1 MKQFKKKPKKI
12 KRSQK
17 IILKRPLWLM
27 PLLIGGFA
35 SGVYADGTDILGLS
49 WGEKSQKV
57 CVHRPW
63 YALWSCDKW
72 EEKTQQFTGNQLITK
87 TWAGGNAANYYHSQN
102 NQDITANLKNDN
114 GTYFLSGLYNY
125 TGGEYNGGNLDIELG
140 SNATFNLGANSGNS
154 FTSWYPNGHT
164 NVTFSAGTIN
174 VNNSV
179 EVGNRVG
186 SGAGTHTGTATL
198 NLNANKVTIN
208 SNINAYKTSQVNI
221 GNANSAITINSV
233 SLSGDTCSSLAKI
246 GSGANCSS
254 SGPSYSFKGTTSATN
269 TTFSNASGSFTFEE
283 SANFSGAKLNG
294 GAFTFNKGFNATNN
308 TAFNSGSFTF
318 KGTSSFNN
326 ATFSNASYT
335 FDNQATFQN
344 SSFNGGTFTFNNQSN
359 PTNSAQHPQILFENS
374 SFNGGIFTFNNQTNP
389 TNSAQHPQ
397 ILFEN
402 SSFSGSTTTLKGSA
416 TFEQAFN
423 NSNHQLTIQNAS
435 FDNAT
440 FNNTG
445 KITIEKDASFNNTS
459 FNTPVDTNNMSVT
472 GSVTLSGKN
481 DLKNGSTLDFGSS
494 KITLAQG
501 ATFNLTSLGSEKSV
515 TILNSS
521 GGITYNHLL
530 NHALNSLTNALKT
543 TESSSKPQS
552 FAQGLW
558 DMITYNGVTGQLL
571 SENAATPKNTD
582 SSPSAPTK
590 DSPQVYQVGYKIG
603 DTIYKLQETF
613 SPNSIIIQAL
623 ESGTYTPPPTISGSQ
638 FDLSASNYI
647 NANMPWYD
655 HKYYIPKS
663 QNFTESGTYYLPSV
677 QIWGSYTNSFKQT
690 FSTNGSNLVIGY
702 NATWTGNS
710 VSSSGTV
717 SFGDTSG
724 SALNGHCGPWP
735 YYQCIGTTNGA
746 YSAYHVYITANLRSG
761 NRIGTGGAANLVF
774 NGVDSINI
782 ANATITQHNAGAYS
796 SSMTFS
802 TQNMDSSQNLNGLN
816 ANGKLSVYGATF
828 TNQAK
833 DGKFIF
839 NAGQATFENTNFNGG
854 SYQFSGDSLNFSNN
868 NQFNSGSFEISAK
881 NASFNNAN
889 FNNSASFNFNNS
901 NATTSFVGDFT
912 NANSNLQIA
921 GNAVFG
927 NSTNSD
933 GSQNTANFNNTGS
946 VNIAG
951 NATFDN
957 MAFNGPTNTSVK
969 GQVTLNNITLKNLNA
984 PLSFGDGMIN
994 FSAHS
999 VINIGEAITNGNP
1012 ITLVSSSKEIE
1023 YNNAFSKN
1031 LWQLINYQGHGASS
1045 EKLVSSAGN
1054 GIYDVVYSFN
1064 NQTYNFQEVF
1074 SPNSISIRRLG
1085 VGMVFDYV
1093 DMEKSDHLYYQN
1105 ALGFMTYMP
1114 NSYNNNLGNLNNTI
1128 YYYDKSIDFY
1138 ASGKTL
1144 FTKAEFSQTL
1154 TGQNSAIVF
1163 GAKNIWTNA
1172 SDAPQSNTII
1182 RFGDNKG
1189 AGSNDASGHCWNLQC
1204 IGFITGHYE
1213 AQKIYITGS
1222 IESGNRISSGGGAS
1236 LNFNGLQGIL
1246 LTNATLYNRAAG
1258 TQSSSMN
1265 FISNSA
1271 NIQAQNSYFID
1282 DTAQN
1287 KGNPNFSFNALNLDF
1302 SNSSFRGYVGQT
1314 QSVFKFNAVN
1324 AISFTNS
1331 SNLSSGLYQIS
1342 AKSVLFDNSNLSVS
1356 VGTSSIKANA
1366 ISLSQ
1371 NASINASNHS
1381 TLELSGDLNLNDTS
1395 SLNLNQSAI
1404 NVSNNATINDYASL
1418 IASNGSHLNFNGAV
1432 NFNSANITTSLSD
1445 SSIVFKGA
1453 SSLGGQFN
1461 LSNNSFLDFQGSSAI
1476 TSNTAFNFYNNAFS
1490 QSPITFHQALDI
1502 KAPLSLG
1509 GNLLNPNNSSVLNL
1523 KNSQLVFSDQ
1533 GSLNIANIDLLS
1545 DLNDNKNRVY
1555 NIIQADM
1562 NSNWYERISFFGMR
1576 INDGIYDAKNQTYS
1590 FTNPLNNALKITESF
1605 KDNQLSV
1612 TLSQIPGIKNT
1623 LYNIGSEIFNYQ
1635 KVYNNANGVYSYS
1648 DDAQGVFYLTSSVK
1662 GYYNPNQSYQA
1673 SGSNNTTKNNNLTS
1687 ESSVISQTYNAQG
1700 NPISALHVY
1709 NKGYNFN
1716 NIKALGQMALKL
1728 YPEIK
1733 KILGND
1739 FSLSSLSN
1747 LKGDAL
1753 NQLTK
1758 LITPSDWKN
1767 INELIDNANNSVVQ
1781 NFNNGAL
1788 IIGATKIGQTNT
1800 NSTVVFGG
1808 LGYQKPCDYT
1818 DIVCQ
1823 KFRGTYLGQLLES
1836 SSADLG
1842 YIDTTFN
1849 AKEIYLT
1856 GTLGSGNAWGTGGS
1870 ASVTFNSQ
1878 TSLILN
1884 QANIVSS
1891 QTDGIF
1897 SMLGQEGINKVFNQ
1911 AGLANILGEV
1921 AMQSINKAG
1930 GLGNLIV
1937 NTLGSGSVIGGYL
1950 TPEQKNQTLS
1960 QLLGQNNFD
1969 NLMNDSG
1976 LNTAIKDL
1984 IRQKLGFWT
1993 GLVGGLAGLGG
2004 IDLQNPEKLIG
2015 SMSIND
2021 LLSKKGLFNQITG
2034 FISANDIGQVISV
2047 MLQDIVKPSE
2057 ALQNDVVA
2065 LGKQMIGEFLGQDM
2079 LNSLESLLQ
2088 NQQIKSVL
2096 DKVLAAKGLGPI
2108 YEQGLGDLI
2117 PNLGKKGLFAPYGL
2131 SQVWQRGDFSF
2142 NAQGNVFVQNS
2153 TFSNA
2158 NGGTLS
2164 FNAGNSLI
2172 FAGNN
2177 HIAFTN
2183 HSGTLN
2189 LLSNQ
2194 VSNINITTLDASNG
2208 LKINAANNN
2217 VSVSQGNLFI
2227 NASCVQ
2233 QSDPITTNTANPCA
2247 LSAQSANGASSNNA
2261 SNNAPIALNNNDES
2275 LMVTA
2280 NDFNFS
2286 GNIYANGV
2294 VDFSKIK
2301 GSANIKNLYL
2311 YNNAQFQANNL
2322 TISNQAVLEK
2332 NASFVTN
2339 NLNIQ
2344 GAFNNNATQKIG
2356 VLQNLVIASNASLST
2371 GIYGLEVG
2379 GALNNFGAIHFNL
2392 ENIQTPAPLIQA
2404 EGIINLN
2411 TTQTP
2416 FINVNNSMANN
2427 TTYTLLKSSRYID
2440 YNINPNSLQSYLK
2453 LYTLININGN
2463 HIEEKNGVLTY
2474 LGQRVL
2480 LQDKGL
2486 LLSVALPNS
2495 NNASPNN
2502 ILSLSVLHNQVKMSY
2517 GDKVMDFTPPTLQDY
2532 IVGIQGQSALNQI
2545 EAIGG
2550 NNAIK
2555 WLSTLMIKTKENPL
2569 FAPIYLENHS
2579 LNEILD
2585 ATKDLQNTA
2594 SLISNPNFRDNATNL
2609 LELASYTQQTSRLT
2623 KLSDFRAREGESNF
2637 SERLLE
2643 LKNKRFSDPNPSE
2656 IFVKYS
2662 QPNKHPNNLWVQG
2675 VGGASFISGGNGTLY
2690 GLNVGYDRL
2699 VKNVILGGYVA
2710 YGYSG
2715 FNGNIMRSLGN
2726 NVDVGMY
2733 ARAFLKRN
2741 EFTLSANETY
2751 GGNAS
2756 HINSSNSLLSVLNQR
2771 YNYNTWTTS
2780 VNGNYGYDFM
2790 FKQKSVV
2797 LKPQVG
2803 LSYHFIGLSG
2813 MKGKMQN
2820 PAYQQFVMHSNPS
2833 NESVLTL
2840 NMGLESRKYFGKNS
2854 YYFVTARLGRD
2865 LLIKAKGDNMVRFV
2879 GENTLLYRKG
2889 EIFNT
2894 FASVITGGEMHLWR
2908 LMYVNAGVG
2917 LKMGLQYQDLN
2928 ITGNVGMRV
2937 AF

>member
-1 MKQFKKKPKKI
+1 MKKFKKKPKSI
-12 KRSQK
+12 KRSHQK
-17 IILKRPLWLM
+17 TILKRPLWLV

-35 SGVYADGTDILGLS
+35 SGVYANNNLWDLLNPKVGGEYVHWVKGSQYCAWWEFAGCLKNV
-49 WGEKSQKV
+49 WGANHKG
-57 CVHRPW
+57 
-63 YALWSCDKW
+63 YDA
-72 EEKTQQFTGNQLITK
+72 
-87 TWAGGNAANYYHSQN
+87 GNAANYLSSQN
-102 NQDITANLKNDN
+102 YQAISVGSGNET
-114 GTYFLSGLYNY
+114 GTYSLSGFTNY
-125 TGGEYNGGNLDIELG
+125 VGGNLTI
-140 SNATFNLGANSGNS
+140 NLGNSVVLDLSGSNS
-154 FTSWYPNGHT
+154 FTSYQGYNQGKDD
-164 NVTFSAGTIN
+164 VTFNVGTIN
-174 VNNSV
+174 LNGTL

-186 SGAGTHTGTATL
+186 SGAGTHTGIATL

-208 SNINAYKTSQVNI
+208 SNISVYKTSQVNV
-221 GNANSAITINSV
+221 GNANSTITINSV
-233 SLSGDTCSSLAKI
+233 SLNGDTCSSLASV
-246 GSGANCSS
+246 GVGANCSN
-254 SGPSYSFKGTTSATN
+254 SGPSYSFKGTTNATN
-269 TTFSNASGSFTFEE
+269 TTFSNANGSFTFEE
-283 SANFSGAKLNG
+283 NATFSGAKWNG
-294 GAFTFNKGFNATNN
+294 GAFTFNKEFNATNN
-308 TAFNSGSFTF
+308 TAFNSGSFNF
-318 KGTSSFNN
+318 KGTSSFNG
-326 ATFSNASYT
+326 ASFSNASYT

-344 SSFNGGTFTFNNQSN
+344 SSFNGGTFTFNNQIN
-359 PTNSAQHPQILFENS
+359 PANSTQHPQI
-374 SFNGGIFTFNNQTNP
+374 Q
-389 TNSAQHPQ
+389 
-397 ILFEN
+397 N
-402 SSFSGSTTTLKGSA
+402 SSFSGGAITLKGSVN
-416 TFEQAFN
+416 FQQAFN

-435 FDNAT
+435 FNNAT
-440 FNNTG
+440 FSNTG
-445 KITIEKDASFNNTS
+445 KITINESASFNDTTFNTS
-459 FNTPVDTNNMSVT
+459 INTNNMSVT

-481 DLKNGSTLDFGSS
+481 DLNNGSTLDFGSS

-501 ATFNLTSLGSEKSV
+501 TTFNLTSLGSENSV

-543 TESSSKPQS
+543 NENSSLPQS

-571 SENAATPKNTD
+571 NENIAASKPTD
-582 SSPSAPTK
+582 SSPPKSSSNST
-590 DSPQVYQVGYKIG
+590 QVYQVGYKIG

-623 ESGTYTPPPTISGSQ
+623 ESGTYTPPPVISGSK

-647 NANMPWYD
+647 NADMPWYD
-655 HKYYIPKS
+655 HKSYIPKS

-690 FSTNGSNLVIGY
+690 FSASNSNLVIGY

-735 YYQCIGTTNGA
+735 YYQCTGTTNGT

-782 ANATITQHNAGAYS
+782 ANATITQHNAGIYS

-802 TQNMDSSQNLNGLN
+802 TQNMDNSQNLKGLN
-816 ANGKLSVYGATF
+816 SNGKLSVHGTTF

-901 NATTSFVGDFT
+901 SATTSFVGDFT
-912 NANSNLQIA
+912 NAHSNLQIA

-927 NSTNSD
+927 NSTNSS

-946 VNIAG
+946 VIISG

-957 MAFNGPTNTSVK
+957 VVFNSPTNTSVK

-984 PLSFGDGMIN
+984 PLSFGDGTITFN
-994 FSAHS
+994 AHS
-999 VINIGEAITNGNP
+999 VINIDQAITNGNP

-1045 EKLVSSAGN
+1045 EKLVSSVGN
-1054 GIYDVVYSFN
+1054 GVYDVVYSFN

-1074 SPNSISIRRLG
+1074 SQNSISIRRLG
-1085 VGMVFDYV
+1085 VSMVFDYV

-1114 NSYNNNLGNLNNTI
+1114 NSYNNNLGNANNTI
-1128 YYYDKSIDFY
+1128 YYYDNSIDFY

-1144 FTKAEFSQTL
+1144 FTKAEFSQTF

-1172 SDAPQSNTII
+1172 SDVPQSNTII

-1236 LNFNGLQGIL
+1236 LNFNALQGIL

-1265 FISNSA
+1265 FVSNSA

-1287 KGNPNFSFNALNLDF
+1287 GGNPNFSFNALNLDF

-1314 QSVFKFNAVN
+1314 QSVFKFNATN

-1331 SNLSSGLYQIS
+1331 TNLSSGLYQMQ
-1342 AKSVLFDNSNLSVS
+1342 AKSVSFDNSNLSVS

-1366 ISLSQ
+1366 INLSQ

-1381 TLELSGDLNLNDTS
+1381 TLELQGDLNLNDTS
-1395 SLNLNQSAI
+1395 SLNLNQSTI
-1404 NVSNNATINDYASL
+1404 NVSNNATINDHASL
-1418 IASNGSHLNFNGAV
+1418 IASNNAHINFNGAI
-1432 NFNSANITTSLSD
+1432 NFNSENITTSLNN

-1453 SSLGGQFN
+1453 VSLGGQFN
-1461 LSNNSFLDFQGSSAI
+1461 LSNNSSLDFQGSSAI
-1476 TSNTAFNFYNNAFS
+1476 TSNTAFNFYDNAFS

-1509 GNLLNPNNSSVLNL
+1509 GNLLNPNNSSVLDL
-1523 KNSQLVFSDQ
+1523 KNSQLVFGDQ

-1562 NSNWYERISFFGMR
+1562 NSNWYERISFFGMH

-1605 KDNQLSV
+1605 KNNQLSV

-1623 LYNIGSEIFNYQ
+1623 LYNISSEIFNYQ

-1673 SGSNNTTKNNNLTS
+1673 NGSNNTTKNNNLSS

-1700 NPISALHVY
+1700 NPISALHIY

-1739 FSLSSLSN
+1739 FSLSSLSDLN
-1747 LKGDAL
+1747 SNAL

-1758 LITPSDWKN
+1758 LITPNDWKN

-1788 IIGATKIGQTNT
+1788 IIGATKIGQTDT
-1800 NSTVVFGG
+1800 NSAVVFGG
-1808 LGYQKPCDYT
+1808 LGYQTPCDYT

-1842 YIDTTFN
+1842 YINTTFN

-1878 TSLILN
+1878 TSLVLN

-1930 GLGNLIV
+1930 GLGNLIADM
-1937 NTLGSGSVIGGYL
+1937 LGSDSVIGGHL

-1969 NLMNDSG
+1969 NLMNNSG
-1976 LNTAIKDL
+1976 LNAAIKDL

-2047 MLQDIVKPSE
+2047 VLQDIVKPSN
-2057 ALQNDVVA
+2057 ALKNDVVA
-2065 LGKQMIGEFLGQDM
+2065 LGKQMIGEFLGQDT

-2131 SQVWQRGDFSF
+2131 SQVWQKGDFSF

-2158 NGGTLS
+2158 NGGVLS

-2183 HSGTLN
+2183 HFGTLQ

-2208 LKINAANNN
+2208 LKINAGSNNI
-2217 VSVSQGNLFI
+2217 SVSQGDLFV
-2227 NASCVQ
+2227 NASCAQ
-2233 QSDPITTNTANPCA
+2233 QSDPTTANATNPCA
-2247 LSAQSANGASSNNA
+2247 LSAQSANGTSSNSA
-2261 SNNAPIALNNNDES
+2261 SNNAPIALNNNDEI

-2294 VDFSKIK
+2294 VDFSKVK

-2344 GAFNNNATQKIG
+2344 GAFNNNATQKIE
-2356 VLQNLVIASNASLST
+2356 VLQNLTIASNASLST

-2379 GALNNFGAIHFNL
+2379 GALNHFGAIHFNL
-2392 ENIQTPAPLIQA
+2392 ENTQMPTPLIQA

-2416 FINVNNSMANN
+2416 FMNVNNSMANN
-2427 TTYTLLKSSRYID
+2427 TTYTLLKSSRYIN

-2495 NNASPNN
+2495 NNASQNH
-2502 ILSLSVLHNQVKMSY
+2502 ILSLSVLYNQIKMSY
-2517 GDKVMDFTPPTLQDY
+2517 GNKIMDFTPPTLQDY
-2532 IVGIQGQSALNQI
+2532 ITGIQGQSTLNQI
-2545 EAIGG
+2545 EAVGG
-2550 NNAIK
+2550 NAIK
-2555 WLSTLMIKTKENPL
+2555 WLSTLMMDTKENPL
-2569 FAPIYLENHS
+2569 FAPIYLKNHS
-2579 LNEILD
+2579 LNEILGV
-2585 ATKDLQNTA
+2585 AKDLQNTA

-2623 KLSDFRAREGESNF
+2623 KLSDFRTREGESDF

-2643 LKNKRFSDPNPSE
+2643 LKNKRFSDPNPGE
-2656 IFVKYS
+2656 VFVKYS

-2675 VGGASFISGGNGTLY
+2675 IGGASFIAGGNGTLY

-2715 FNGNIMRSLGN
+2715 FNGNIMRSLAN

-2751 GGNAS
+2751 GGNATS
-2756 HINSSNSLLSVLNQR
+2756 INSSNSLLSVLNQR

-2813 MKGKMQN
+2813 MKGKMN
-2820 PAYQQFVMHSNPS
+2820 DAAYKQFLMHSNPS

-2865 LLIKAKGDNMVRFV
+2865 LLIKSKGDNMVRFV

-2889 EIFNT
+2889 EVFNT

-2917 LKMGLQYQDLN
+2917 LKMGLQYQDIN

>member
-1 MKQFKKKPKKI
+1 MKKFKKKSKKI
-12 KRSQK
+12 TRKQK
-17 IILKRPLWLM
+17 TILKRPLWLM

-35 SGVYADGTDILGLS
+35 SGAYANNNLWDLLNSKVGGEYVHWVKGSQYCS
-49 WGEKSQKV
+49 W
-57 CVHRPW
+57 
-63 YALWSCDKW
+63 W
-72 EEKTQQFTGNQLITK
+72 EF
-87 TWAGGNAANYYHSQN
+87 AGCLKNVWGANHKGYDAGNAANYLSSQN
-102 NQDITANLKNDN
+102 YQAISVGSGNET
-114 GTYFLSGLYNY
+114 GTYSLSGFTNY
-125 TGGEYNGGNLDIELG
+125 VGGNLTI
-140 SNATFNLGANSGNS
+140 NLGNSVVLDLSGSNS
-154 FTSWYPNGHT
+154 FTSYQGYNQGKDDVSF
-164 NVTFSAGTIN
+164 NVGTIN
-174 VNNSV
+174 LNGAL

-208 SNINAYKTSQVNI
+208 SNISAYKTSQVNI
-221 GNANSAITINSV
+221 GNANSTITIGSV
-233 SLSGDTCSSLAKI
+233 SLSGNVCSSLASV
-246 GSGANCSS
+246 GVGANCST
-254 SGPSYSFKGTTSATN
+254 SGPSYSFKGTTNATN
-269 TTFSNASGSFTFEE
+269 TTFSNANGSFTFEE
-283 SANFSGAKLNG
+283 NATFSGAKLNG
-294 GAFTFNKGFNATNN
+294 GAFTFNKEFSATNN

-318 KGTSSFNN
+318 KDTSSFNGANFNN
-326 ATFSNASYT
+326 ATYT
-335 FDNQATFQN
+335 FNNQATFQN
-344 SSFNGGTFTFNNQSN
+344 SSFNGGTFTFNNQTN
-359 PTNSAQHPQILFENS
+359 QTNSVQHPQI
-374 SFNGGIFTFNNQTNP
+374 Q
-389 TNSAQHPQ
+389 
-397 ILFEN
+397 N
-402 SSFSGSTTTLKGSA
+402 SSFSGNATTLKG
-416 TFEQAFN
+416 FVDFQQAFN

-435 FDNAT
+435 FNNAN
-440 FNNTG
+440 FSNTG
-445 KITIEKDASFNNTS
+445 KITINESASFNNTT
-459 FNTPVDTNNMSVT
+459 FNTSINTNNMSVT

-494 KITLAQG
+494 KITLTQG
-501 ATFNLTSLGSEKSV
+501 TTFNLTSLGDKNSV

-530 NHALNSLTNALKT
+530 NHAINSLTNALKT
-543 TESSSKPQS
+543 NESSSKPQS

-558 DMITYNGVTGQLL
+558 EMITYNGVTGQLL
-571 SENAATPKNTD
+571 NENAATSKNTD
-582 SSPSAPTK
+582 SSPSKSSTN
-590 DSPQVYQVGYKIG
+590 STQVYQVGYKIG

-613 SPNSIIIQAL
+613 GPNSIIIQAL
-623 ESGTYTPPPTISGSQ
+623 ESGTYTPPPVISGSK

-647 NANMPWYD
+647 NADMPWYD

-690 FSTNGSNLVIGY
+690 FSASNSNLVIGY
-702 NATWTGNS
+702 NSTWTGNS
-710 VSSSGTV
+710 VSSSDTV

-724 SALNGHCGPWP
+724 SVLNGHCGPWP
-735 YYQCIGTTNGA
+735 YYQCTGTTNGT

-782 ANATITQHNAGAYS
+782 ANATITQHNAGIYS

-802 TQNMDSSQNLNGLN
+802 TQSMDNSQNLNGLN
-816 ANGKLSVYGATF
+816 SNGKLLVYGTTF

-839 NAGQATFENTNFNGG
+839 NAGQAVFENTNFNGG

-901 NATTSFVGDFT
+901 SATTSFIGDFT

-927 NSTNSD
+927 NPTNSND
-933 GSQNTANFNNTGS
+933 SQNNANFNNTGS
-946 VNIAG
+946 VNVSG

-957 MAFNGPTNTSVK
+957 VVFNGPTNTSVK

-984 PLSFGDGMIN
+984 PLSFGDGTIV
-994 FSAHS
+994 FSTHS
-999 VINIGEAITNGNP
+999 VINVDQAITNGNP

-1054 GIYDVVYSFN
+1054 GVYDVVYSFN

-1074 SPNSISIRRLG
+1074 SQNSISIRRLG
-1085 VGMVFDYV
+1085 VSMVFDYM
-1093 DMEKSDHLYYQN
+1093 DMEKSDHLYYKDF
-1105 ALGFMTYMP
+1105 AGFMTYMP
-1114 NSYNNNLGNLNNTI
+1114 NSYNNNLGNANNTI
-1128 YYYDKSIDFY
+1128 YYYDNSIDFY

-1144 FTKAEFSQTL
+1144 FTKAEFSQIF

-1163 GAKNIWTNA
+1163 GAKSIWTDA
-1172 SDAPQSNTII
+1172 SDAPQSNAII

-1204 IGFITGHYE
+1204 IGFITGNYE

-1222 IESGNRISSGGGAS
+1222 IESGNRISSGGGAN

-1287 KGNPNFSFNALNLDF
+1287 GGNPNFSFNALNLDF
-1302 SNSSFRGYVGQT
+1302 SNSSFRGYVGKT
-1314 QSVFKFNAVN
+1314 QSVFKFNATN

-1331 SNLSSGLYQIS
+1331 TNLSSGLYQMQ

-1356 VGTSSIKANA
+1356 VGTSSIQASA
-1366 ISLSQ
+1366 INLSQ

-1381 TLELSGDLNLNDTS
+1381 TLELQGDLNVNDTS
-1395 SLNLNQSAI
+1395 SLNLNQSTI

-1461 LSNNSFLDFQGSSAI
+1461 LSNHSSLDFQGSSAI
-1476 TSNTAFNFYNNAFS
+1476 TSNTAFNFYDNAFS
-1490 QSPITFHQALDI
+1490 QSPITFHQALDV

-1509 GNLLNPNNSSVLNL
+1509 GNLLNPNSSSVLDL

-1555 NIIQADM
+1555 NIIQANM

-1623 LYNIGSEIFNYQ
+1623 LYNIGSEVFNYQ

-1648 DDAQGVFYLTSSVK
+1648 DDAEGVFYLTSSVK

-1673 SGSNNTTKNNNLTS
+1673 SGSNNTTKNNNLSS

-1739 FSLSSLSN
+1739 FSLSSLSD

-1800 NSTVVFGG
+1800 NSAVVFGG
-1808 LGYQKPCDYT
+1808 LGYQTPCDYT

-1921 AMQSINKAG
+1921 AVQSINKAG

-1937 NTLGSGSVIGGYL
+1937 NTLGSNSVIGGYL

-2047 MLQDIVKPSE
+2047 MLQDIVKPSN
-2057 ALQNDVVA
+2057 ALKNDVVA
-2065 LGKQMIGEFLGQDM
+2065 LGKQMIGEFLGQDT

-2096 DKVLAAKGLGPI
+2096 DKILAAKGLGSI

-2131 SQVWQRGDFSF
+2131 SQVWQKGDFSF

-2183 HSGTLN
+2183 HFGTLQ

-2194 VSNINITTLDASNG
+2194 VSNINITTLNASNG

-2217 VSVSQGNLFI
+2217 ISVSQGNLFI
-2227 NASCVQ
+2227 NASCAQ
-2233 QSDPITTNTANPCA
+2233 LNTPTAANATNPCA
-2247 LSAQSANGASSNNA
+2247 LNAQSANGASSNNA

-2322 TISNQAVLEK
+2322 TISNQAVLEN

-2344 GAFNNNATQKIG
+2344 GVFNNNATQKIE

-2371 GIYGLEVG
+2371 GIYGLGVG
-2379 GALNNFGAIHFNL
+2379 GALNNLGTIHFNL
-2392 ENIQTPAPLIQA
+2392 ENSQTPVNPLIQA
-2404 EGIINLN
+2404 GGIINLN

-2463 HIEEKNGVLTY
+2463 HIEEKNGALTY

-2495 NNASPNN
+2495 NNASQNH
-2502 ILSLSVLHNQVKMSY
+2502 ILSLSVLHDQIKMSY
-2517 GDKVMDFTPPTLQDY
+2517 GNKIMDFTPPTLQDY

-2545 EAIGG
+2545 EAVGG
-2550 NNAIK
+2550 NAIK
-2555 WLSTLMIKTKENPL
+2555 WLSTLMMETKENPL
-2569 FAPIYLENHS
+2569 FAPIYLKNHS
-2579 LNEILD
+2579 LNEILGV
-2585 ATKDLQNTA
+2585 TKDLQNTA

-2623 KLSDFRAREGESNF
+2623 KLSDFRAREGESDF
-2637 SERLLE
+2637 SKRLLE
-2643 LKNKRFSDPNPSE
+2643 LKNKRFSDPNPGE
-2656 IFVKYS
+2656 VFVKYT

-2675 VGGASFISGGNGTLY
+2675 IGGASFISGGNGTLY

-2699 VKNVILGGYVA
+2699 VKNMILGGYVA
-2710 YGYSG
+2710 YGYSD
-2715 FNGNIMRSLGN
+2715 FNGNIMHSLGN

-2751 GGNAS
+2751 GGNATS
-2756 HINSSNSLLSVLNQR
+2756 INSSNSLLSVLNQR

-2813 MKGKMQN
+2813 MKGKMN
-2820 PAYQQFVMHSNPS
+2820 DAAYKQFLMHSNPS

-2840 NMGLESRKYFGKNS
+2840 NMGLESRKYFGQNS

-2865 LLIKAKGDNMVRFV
+2865 LLIKSKGDNVVRFV

-2889 EIFNT
+2889 EVFNT

-2908 LMYVNAGVG
+2908 LVYVNAGVG
-2917 LKMGLQYQDLN
+2917 LKMGLQYQDIN

>member
-1 MKQFKKKPKKI
+1 MKKFKKKPKKI
-12 KRSQK
+12 TRKQK
-17 IILKRPLWLM
+17 TILKRPLWLA
-27 PLLIGGFA
+27 PLLISGFA

-49 WGEKSQKV
+49 WGEKSQRV
-57 CVHRPW
+57 CVYHPW

-72 EEKTQQFTGNQLITK
+72 EEKTQQYTGNQLITK

-154 FTSWYPNGHT
+154 FTSWHPNGHT

-208 SNINAYKTSQVNI
+208 SNISAYKTSQVNV
-221 GNANSAITINSV
+221 GNASSVITINSV
-233 SLSGDTCSSLAKI
+233 SLSGDVCSSLASVSI
-246 GSGANCSS
+246 GANCSNS
-254 SGPSYSFKGTTSATN
+254 GSGPSYSFKGTTNATN

-283 SANFSGAKLNG
+283 NATFSRAKLNG
-294 GAFTFNKGFNATNN
+294 GAFTFNKEFNATNN

-318 KGTSSFNN
+318 KGTSSFNG
-326 ATFSNASYT
+326 ASFSNASYT

-344 SSFNGGTFTFNNQSN
+344 SSFNGGTFTFNNQ
-359 PTNSAQHPQILFENS
+359 TNQNNNAQHPQMV
-374 SFNGGIFTFNNQTNP
+374 
-389 TNSAQHPQ
+389 
-397 ILFEN
+397 FEN
-402 SSFSGSTTTLKGSA
+402 SSFSGNATTLKGSVI
-416 TFEQAFN
+416 FQQAFN

-435 FDNAT
+435 FNNAT

-445 KITIEKDASFNNTS
+445 KITINESASFNSTTFSTS
-459 FNTPVDTNNMSVT
+459 VDTSNMSVT

-481 DLKNGSTLDFGSS
+481 DLNNGSTLDFGSS
-494 KITLAQG
+494 KITLTQG
-501 ATFNLTSLGSEKSV
+501 TTFNLTSLSSEKSV

-530 NHALNSLTNALKT
+530 NHAINGLTNALKT
-543 TESSSKPQS
+543 NESPSKPQS

-571 SENAATPKNTD
+571 NENATTSKPTD

-613 SPNSIIIQAL
+613 GPNSIIIQAL
-623 ESGTYTPPPTISGSQ
+623 ESGTYTPPPVINGSK

-647 NANMPWYD
+647 NADMPWYD

-690 FSTNGSNLVIGY
+690 FSASGSNLVIGY
-702 NATWTGNS
+702 NSTWTGNS

-735 YYQCIGTTNGA
+735 YYQCAGTTNGT

-782 ANATITQHNAGAYS
+782 ANATITQYNAGIYS

-802 TQNMDSSQNLNGLN
+802 TQNMDNSQNLNGLN
-816 ANGKLSVYGATF
+816 ANGTLSVYGTTF

-839 NAGQATFENTNFNGG
+839 NAGQAVFENTNFNGG

-946 VNIAG
+946 VNISG

-957 MAFNGPTNTSVK
+957 VVFNGPTNTSVK

-984 PLSFGDGMIN
+984 PLSFGDGTIVFN
-994 FSAHS
+994 AHS

-1054 GIYDVVYSFN
+1054 GVYDVVYSFN

-1093 DMEKSDHLYYQN
+1093 DMEKSDHLYYKGVV
-1105 ALGFMTYMP
+1105 GFMTYMP
-1114 NSYNNNLGNLNNTI
+1114 NSYNNNLGNANNTI
-1128 YYYDKSIDFY
+1128 YYYDNSIDFY

-1144 FTKAEFSQTL
+1144 FTKAEFSQTF

-1172 SDAPQSNTII
+1172 SDAPQSNVII

-1265 FISNSA
+1265 FVSNST

-1287 KGNPNFSFNALNLDF
+1287 GGNPNFSFNALNLDF

-1314 QSVFKFNAVN
+1314 QSVFKFNATN

-1331 SNLSSGLYQIS
+1331 SNLSSGLYQMQ
-1342 AKSVLFDNSNLSVS
+1342 AKSVSFDNSNLSVS

-1366 ISLSQ
+1366 INLSQ

-1381 TLELSGDLNLNDTS
+1381 TLELQGGLNLNDTS
-1395 SLNLNQSAI
+1395 SLNLNQSTI

-1418 IASNGSHLNFNGAV
+1418 IASNNAHINFNGAV

-1445 SSIVFKGA
+1445 SSIVFKGVV
-1453 SSLGGQFN
+1453 SLGGQFN
-1461 LSNNSFLDFQGSSAI
+1461 LSNNSSLDFQGSSAI
-1476 TSNTAFNFYNNAFS
+1476 TSNTAFNFYDNAFS

-1523 KNSQLVFSDQ
+1523 KNSQLVFGDQ

-1576 INDGIYDAKNQTYS
+1576 ISDGIYDAKNQTYS

-1648 DDAQGVFYLTSSVK
+1648 DDAQGVFYLTSNVK

-1673 SGSNNTTKNNNLTS
+1673 NGSNNTTKNNNLTS
-1687 ESSVISQTYNAQG
+1687 ESSIISQTYNAQG
-1700 NPISALHVY
+1700 NPISALHIY

-1739 FSLSSLSN
+1739 FSLSSLSG

-1758 LITPSDWKN
+1758 LITPDDWKN

-1781 NFNNGAL
+1781 NFNNGTL
-1788 IIGATKIGQTNT
+1788 IVGATKIGQTNT
-1800 NSTVVFGG
+1800 NSAVVFGG
-1808 LGYQKPCDYT
+1808 LGYQTPCDYT

-2047 MLQDIVKPSE
+2047 MLQDIVKPSN
-2057 ALQNDVVA
+2057 ALKNDVAA
-2065 LGKQMIGEFLGQDM
+2065 LGKQMIGEFLGQDT

-2096 DKVLAAKGLGPI
+2096 DKVLAAKDLGPI

-2117 PNLGKKGLFAPYGL
+2117 PSLGKKGLFAPYGL
-2131 SQVWQRGDFSF
+2131 SQVWQKGDFNF

-2183 HSGTLN
+2183 HSGTLQ

-2194 VSNINITTLDASNG
+2194 VSNINITTLNASNG
-2208 LKINAANNN
+2208 LKINAGSNNI
-2217 VSVSQGNLFI
+2217 SVSQGDLFI
-2227 NASCVQ
+2227 NASCTQ
-2233 QSDPITTNTANPCA
+2233 QSDPTTANATNPCT
-2247 LSAQSANGASSNNA
+2247 LSAQSVNGASSNNA

-2301 GSANIKNLYL
+2301 GSANVKNLYL

-2322 TISNQAVLEK
+2322 IISNQAVLEK

-2344 GAFNNNATQKIG
+2344 GAFNNNATQKIE

-2371 GIYGLEVG
+2371 GVYGLEVVG
-2379 GALNNFGAIHFNL
+2379 VLNNFGAIHFNL
-2392 ENIQTPAPLIQA
+2392 ENIQTPTPLIQA
-2404 EGIINLN
+2404 GGVINLN
-2411 TTQTP
+2411 ATQTP
-2416 FINVNNSMANN
+2416 FINVNNIMANN
-2427 TTYTLLKSSRYID
+2427 TTYTLLKSGRYIN
-2440 YNINPNSLQSYLK
+2440 YNINPDSLQSYLK

-2502 ILSLSVLHNQVKMSY
+2502 ILSLSVLHNQIKMSY
-2517 GDKVMDFTPPTLQDY
+2517 GNKIMDFTPPTLQDY

-2550 NNAIK
+2550 NSAIN
-2555 WLSTLMIKTKENPL
+2555 WLSTLMMETKENPL

-2579 LNEILD
+2579 LNEILGV
-2585 ATKDLQNTA
+2585 TKDLQNTA

-2623 KLSDFRAREGESNF
+2623 KLSDFRTREGESDF
-2637 SERLLE
+2637 SLLE
-2643 LKNKRFSDPNPSE
+2643 LKNKRFSDPNPGE
-2656 IFVKYS
+2656 VFVKYS
-2662 QPNKHPNNLWVQG
+2662 QLSKHPNNLWVQG
-2675 VGGASFISGGNGTLY
+2675 IGGASFIYGGNGTLY

-2751 GGNAS
+2751 GGNATS
-2756 HINSSNSLLSVLNQR
+2756 INSSNSLLSVLNQR

-2813 MKGKMQN
+2813 MKGKMN
-2820 PAYQQFVMHSNPS
+2820 DAAYKQFLMHSNPS

-2840 NMGLESRKYFGKNS
+2840 NMGLESRKYFGQNS

-2865 LLIKAKGDNMVRFV
+2865 LLIKSKGGNTVRFV

-2889 EIFNT
+2889 EVFNT

-2917 LKMGLQYQDLN
+2917 LKMGLQYQDIN

>member
-1 MKQFKKKPKKI
+1 MKKFKKKPKSI
-12 KRSQK
+12 KRSHQK
-17 IILKRPLWLM
+17 TILKRPLWLA
-27 PLLIGGFA
+27 PLLISGFA
-35 SGVYADGTDILGLS
+35 SGVYANNLWDLLNPKVGGEYVHWVKGSQYCAWWEFAGCLKNV
-49 WGEKSQKV
+49 WGANHKG
-57 CVHRPW
+57 
-63 YALWSCDKW
+63 YDA
-72 EEKTQQFTGNQLITK
+72 
-87 TWAGGNAANYYHSQN
+87 GNAANYLSSQN
-102 NQDITANLKNDN
+102 YQAISVGSGNET
-114 GTYFLSGLYNY
+114 GTYSLSGFTNY
-125 TGGEYNGGNLDIELG
+125 VGGNLTI
-140 SNATFNLGANSGNS
+140 NLGNSVVLDLSDSNS
-154 FTSWYPNGHT
+154 FTSYQGYNQGKDDVSFNVGAINLNG
-164 NVTFSAGTIN
+164 AL
-174 VNNSV
+174 

-186 SGAGTHTGTATL
+186 TGAGTHTGTATL
-198 NLNANKVTIN
+198 NLNANKVNIN
-208 SNINAYKTSQVNI
+208 SNISTFKTSQVNI
-221 GNANSAITINSV
+221 GNANSVITIGSV
-233 SLSGDTCSSLAKI
+233 SLSGDTCSSLARV
-246 GSGANCSS
+246 GVGANCST
-254 SGPSYSFKGTTSATN
+254 SGPSYSFKGATNATN
-269 TTFSNASGSFTFEE
+269 TAFSNASGSFTFEE
-283 SANFSGAKLNG
+283 NATFSGAKLNG

-308 TAFNSGSFTF
+308 TAFNSGSFNF
-318 KGTSSFNN
+318 KGASSFNN

-335 FDNQATFQN
+335 FNDQATFQN
-344 SSFNGGTFTFNNQSN
+344 SSFNGGTFTFNDQ
-359 PTNSAQHPQILFENS
+359 
-374 SFNGGIFTFNNQTNP
+374 NNQA
-389 TNSAQHPQ
+389 NSAQHPQ

-402 SSFSGSTTTLKGSA
+402 SSFSGNATTLKG
-416 TFEQAFN
+416 FVNFQQAFN
-423 NSNHQLTIQNAS
+423 NSNHQLIMQNAS
-435 FDNAT
+435 FNNAN
-440 FNNTG
+440 FSNTG
-445 KITIEKDASFNNTS
+445 KITINESASFNNTA
-459 FNTPVDTNNMSVT
+459 FNTSVNTSNMTIT

-494 KITLAQG
+494 QVTLTQG
-501 ATFNLTSLGSEKSV
+501 TTFNLTSLGDKNSV

-521 GGITYNHLL
+521 GGITYNNLL
-530 NHALNSLTNALKT
+530 NHALNSLTSALKT
-543 TESSSKPQS
+543 NESSLKPQS

-571 SENAATPKNTD
+571 SADAAASKSAD
-582 SSPSAPTK
+582 SSPSKSSTNSA
-590 DSPQVYQVGYKIG
+590 QVYQVGYKIG
-603 DTIYKLQETF
+603 DIIYKLQETF
-613 SPNSIIIQAL
+613 SHNSIIIQAL
-623 ESGTYTPPPTISGSQ
+623 ESGTYTPPPVISGSK

-647 NANMPWYD
+647 DSNMPWYD
-655 HKYYIPKS
+655 HKSYIPKS

-690 FSTNGSNLVIGY
+690 FSASNSNLVIGY
-702 NATWTGNS
+702 NSTWTDHN
-710 VSSSGTV
+710 VSSSDTV

-735 YYQCIGTTNGA
+735 YYQCTGTTDGV

-774 NGVDSINI
+774 NGVDSVNI
-782 ANATITQHNAGAYS
+782 ANATITQHNAGIYS

-802 TQNMDSSQNLNGLN
+802 TQSMDNSHNVNGLN
-816 ANGKLSVYGATF
+816 PNGTLLVYGTTF

-839 NAGQATFENTNFNGG
+839 NAGKATFENTNFNGG

-881 NASFNNAN
+881 SASFNNAN

-901 NATTSFVGDFT
+901 SATTSFVGDFT
-912 NANSNLQIA
+912 NAHSNLQIA
-921 GNAVFG
+921 GSAVFG
-927 NSTNSD
+927 NSNN
-933 GSQNTANFNNTGS
+933 GSQNNANFNNTGS
-946 VNIAG
+946 VNISG

-957 MAFNGPTNTSVK
+957 VVFNSPTNMSVK
-969 GQVTLNNITLKNLNA
+969 GQVILNNITLKNLNA
-984 PLSFGDGMIN
+984 PLFFGDGTITFN
-994 FSAHS
+994 AHS
-999 VINIGEAITNGNP
+999 VINIAEAITNGNP

-1054 GIYDVVYSFN
+1054 GVYDVVYSFN
-1064 NQTYNFQEVF
+1064 NQTYNFQEIF

-1085 VGMVFDYV
+1085 VGMVFDYM

-1114 NSYNNNLGNLNNTI
+1114 NSYNNNLGNSNNTI
-1128 YYYDKSIDFY
+1128 YYYDNSIDFY
-1138 ASGKTL
+1138 ASGKTS
-1144 FTKAEFSQTL
+1144 FTKAEFSQTF

-1163 GAKNIWTNA
+1163 GAKSIWTNA

-1246 LTNATLYNRAAG
+1246 LTNATLYNRTAG

-1265 FISNSA
+1265 FTSNGA
-1271 NIQAQNSYFID
+1271 NIQAQNSYFVD

-1287 KGNPNFSFNALNLDF
+1287 GGNPNFSFNALNLDF

-1314 QSVFKFNAVN
+1314 QSVFKFNAAN

-1331 SNLSSGLYQIS
+1331 TNLSSGLYQMQ

-1366 ISLSQ
+1366 INLSQ

-1381 TLELSGDLNLNDTS
+1381 TLELQGDLNLNDTS
-1395 SLNLNQSAI
+1395 SLNLNQSTI

-1418 IASNGSHLNFNGAV
+1418 IASNNAHINFNGTT
-1432 NFNSANITTSLSD
+1432 NFNSANITTSLNH

-1453 SSLGGQFN
+1453 ISLGGQFN
-1461 LSNNSFLDFQGSSAI
+1461 LSNNSSLDFQGSSAI
-1476 TSNTAFNFYNNAFS
+1476 ISNTAFNFYDNAFS

-1509 GNLLNPNNSSVLNL
+1509 GNLLTPNKTSSVLNL

-1555 NIIQADM
+1555 NIIQAGM
-1562 NSNWYERISFFGMR
+1562 NNNWYERIHFFGMR
-1576 INDGIYDAKNQTYS
+1576 INDGVYDAINQTYS

-1623 LYNIGSEIFNYQ
+1623 LYNIGSEVFNYQ

-1648 DDAQGVFYLTSSVK
+1648 DDAEGVFYLTSNVK

-1687 ESSVISQTYNAQG
+1687 GSSVISQTYNAQG

-1716 NIKALGQMALKL
+1716 NIKALGQMALRL

-1739 FSLSSLSN
+1739 FSLSSLSALN
-1747 LKGDAL
+1747 SNTL

-1758 LITPSDWKN
+1758 LITPNDWKN
-1767 INELIDNANNSVVQ
+1767 INEFIDNANNSVVQ
-1781 NFNNGAL
+1781 NFNNGTL
-1788 IIGATKIGQTNT
+1788 IVGATKIGQTNT
-1800 NSTVVFGG
+1800 NSAVVFGG

-1878 TSLILN
+1878 TLLVLN
-1884 QANIVSS
+1884 QANIASS

-1930 GLGNLIV
+1930 GLGNLIAD
-1937 NTLGSGSVIGGYL
+1937 TLGSDSVIGGHL

-1976 LNTAIKDL
+1976 LNAAIKDL

-2057 ALQNDVVA
+2057 ALQNDVAA
-2065 LGKQMIGEFLGQDM
+2065 LGKQMIGEFLGQDT

-2096 DKVLAAKGLGPI
+2096 DKVLAAKGLGSI

-2131 SQVWQRGDFSF
+2131 SQVWQKGDFSF

-2158 NGGTLS
+2158 NGGAIS

-2177 HIAFTN
+2177 HISFTN
-2183 HSGTLN
+2183 HAGALN

-2194 VSNINITTLDASNG
+2194 VSNINITTLNASNG

-2227 NASCVQ
+2227 NASYVG
-2233 QSDPITTNTANPCA
+2233 QSDPTTANIANPCT
-2247 LSAQSANGASSNNA
+2247 LSTQNANGASSNSA
-2261 SNNAPIALNNNDES
+2261 SNNAQIALNNNDES
-2275 LMVTA
+2275 LMVAA
-2280 NDFNFS
+2280 NNFNFS

-2294 VDFSKIK
+2294 VDLSKIK
-2301 GSANIKNLYL
+2301 GSLNIKNLYL

-2332 NASFVTN
+2332 NASFMAN

-2344 GAFNNNATQKIG
+2344 GAFNNNATRKIE
-2356 VLQNLVIASNASLST
+2356 VLQNLTIASNASLST

-2392 ENIQTPAPLIQA
+2392 ENIQTPTPLIQA

-2416 FINVNNSMANN
+2416 FMNINNSIANN
-2427 TTYTLLKSSRYID
+2427 MTHTLLKSSRYID
-2440 YNINPNSLQSYLK
+2440 YNINPNSLQSYLN

-2495 NNASPNN
+2495 NNAHQNN
-2502 ILSLSVLHNQVKMSY
+2502 ILSLSVLHNQIKMSY
-2517 GDKVMDFTPPTLQDY
+2517 GNKVMDFTPPTLQDY

-2545 EAIGG
+2545 EAVGG

-2555 WLSTLMIKTKENPL
+2555 WLSTLMMETKENPL
-2569 FAPIYLENHS
+2569 FAPIYLKNHS
-2579 LNEILD
+2579 LNEILGV
-2585 ATKDLQNTA
+2585 AKDLLNTV
-2594 SLISNPNFRDNATNL
+2594 SLISNPNFRNNATNL

-2623 KLSDFRAREGESNF
+2623 KLSDFRSREGESDF

-2643 LKNKRFSDPNPSE
+2643 LKNKRFSDPNPGE
-2656 IFVKYS
+2656 VFVKYS
-2662 QPNKHPNNLWVQG
+2662 QPNKHQNNLWVQG
-2675 VGGASFISGGNGTLY
+2675 IGGASFISGGNGTLY

-2715 FNGNIMRSLGN
+2715 FNGNIMHSLAN

-2741 EFTLSANETY
+2741 EFTLNANETY
-2751 GGNAS
+2751 EGNAS
-2756 HINSSNSLLSVLNQR
+2756 NINSSNSLLSVLNQH
-2771 YNYNTWTTS
+2771 YSYNTWTTS

-2813 MKGKMQN
+2813 MKGKMN
-2820 PAYQQFVMHSNPS
+2820 GAAYKQFLMHSNPS

-2865 LLIKAKGDNMVRFV
+2865 LLIKSKGGNMVRFV

-2889 EIFNT
+2889 EVFNT

-2917 LKMGLQYQDLN
+2917 LKMGLQYQDIN

>member
-1 MKQFKKKPKKI
+1 MKKFKKKLKSI

-17 IILKRPLWLM
+17 IILKRPLWLA
-27 PLLIGGFA
+27 PLLISGFA
-35 SGVYADGTDILGLS
+35 SGVYANNLWDLLNPKVGGEYVHWVKGSQYCS
-49 WGEKSQKV
+49 W
-57 CVHRPW
+57 
-63 YALWSCDKW
+63 W
-72 EEKTQQFTGNQLITK
+72 EF
-87 TWAGGNAANYYHSQN
+87 AGCLKNVWGANHKGYDAGNAANYLSSQN
-102 NQDITANLKNDN
+102 YQAISVGSGNET
-114 GTYFLSGLYNY
+114 GTYSLSGFTNY
-125 TGGEYNGGNLDIELG
+125 VGGNLTI
-140 SNATFNLGANSGNS
+140 NLGNSVVLDLSVSNS
-154 FTSWYPNGHT
+154 FTSYQGYNQGKDDVSFNVGAINLNGT
-164 NVTFSAGTIN
+164 L
-174 VNNSV
+174 

-186 SGAGTHTGTATL
+186 TGAGTHTGTATL
-198 NLNANKVTIN
+198 NLNANKVNIN

-233 SLSGDTCSSLAKI
+233 SLSGDTCSSSVSVGI
-246 GSGANCSS
+246 GANCSS
-254 SGPSYSFKGTTSATN
+254 SGPSYSFKGTTNATN

-283 SANFSGAKLNG
+283 NATFSGAKWNG
-294 GAFTFNKGFNATNN
+294 GAFTFNKGFSATNN

-318 KGTSSFNN
+318 KGTSSFNGAN
-326 ATFSNASYT
+326 FSNASYT
-335 FDNQATFQN
+335 FENQATFQ
-344 SSFNGGTFTFNNQSN
+344 
-359 PTNSAQHPQILFENS
+359 NS

-389 TNSAQHPQ
+389 TNNAQHPQ
-397 ILFEN
+397 ILFKN
-402 SSFSGSTTTLKGSA
+402 SSFSGNATTLKG
-416 TFEQAFN
+416 FVNFQQAFN
-423 NSNHQLTIQNAS
+423 NSNHPLTAQNAS
-435 FDNAT
+435 FNNAN

-445 KITIEKDASFNNTS
+445 KITINESASFNNTT
-459 FNTPVDTNNMSVT
+459 FNTSINTSNMTVT

-494 KITLAQG
+494 KVSLTQG
-501 ATFNLTSLGSEKSV
+501 TTFNLTSLGDKNSV

-521 GGITYNHLL
+521 GGITYNNLL
-530 NHALNSLTNALKT
+530 NHVLNGLTNALKT
-543 TESSSKPQS
+543 NESASKPQS

-558 DMITYNGVTGQLL
+558 EMITYNGVAGQLL
-571 SENAATPKNTD
+571 NENATASKPAD
-582 SSPSAPTK
+582 SSPSKSSTNPT
-590 DSPQVYQVGYKIG
+590 QVYQVGYKIG

-613 SPNSIIIQAL
+613 SHNSIIIQAL
-623 ESGTYTPPPTISGSQ
+623 ESGTYTPPPIISGSK

-647 NANMPWYD
+647 NSDMPWYD

-690 FSTNGSNLVIGY
+690 FSASGSNLVIGY
-702 NATWTGNS
+702 NSTWTGNS
-710 VSSSGTV
+710 VSSSDTV

-724 SALNGHCGPWP
+724 SALNGHCGPWS
-735 YYQCIGTTNGA
+735 YYQCTGTTNGT

-782 ANATITQHNAGAYS
+782 ANATITQHNAGIYS

-802 TQNMDSSQNLNGLN
+802 TQNMDNSQNLNGLN
-816 ANGKLSVYGATF
+816 SNGKLSVYGATF

-839 NAGQATFENTNFNGG
+839 NAGQAVFENTNFNGG

-881 NASFNNAN
+881 NASFNNAH

-901 NATTSFVGDFT
+901 NATTSFMGDFT
-912 NANSNLQIA
+912 NAHSNLQIA

-927 NSTNSD
+927 NSTN

-946 VNIAG
+946 VNISG

-957 MAFNGPTNTSVK
+957 VVFNGPTNTSVK

-984 PLSFGDGMIN
+984 PLSFGDGTITFN
-994 FSAHS
+994 AHS
-999 VINIGEAITNGNP
+999 VINIGETITNGNP

-1045 EKLVSSAGN
+1045 EKLVSSTGN
-1054 GIYDVVYSFN
+1054 GVYDVVYSFN
-1064 NQTYNFQEVF
+1064 NQTYNFQEIF

-1093 DMEKSDHLYYQN
+1093 DMEKSDHLYYKDVV
-1105 ALGFMTYMP
+1105 GFMTYMP
-1114 NSYNNNLGNLNNTI
+1114 NSYNNNLGNSNNTI

-1144 FTKAEFSQTL
+1144 FTKAEFSQTF

-1163 GAKNIWTNA
+1163 GAKSIWTNA

-1236 LNFNGLQGIL
+1236 LNFNALQGIL

-1287 KGNPNFSFNALNLDF
+1287 GGNPNFSFNALNLDF
-1302 SNSSFRGYVGQT
+1302 SNSSFRGYVGKT

-1331 SNLSSGLYQIS
+1331 TNLSSGLYQMQ

-1366 ISLSQ
+1366 INLSQ
-1371 NASINASNHS
+1371 NAFINASNHS
-1381 TLELSGDLNLNDTS
+1381 TLELQGDLNVNDTS
-1395 SLNLNQSAI
+1395 SLNLNQSTI

-1453 SSLGGQFN
+1453 ISLGGQFN
-1461 LSNNSFLDFQGSSAI
+1461 LSNNSSLDFQGSSAI
-1476 TSNTAFNFYNNAFS
+1476 TSNTAFNFYDNAFS

-1502 KAPLSLG
+1502 KVPLSLG

-1555 NIIQADM
+1555 NIIQAGM
-1562 NSNWYERISFFGMR
+1562 NSNWYERISFFGLR
-1576 INDGIYDAKNQTYS
+1576 INDGIYDATNQTYS

-1605 KDNQLSV
+1605 KNNQLSV

-1623 LYNIGSEIFNYQ
+1623 LYNIGSEVFNYQ

-1648 DDAQGVFYLTSSVK
+1648 DDAEGVFYLTSNVK

-1673 SGSNNTTKNNNLTS
+1673 SGSNNTTKNNNLSS

-1739 FSLSSLSN
+1739 FSLSSLNALNSN
-1747 LKGDAL
+1747 AL
-1753 NQLTK
+1753 NQLIK
-1758 LITPSDWKN
+1758 LITPDDWKN

-1788 IIGATKIGQTNT
+1788 IIGATKIGQTDT
-1800 NSTVVFGG
+1800 NSAVVFGG
-1808 LGYQKPCDYT
+1808 LGYQTPCDYT

-1921 AMQSINKAG
+1921 AVQSINKAG
-1930 GLGNLIV
+1930 GLGNLIADV
-1937 NTLGSGSVIGGYL
+1937 LGSGSVIGGYL

-2047 MLQDIVKPSE
+2047 MLQDIVKPSN

-2065 LGKQMIGEFLGQDM
+2065 LGKQMIGEFLGQDT

-2117 PNLGKKGLFAPYGL
+2117 PSLGKKGLFAPYGL
-2131 SQVWQRGDFSF
+2131 SQVWQKGDFSF

-2158 NGGTLS
+2158 NGGALS

-2177 HIAFTN
+2177 HISFTN
-2183 HSGTLN
+2183 HAGTLQ
-2189 LLSNQ
+2189 LLSDQ
-2194 VSNINITTLDASNG
+2194 VSNINITTLNASNG

-2217 VSVSQGNLFI
+2217 VSVSQGDLFV
-2227 NASCVQ
+2227 NASCTQ
-2233 QSDPITTNTANPCA
+2233 QSDPTATNIANSCA
-2247 LSAQSANGASSNNA
+2247 LSAQSANGASSSNA

-2275 LMVTA
+2275 LIITA

-2301 GSANIKNLYL
+2301 GSANVKNLYL

-2322 TISNQAVLEK
+2322 IISNQAVLEK
-2332 NASFVTN
+2332 NASFTAN

-2344 GAFNNNATQKIG
+2344 GAFNNNATRKIE

-2379 GALNNFGAIHFNL
+2379 GTLNHFGTIHFNL
-2392 ENIQTPAPLIQA
+2392 ENTQTPTPLIQA

-2416 FINVNNSMANN
+2416 FININNSMANN

-2463 HIEEKNGVLTY
+2463 HIEEKNGALTY

-2495 NNASPNN
+2495 NNASQNN
-2502 ILSLSVLHNQVKMSY
+2502 ILSLSVLYNQIKMSY
-2517 GDKVMDFTPPTLQDY
+2517 GDKAMDFTPPTLQDY

-2545 EAIGG
+2545 EAVGG
-2550 NNAIK
+2550 NAIK
-2555 WLSTLMIKTKENPL
+2555 WLSTLMMETKENPL
-2569 FAPIYLENHS
+2569 FAPIYLKNHS
-2579 LNEILD
+2579 LNEILGV
-2585 ATKDLQNTA
+2585 TKDLQNTA

-2623 KLSDFRAREGESNF
+2623 KLSDFRTREGESDF

-2643 LKNKRFSDPNPSE
+2643 LKNKRFSDPNPGE
-2656 IFVKYS
+2656 VFVKYS
-2662 QPNKHPNNLWVQG
+2662 QLSKHPNNLWVQG
-2675 VGGASFISGGNGTLY
+2675 IGGASFISGGNGTLY

-2710 YGYSG
+2710 YGYSD
-2715 FNGNIMRSLGN
+2715 FNGNIMHSLGN

-2751 GGNAS
+2751 GGNATS
-2756 HINSSNSLLSVLNQR
+2756 INSSNSLLSVLNQR

-2813 MKGKMQN
+2813 MKGKMN
-2820 PAYQQFVMHSNPS
+2820 DAAYKQFLMHSNPS

-2840 NMGLESRKYFGKNS
+2840 NMGLESRKYFGQNS
-2854 YYFVTARLGRD
+2854 YYFVTAKLGRD
-2865 LLIKAKGDNMVRFV
+2865 LLIKSKGGNTVRFV

-2889 EIFNT
+2889 EVFNT

-2917 LKMGLQYQDLN
+2917 LKMGLQYQDIN

>member
-1 MKQFKKKPKKI
+1 MKKFKKKPKKI
-12 KRSQK
+12 TRKQK
-17 IILKRPLWLM
+17 TILKRPLWLM
-27 PLLIGGFA
+27 PLLISGFA
-35 SGVYADGTDILGLS
+35 SGAYANNNLWDLLNSKVGGEYVHWVKGSQYCS
-49 WGEKSQKV
+49 W
-57 CVHRPW
+57 
-63 YALWSCDKW
+63 W
-72 EEKTQQFTGNQLITK
+72 EFGGCLRNVWGANHKGYD
-87 TWAGGNAANYYHSQN
+87 AGNAANYLSSQN
-102 NQDITANLKNDN
+102 YQAISVGSGNET
-114 GTYFLSGLYNY
+114 GTYSLSGFTNY
-125 TGGEYNGGNLDIELG
+125 VGGNLTI
-140 SNATFNLGANSGNS
+140 NLGNSVVLDLSGSNS
-154 FTSWYPNGHT
+154 FTSYQGYNQGKDDVSFNVGAINLNGT
-164 NVTFSAGTIN
+164 L
-174 VNNSV
+174 

-186 SGAGTHTGTATL
+186 SGAGTHTGIATL
-198 NLNANKVTIN
+198 NLNANKVNIN
-208 SNINAYKTSQVNI
+208 SNISAYKTSQVNI
-221 GNANSAITINSV
+221 GNANSVITIGSV
-233 SLSGDTCSSLAKI
+233 SLSGDTCSSLASV
-246 GSGANCSS
+246 GVGANCSN
-254 SGPSYSFKGTTSATN
+254 SGPSYSFKGTTNATN

-283 SANFSGAKLNG
+283 NATFSGAKWNG
-294 GAFTFNKGFNATNN
+294 GAFTFNKEFKATNN

-318 KGTSSFNN
+318 KGASSFNG
-326 ATFSNASYT
+326 ASFSNASYT
-335 FDNQATFQN
+335 FSNQATFQN
-344 SSFNGGTFTFNNQSN
+344 SSFNGGTFTFS
-359 PTNSAQHPQILFENS
+359 
-374 SFNGGIFTFNNQTNP
+374 NQTNP

-397 ILFEN
+397 IQN
-402 SSFSGSTTTLKGSA
+402 SSFSGNATTLKG
-416 TFEQAFN
+416 FVNFQQAFN

-435 FDNAT
+435 FNNT
-440 FNNTG
+440 NFNNTG
-445 KITIEKDASFNNTS
+445 KITIEKDASFNNTT
-459 FNTPVDTNNMSVT
+459 FNTSINTNNMTIS
-472 GSVTLSGKN
+472 GGVTLSGKN
-481 DLKNGSTLDFGSS
+481 DLNNGSTLDFGSS

-501 ATFNLTSLGSEKSV
+501 TTFNLTSLGDKNSV

-530 NHALNSLTNALKT
+530 NHAINSLTNALKT
-543 TESSSKPQS
+543 NESSPNPQS

-571 SENAATPKNTD
+571 NENATTSKPTD
-582 SSPSAPTK
+582 SSPSKSSTNPT
-590 DSPQVYQVGYKIG
+590 QVYQVGYKIG

-613 SPNSIIIQAL
+613 GPNSIIIQAL
-623 ESGTYTPPPTISGSQ
+623 ESGTYTPPPVINGSK

-647 NANMPWYD
+647 NADMPWYN

-690 FSTNGSNLVIGY
+690 FSASGSNLVIGY

-710 VSSSGTV
+710 VSSNDTV

-724 SALNGHCGPWP
+724 SVLNGYCGPWP
-735 YYQCIGTTNGA
+735 YYQCTGTTNGT

-761 NRIGTGGAANLVF
+761 NRIGTGGAANLIF

-782 ANATITQHNAGAYS
+782 ANATITQHNAGIYS

-802 TQNMDSSQNLNGLN
+802 TQNMDNSQNLNGLN
-816 ANGKLSVYGATF
+816 SNGTLSVYGTTF

-839 NAGQATFENTNFNGG
+839 NAGQAVFENTNFNGG

-868 NQFNSGSFEISAK
+868 NQFNSGSFEISTK
-881 NASFNNAN
+881 NASFNNAH

-901 NATTSFVGDFT
+901 NATTSFMGDFT
-912 NANSNLQIA
+912 NAHSNLQIA

-927 NSTNSD
+927 NSTNSVGNPTNSN
-933 GSQNTANFNNTGS
+933 GSQNNANFNNTGS
-946 VNIAG
+946 VNISG

-957 MAFNGPTNTSVK
+957 VVFNGPTNTSVK
-969 GQVTLNNITLKNLNA
+969 GKVTLNNITLKNLNA
-984 PLSFGDGMIN
+984 PLSFGDGTISFN
-994 FSAHS
+994 AHS
-999 VINIGEAITNGNP
+999 VINIDETITNGNP
-1012 ITLVSSSKEIE
+1012 ITLVSSSKEID

-1045 EKLVSSAGN
+1045 EKLVSSVGN
-1054 GIYDVVYSFN
+1054 GVYDVAYSFN

-1093 DMEKSDHLYYQN
+1093 DMEKSDHLYYKDVV
-1105 ALGFMTYMP
+1105 GFMTYMP
-1114 NSYNNNLGNLNNTI
+1114 NSYNNNLGNSNNTI

-1144 FTKAEFSQTL
+1144 FTKAEFSQTF

-1163 GAKNIWTNA
+1163 GAKSIWTNA

-1265 FISNSA
+1265 FVSNSA

-1287 KGNPNFSFNALNLDF
+1287 GGNPNFSFNALNLDF
-1302 SNSSFRGYVGQT
+1302 SNSSFRGYVGKT
-1314 QSVFKFNAVN
+1314 QSVFKFNAKN

-1331 SNLSSGLYQIS
+1331 TNLSSGLYQMQ
-1342 AKSVLFDNSNLSVS
+1342 AQSVSFDNSNLSVS
-1356 VGTSSIKANA
+1356 VGTSSIKASA
-1366 ISLSQ
+1366 INLSQ
-1371 NASINASNHS
+1371 NASINTSNHS
-1381 TLELSGDLNLNDTS
+1381 TLDLQGDLNLNDTS
-1395 SLNLNQSAI
+1395 SLNLNQSTI

-1418 IASNGSHLNFNGAV
+1418 IASNSSHLNFNGAV

-1461 LSNNSFLDFQGSSAI
+1461 LSNNSSLDFQGSSAI
-1476 TSNTAFNFYNNAFS
+1476 TSNTAFNFYDNAFS

-1502 KAPLSLG
+1502 KVPLSLG
-1509 GNLLNPNNSSVLNL
+1509 GNLLNPNSSSVLDL
-1523 KNSQLVFSDQ
+1523 KNSQLIFGDQ

-1648 DDAQGVFYLTSSVK
+1648 DDAEGVFYLTSSVK

-1673 SGSNNTTKNNNLTS
+1673 NGSNNTTKNNNLTS
-1687 ESSVISQTYNAQG
+1687 ESSIISQTYNAQG

-1739 FSLSSLSN
+1739 FSLSSLSDLN
-1747 LKGDAL
+1747 SNAL

-1800 NSTVVFGG
+1800 NSAVVFGG
-1808 LGYQKPCDYT
+1808 LGYQTPCDYT

-1921 AMQSINKAG
+1921 AVQSINKAG

-1937 NTLGSGSVIGGYL
+1937 NTLGSGSVIGGHL

-1976 LNTAIKDL
+1976 LNAAIKDL

-2047 MLQDIVKPSE
+2047 MLQDIVKPSN
-2057 ALQNDVVA
+2057 ALKNDVVA
-2065 LGKQMIGEFLGQDM
+2065 LGKQMIGEFLGQDT

-2131 SQVWQRGDFSF
+2131 SQVWQKGDFSF

-2183 HSGTLN
+2183 HFGTLQ

-2194 VSNINITTLDASNG
+2194 VSNINITTLNASNG

-2217 VSVSQGNLFI
+2217 VLVSQGDLFI
-2227 NASCVQ
+2227 NASCAQ
-2233 QSDPITTNTANPCA
+2233 QSDPTTANATNPCA
-2247 LSAQSANGASSNNA
+2247 LSAQSANGTSSNSA

-2301 GSANIKNLYL
+2301 GSANVKNLYL

-2322 TISNQAVLEK
+2322 TISNQAVLEN

-2344 GAFNNNATQKIG
+2344 GAFNNNATQKIE

-2371 GIYGLEVG
+2371 GIYGLGVG
-2379 GALNNFGAIHFNL
+2379 GVLNNLGTIHFNL
-2392 ENIQTPAPLIQA
+2392 ENSQTPVNPLIQA

-2416 FINVNNSMANN
+2416 FINVNNVMANN

-2495 NNASPNN
+2495 NSASQNH
-2502 ILSLSVLHNQVKMSY
+2502 ILSLSVLYDQIKMSY
-2517 GDKVMDFTPPTLQDY
+2517 GNKIMDFTPPILQDY
-2532 IVGIQGQSALNQI
+2532 IAGIQGQSALNQI
-2545 EAIGG
+2545 EAVGG
-2550 NNAIK
+2550 NAIK
-2555 WLSTLMIKTKENPL
+2555 WLSTLMMETKENPL
-2569 FAPIYLENHS
+2569 FAPIYLKNHS
-2579 LNEILD
+2579 LNEILGV
-2585 ATKDLQNTA
+2585 TKDLQNTA
-2594 SLISNPNFRDNATNL
+2594 SLISNPNFRNNATNL

-2623 KLSDFRAREGESNF
+2623 KLSDFRDREGESDF
-2637 SERLLE
+2637 SLLE
-2643 LKNKRFSDPNPSE
+2643 LKNKRFSDPNPGE
-2656 IFVKYS
+2656 VFIKYS
-2662 QPNKHPNNLWVQG
+2662 QLSKHQNNLWVQG
-2675 VGGASFISGGNGTLY
+2675 IGGASFISGGNGTLY
-2690 GLNVGYDRL
+2690 GLNAGYDRL

-2710 YGYSG
+2710 YGYSD
-2715 FNGNIMRSLGN
+2715 FNGNIMHSLGN

-2751 GGNAS
+2751 GGNATS
-2756 HINSSNSLLSVLNQR
+2756 INSSNSLLSVLNQR

-2813 MKGKMQN
+2813 MKGKMN
-2820 PAYQQFVMHSNPS
+2820 DAAYKQFLMHSNPS

-2840 NMGLESRKYFGKNS
+2840 NMGLESRKYFGQNS

-2865 LLIKAKGDNMVRFV
+2865 LLIKSKGGNTVRFV

-2889 EIFNT
+2889 EVFNT

-2917 LKMGLQYQDLN
+2917 LKMGLQYQDIN

>member
-1 MKQFKKKPKKI
+1 MKKFKKKPKSI
-12 KRSQK
+12 KRSHQK
-17 IILKRPLWLM
+17 TILKRPLWLA

-35 SGVYADGTDILGLS
+35 SGVYANNLWDLLNPKVGGEYVHWVKGSQYCAWWEFAGCLKNV
-49 WGEKSQKV
+49 WGANHKG
-57 CVHRPW
+57 
-63 YALWSCDKW
+63 YDA
-72 EEKTQQFTGNQLITK
+72 
-87 TWAGGNAANYYHSQN
+87 GNAANYLSSQN
-102 NQDITANLKNDN
+102 YQAISVGSGNET
-114 GTYFLSGLYNY
+114 GTYSLSGFTNY
-125 TGGEYNGGNLDIELG
+125 VGGNLTI
-140 SNATFNLGANSGNS
+140 NLGNSVVLDLSGSNS
-154 FTSWYPNGHT
+154 FTSYQGYNQGKDDVSFNVGAINLNGT
-164 NVTFSAGTIN
+164 L
-174 VNNSV
+174 

-208 SNINAYKTSQVNI
+208 SNINAYKTSQVNV
-221 GNANSAITINSV
+221 GNANSTITINSV
-233 SLSGDTCSSLAKI
+233 SLSGDTCSSSVSVGI
-246 GSGANCSS
+246 GANCST
-254 SGPSYSFKGTTSATN
+254 SGPSYSFKGTTNATN
-269 TTFSNASGSFTFEE
+269 TTFSNANGSFTFEE
-283 SANFSGAKLNG
+283 NATFSGAKWNG

-318 KGTSSFNN
+318 KDTSSFNN
-326 ATFSNASYT
+326 ASFSNATYT

-344 SSFNGGTFTFNNQSN
+344 SSFNGGTFTFNNQ
-359 PTNSAQHPQILFENS
+359 T
-374 SFNGGIFTFNNQTNP
+374 NQTNSTQP
-389 TNSAQHPQ
+389 PQ
-397 ILFEN
+397 IQN
-402 SSFSGSTTTLKGSA
+402 SSFSGNATTLKGSVI
-416 TFEQAFN
+416 FQQAFN

-435 FDNAT
+435 FNNAT

-445 KITIEKDASFNNTS
+445 KITIEKDASFNNTT
-459 FNTPVDTNNMSVT
+459 FNTSVDTNNMSVT

-501 ATFNLTSLGSEKSV
+501 TTFNLTSLGSEKSV

-530 NHALNSLTNALKT
+530 NHAINSLTNALKT
-543 TESSSKPQS
+543 NESSSKPQS
-552 FAQGLW
+552 FTQGLW
-558 DMITYNGVTGQLL
+558 EIITYNGVTGQLL
-571 SENAATPKNTD
+571 SENATTSKNTD

-613 SPNSIIIQAL
+613 GPNSIIIQAL

-647 NANMPWYD
+647 NADMPWYD

-690 FSTNGSNLVIGY
+690 FSASNSNLVIGY
-702 NATWTGNS
+702 NSTWTDHN

-735 YYQCIGTTNGA
+735 YYQCTGTTDGT

-761 NRIGTGGAANLVF
+761 NRIGTGGAANLIF
-774 NGVDSINI
+774 NGVDSVNI
-782 ANATITQHNAGAYS
+782 ANATITQHNAGIYS

-802 TQNMDSSQNLNGLN
+802 TQSMDNSQNLNGLN
-816 ANGKLSVYGATF
+816 ANGTLSVYGATF

-901 NATTSFVGDFT
+901 SATTSFVGDFT
-912 NANSNLQIA
+912 NAHSNLQIA
-921 GNAVFG
+921 GSAVFG

-957 MAFNGPTNTSVK
+957 VVFNGPTNTSVK

-984 PLSFGDGMIN
+984 PLSFGDGTIT

-1023 YNNAFSKN
+1023 YNNAKN
-1031 LWQLINYQGHGASS
+1031 LWQLINYQGHEASS
-1045 EKLVSSAGN
+1045 EKLVSSVGN
-1054 GIYDVVYSFN
+1054 GVYDVVYSFN
-1064 NQTYNFQEVF
+1064 NQTYNFQEIF
-1074 SPNSISIRRLG
+1074 SQNSISIRRLG
-1085 VGMVFDYV
+1085 VSMVFDYV
-1093 DMEKSDHLYYQN
+1093 DMEKSDHLYYKDVI
-1105 ALGFMTYMP
+1105 GFMTYMP
-1114 NSYNNNLGNLNNTI
+1114 NSYNNNLGNANNTI
-1128 YYYDKSIDFY
+1128 YYYDNSIDFY
-1138 ASGKTL
+1138 VSGKTL
-1144 FTKAEFSQTL
+1144 STKAEFSQTF

-1163 GAKNIWTNA
+1163 GAKSIWTNA
-1172 SDAPQSNTII
+1172 SDAPQSNAII

-1236 LNFNGLQGIL
+1236 LNFNGIQGIL

-1265 FISNSA
+1265 FVSNSA

-1287 KGNPNFSFNALNLDF
+1287 GGNPNFSFNALNLDF
-1302 SNSSFRGYVGQT
+1302 SNSSFRGYVGKT
-1314 QSVFKFNAVN
+1314 QSVFKFNAAN
-1324 AISFTNS
+1324 AINFTNS
-1331 SNLSSGLYQIS
+1331 TNLSSGLYQMQ

-1366 ISLSQ
+1366 INLSQ

-1381 TLELSGDLNLNDTS
+1381 TLELQGDLNVNDTS
-1395 SLNLNQSAI
+1395 SLNLNQSTI
-1404 NVSNNATINDYASL
+1404 NVSNNATINDHASL

-1432 NFNSANITTSLSD
+1432 NFNSANITTSLNN

-1453 SSLGGQFN
+1453 SFLGGQFN
-1461 LSNNSFLDFQGSSAI
+1461 LSNNSSLDFQGSSAI
-1476 TSNTAFNFYNNAFS
+1476 TSNTAFNFYDNAFS

-1509 GNLLNPNNSSVLNL
+1509 GNLLNPNNSSVLDL
-1523 KNSQLVFSDQ
+1523 KNSQLIFSDQ

-1555 NIIQADM
+1555 NIIQAGI
-1562 NSNWYERISFFGMR
+1562 NSNWYERINFFGMR
-1576 INDGIYDAKNQTYS
+1576 ISDGIYDATNQTYS

-1605 KDNQLSV
+1605 KNNQLSV
-1612 TLSQIPGIKNT
+1612 TISQIPGIKNT

-1648 DDAQGVFYLTSSVK
+1648 DDAEGVFYLTSSVK

-1700 NPISALHVY
+1700 NPISALHIY

-1716 NIKALGQMALKL
+1716 NIKALGQMAFKL

-1739 FSLSSLSN
+1739 FSLSSLSG

-1788 IIGATKIGQTNT
+1788 IVGATKIGQTDT
-1800 NSTVVFGG
+1800 NSAVVFGG

-1823 KFRGTYLGQLLES
+1823 KFRDTYLGQLLES

-1937 NTLGSGSVIGGYL
+1937 NTLGSNSVIGGYL

-2047 MLQDIVKPSE
+2047 VLQDIVKPSN
-2057 ALQNDVVA
+2057 ALKNDVVA
-2065 LGKQMIGEFLGQDM
+2065 LGKQMIGEFLGQDT

-2131 SQVWQRGDFSF
+2131 SQVWQKGDFSF

-2183 HSGTLN
+2183 HAGVLQ
-2189 LLSNQ
+2189 LLSDQ

-2233 QSDPITTNTANPCA
+2233 QSDPTTANATNPCA
-2247 LSAQSANGASSNNA
+2247 LSAQNANGASSSNA

-2301 GSANIKNLYL
+2301 GSANVKNLYL

-2322 TISNQAVLEK
+2322 TISNQAVLEN

-2339 NLNIQ
+2339 NLTIQ
-2344 GAFNNNATQKIG
+2344 GAFNNNATQKIE

-2379 GALNNFGAIHFNL
+2379 GVLNNLGTIHFNL
-2392 ENIQTPAPLIQA
+2392 ENSQTPVNPLIQA

-2463 HIEEKNGVLTY
+2463 HIEEKNGALTY

-2495 NNASPNN
+2495 NNASQNN
-2502 ILSLSVLHNQVKMSY
+2502 ILSLSVLHDQIKMSY
-2517 GDKVMDFTPPTLQDY
+2517 GNKIMDFTPPTLQDY

-2545 EAIGG
+2545 EAVGG
-2550 NNAIK
+2550 NAIK
-2555 WLSTLMIKTKENPL
+2555 WLSTLMMETKENPL
-2569 FAPIYLENHS
+2569 FAPIYLKNHS
-2579 LNEILD
+2579 LNEILGV
-2585 ATKDLQNTA
+2585 TKDLQNTA
-2594 SLISNPNFRDNATNL
+2594 SLISNPNFRNNATNL

-2623 KLSDFRAREGESNF
+2623 KLSDFRAREGESDF

-2643 LKNKRFSDPNPSE
+2643 LKNKRFSDPNPGE
-2656 IFVKYS
+2656 VFVKYS
-2662 QPNKHPNNLWVQG
+2662 QLSKHPNNLWAQG
-2675 VGGASFISGGNGTLY
+2675 IGGASFISGGNGTLY

-2710 YGYSG
+2710 YGYSD
-2715 FNGNIMRSLGN
+2715 FNGNIMHSLGN

-2741 EFTLSANETY
+2741 EFTLSANEIY
-2751 GGNAS
+2751 GGNATS
-2756 HINSSNSLLSVLNQR
+2756 INSSNSLLSVLNQR

-2813 MKGKMQN
+2813 MKGKMN
-2820 PAYQQFVMHSNPS
+2820 DAAYKQFLMHSNPS

-2840 NMGLESRKYFGKNS
+2840 NMGLESRKYFGQNS

-2865 LLIKAKGDNMVRFV
+2865 LLIKSKGGNTVRFV

-2889 EIFNT
+2889 EVFNT

-2908 LMYVNAGVG
+2908 LVYVNAGVG
-2917 LKMGLQYQDLN
+2917 LKMGLQYQDIN

>member
-1 MKQFKKKPKKI
+1 MYANNLWDLLNPKVGGEYVHWVKG
-12 KRSQK
+12 SQYCAWWEFAGC
-17 IILKRPLWLM
+17 LKN
-27 PLLIGGFA
+27 
-35 SGVYADGTDILGLS
+35 V
-49 WGEKSQKV
+49 WGANHKG
-57 CVHRPW
+57 
-63 YALWSCDKW
+63 YDA
-72 EEKTQQFTGNQLITK
+72 
-87 TWAGGNAANYYHSQN
+87 GNAANYLSSQN
-102 NQDITANLKNDN
+102 YQAIFVGSGNET
-114 GTYFLSGLYNY
+114 GTYSLSGFTNY
-125 TGGEYNGGNLDIELG
+125 VGGNLTI
-140 SNATFNLGANSGNS
+140 NLGNSVVLDLSGSNS
-154 FTSWYPNGHT
+154 FTSYQGYNQGKDDVSFNVGAINLNG
-164 NVTFSAGTIN
+164 AL
-174 VNNSV
+174 

-198 NLNANKVTIN
+198 NLNANKVNIN
-208 SNINAYKTSQVNI
+208 SNISAFKTSQVNI
-221 GNANSAITINSV
+221 GNANSVITIGSV
-233 SLSGDTCSSLAKI
+233 SLSGDTCSSLARV
-246 GSGANCSS
+246 GVGANCST
-254 SGPSYSFKGTTSATN
+254 SGPSYSFKGTTNATN
-269 TTFSNASGSFTFEE
+269 TAFSNASGSFTFEE
-283 SANFSGAKLNG
+283 SVTFSGAELNG
-294 GAFTFNKGFNATNN
+294 GVFTFNKGFSTTNN
-308 TAFNSGSFTF
+308 TAFNSGNFNF
-318 KGTSSFNN
+318 KGASSFNG
-326 ATFSNASYT
+326 ATFSDASYT
-335 FDNQATFQN
+335 FNDQATFQN
-344 SSFNGGTFTFNNQSN
+344 SSFNGGTFTFND
-359 PTNSAQHPQILFENS
+359 
-374 SFNGGIFTFNNQTNP
+374 QTNQ

-402 SSFSGSTTTLKGSA
+402 SSFSGNATTFKG
-416 TFEQAFN
+416 FVDFQQAFN
-423 NSNHQLTIQNAS
+423 NSNHQLIMQNAS
-435 FDNAT
+435 FNNAN

-445 KITIEKDASFNNTS
+445 KITINESASFNDTTFNTS
-459 FNTPVDTNNMSVT
+459 VNTSNMTIT

-494 KITLAQG
+494 QVTLTQG
-501 ATFNLTSLGSEKSV
+501 TTFNLTSLGDKNSV

-521 GGITYNHLL
+521 GGITYNNLL

-543 TESSSKPQS
+543 NESSLKPQS

-571 SENAATPKNTD
+571 SADAAASKSAD
-582 SSPSAPTK
+582 SSPSKSSTNPA
-590 DSPQVYQVGYKIG
+590 QVYQVGYKIG
-603 DTIYKLQETF
+603 DIIYKLQETF
-613 SPNSIIIQAL
+613 SHNSIIIQAL
-623 ESGTYTPPPTISGSQ
+623 ESGTYTPPPIISGSK

-647 NANMPWYD
+647 NSNMSWYD

-690 FSTNGSNLVIGY
+690 FSASNSNLVIGY
-702 NATWTGNS
+702 NSTWTDHN
-710 VSSSGTV
+710 VSSSDTV

-735 YYQCIGTTNGA
+735 YYQCTGTTNGT

-774 NGVDSINI
+774 NGVDSVNI
-782 ANATITQHNAGAYS
+782 ANATITQHNAGIYS

-802 TQNMDSSQNLNGLN
+802 TQSMDSSQNLNGLN
-816 ANGKLSVYGATF
+816 ANGTLSVYGATF

-839 NAGQATFENTNFNGG
+839 NAGKAVFENTNFNGG

-868 NQFNSGSFEISAK
+868 NQFNSGSFEIGAK
-881 NASFNNAN
+881 NASFDNAN

-901 NATTSFVGDFT
+901 SATTSFVGDFT

-927 NSTNSD
+927 NSAN
-933 GSQNTANFNNTGS
+933 GSQNNANFNNTGS
-946 VNIAG
+946 VNISG

-957 MAFNGPTNTSVK
+957 VVFNSPTNMSVK
-969 GQVTLNNITLKNLNA
+969 GQITLNNITLKNLNA
-984 PLSFGDGMIN
+984 PLSFGDGTITFN
-994 FSAHS
+994 AHS
-999 VINIGEAITNGNP
+999 VINISEAITNGNP

-1054 GIYDVVYSFN
+1054 GVYDVVYSFN
-1064 NQTYNFQEVF
+1064 NQTYNFQEIF

-1085 VGMVFDYV
+1085 VGMVFDYM

-1114 NSYNNNLGNLNNTI
+1114 NSYNNNLGKLNNTI
-1128 YYYDKSIDFY
+1128 YYYDNSIDFY

-1144 FTKAEFSQTL
+1144 FTKAEFSQTF
-1154 TGQNSAIVF
+1154 TGQNSVIVF
-1163 GAKNIWTNA
+1163 GAKSIWTNA

-1236 LNFNGLQGIL
+1236 LNFNGIQGIL

-1265 FISNSA
+1265 FTSNSA

-1287 KGNPNFSFNALNLDF
+1287 GGNPNFSFNALNLDF

-1314 QSVFKFNAVN
+1314 QSVFKFNAAN

-1331 SNLSSGLYQIS
+1331 TNLSSGLYQMQ
-1342 AKSVLFDNSNLSVS
+1342 AKSVSFDNSNLSVS

-1366 ISLSQ
+1366 INLSQ
-1371 NASINASNHS
+1371 NATINASNHS
-1381 TLELSGDLNLNDTS
+1381 TLELQGDLNLNDTS

-1404 NVSNNATINDYASL
+1404 NVSNSATINDYASL
-1418 IASNGSHLNFNGAV
+1418 IVNDDSRLNFNGTT
-1432 NFNSANITTSLSD
+1432 NFNSANITTSLNH

-1453 SSLGGQFN
+1453 ISLGGQFN
-1461 LSNNSFLDFQGSSAI
+1461 LSNNSSLDFQGSSAI
-1476 TSNTAFNFYNNAFS
+1476 TSNTAFNFYDNAFS

-1509 GNLLNPNNSSVLNL
+1509 GNLLTPNNSSVLNL

-1555 NIIQADM
+1555 NIIQAGM
-1562 NSNWYERISFFGMR
+1562 NNNWYERINFFGMH
-1576 INDGIYDAKNQTYS
+1576 INDGVYDAINQTYS

-1623 LYNIGSEIFNYQ
+1623 LYNIGSEVFNYQ

-1648 DDAQGVFYLTSSVK
+1648 DDAEGVFYLTSNVK

-1673 SGSNNTTKNNNLTS
+1673 SGNNNTTKNNNLIS
-1687 ESSVISQTYNAQG
+1687 DSSVISQTYNAQG
-1700 NPISALHVY
+1700 NPISALHIY

-1739 FSLSSLSN
+1739 FSLSSLSDLN
-1747 LKGDAL
+1747 SNAL

-1758 LITPSDWKN
+1758 LVTPNDWKN
-1767 INELIDNANNSVVQ
+1767 INEFIDNANNSVVQ
-1781 NFNNGAL
+1781 NFNNGTL
-1788 IIGATKIGQTNT
+1788 IVGVAKIGQTDT
-1800 NSTVVFGG
+1800 NSAVVFGG

-1878 TSLILN
+1878 TSLVLN

-1930 GLGNLIV
+1930 GLGNLIAD
-1937 NTLGSGSVIGGYL
+1937 TLGSNSVIGGHL

-2047 MLQDIVKPSE
+2047 MLQDIVKPSN
-2057 ALQNDVVA
+2057 ALKNDIAA
-2065 LGKQMIGEFLGQDM
+2065 LGKQMIGEFLGQDT

-2096 DKVLAAKGLGPI
+2096 DKVLAAKGLGSI
-2108 YEQGLGDLI
+2108 YEQGLGDLM

-2131 SQVWQRGDFSF
+2131 SQVWQKGDFSF

-2158 NGGTLS
+2158 NGGVLS
-2164 FNAGNSLI
+2164 FNAGDSLI

-2177 HIAFTN
+2177 RISFTN
-2183 HSGTLN
+2183 HAGTLN

-2194 VSNINITTLDASNG
+2194 VSNINITTLNASNG
-2208 LKINAANNN
+2208 LKINATNNN

-2227 NASCVQ
+2227 NASCVGQ
-2233 QSDPITTNTANPCA
+2233 NNPTTANIANPCA
-2247 LSAQSANGASSNNA
+2247 LSAQSANDASSGNA
-2261 SNNAPIALNNNDES
+2261 SNNAQIALNNNDES

-2332 NASFVTN
+2332 NANFTAN

-2344 GAFNNNATQKIG
+2344 GAFNNNATRKIE
-2356 VLQNLVIASNASLST
+2356 VLQNLTIASNASLST

-2392 ENIQTPAPLIQA
+2392 EKIQTPTPLVQA

-2416 FINVNNSMANN
+2416 FMNVNNSMANN
-2427 TTYTLLKSSRYID
+2427 TTYTLLKSRRYID
-2440 YNINPNSLQSYLK
+2440 YNINPNSLQSYLN

-2463 HIEEKNGVLTY
+2463 RIEEKNGVLTY

-2486 LLSVALPNS
+2486 LLSVALPNP
-2495 NNASPNN
+2495 NNAHQNN
-2502 ILSLSVLHNQVKMSY
+2502 ILSLSVLHNQIKMSY

-2555 WLSTLMIKTKENPL
+2555 WLSTLMMETKENPL
-2569 FAPIYLENHS
+2569 FAPIYLKNHS
-2579 LNEILD
+2579 LYEILGV
-2585 ATKDLQNTA
+2585 AKDLLNTA
-2594 SLISNPNFRDNATNL
+2594 SLISNPNFRNNATNL

-2623 KLSDFRAREGESNF
+2623 KLSDFRAREGESDF
-2637 SERLLE
+2637 SKRLLE
-2643 LKNKRFSDPNPSE
+2643 LKNKRFSDPNPGE

-2662 QPNKHPNNLWVQG
+2662 QPNKHQNNLWVQG
-2675 VGGASFISGGNGTLY
+2675 IGGASFISGGNGTLY

-2715 FNGNIMRSLGN
+2715 FNGNIMHSLAN

-2756 HINSSNSLLSVLNQR
+2756 NINSSNPLLSVLNQR
-2771 YNYNTWTTS
+2771 YSYNTWTTS

-2803 LSYHFIGLSG
+2803 LSYHFIGLSA
-2813 MKGKMQN
+2813 MKGKMN
-2820 PAYQQFVMHSNPS
+2820 DAAYKQFLMHSNPS

-2865 LLIKAKGDNMVRFV
+2865 LLIKSKGDNVVRFV

-2889 EIFNT
+2889 EVFST

-2917 LKMGLQYQDLN
+2917 LKMGLQYQDIN

>member
-1 MKQFKKKPKKI
+1 MKKFKKKPKSI
-12 KRSQK
+12 KRSHQK
-17 IILKRPLWLM
+17 TILKRPLWLA
-27 PLLIGGFA
+27 PLLISGFA
-35 SGVYADGTDILGLS
+35 SGVYANNLWDLLNPKVGGEYVHWVKGSQYCAWWEFAGCLKNV
-49 WGEKSQKV
+49 WGANHKG
-57 CVHRPW
+57 
-63 YALWSCDKW
+63 YDA
-72 EEKTQQFTGNQLITK
+72 
-87 TWAGGNAANYYHSQN
+87 GNAANYLSSQN
-102 NQDITANLKNDN
+102 YQAISVGSGNET
-114 GTYFLSGLYNY
+114 GTYSLSGFTNY
-125 TGGEYNGGNLDIELG
+125 VGGNLTI
-140 SNATFNLGANSGNS
+140 NLGNSVVLDLSDSNS
-154 FTSWYPNGHT
+154 FTSYQGYNQGKDDVSF
-164 NVTFSAGTIN
+164 NVGTIN
-174 VNNSV
+174 LNGAL

-186 SGAGTHTGTATL
+186 TGAGTHTGTATL
-198 NLNANKVTIN
+198 NLNANKVNIN
-208 SNINAYKTSQVNI
+208 SNISTFKTSQVNI
-221 GNANSAITINSV
+221 GNANSVITIGSV
-233 SLSGDTCSSLAKI
+233 SLSGDTCSSLARV
-246 GSGANCSS
+246 GVGANCST
-254 SGPSYSFKGTTSATN
+254 SGPSYSFKGATNATN
-269 TTFSNASGSFTFEE
+269 TAFSNASGSFTFEE
-283 SANFSGAKLNG
+283 NATFSGAKLNG
-294 GAFTFNKGFNATNN
+294 GAFIFNKDFSATNN
-308 TAFNSGSFTF
+308 TAFNSGSFNF
-318 KGTSSFNN
+318 KSASSFNGAN
-326 ATFSNASYT
+326 FSDASYT
-335 FDNQATFQN
+335 FNNQATFQN
-344 SSFNGGTFTFNNQSN
+344 SSFNGGTFTFNNQ
-359 PTNSAQHPQILFENS
+359 
-374 SFNGGIFTFNNQTNP
+374 NNQ
-389 TNSAQHPQ
+389 SAQHPQ

-402 SSFSGSTTTLKGSA
+402 SSFSGNATTLKG
-416 TFEQAFN
+416 FVHFQQAFN
-423 NSNHQLTIQNAS
+423 NSNHQLIMQNAS
-435 FDNAT
+435 FNNAN
-440 FNNTG
+440 FSNTG
-445 KITIEKDASFNNTS
+445 KITINESASFNNTA
-459 FNTPVDTNNMSVT
+459 FNTSVNTSNMTIT

-494 KITLAQG
+494 KVTLTQG
-501 ATFNLTSLGSEKSV
+501 TTFNLTSLGDKNSV

-521 GGITYNHLL
+521 GGITYNNLL
-530 NHALNSLTNALKT
+530 NHVLNSLTSALKT
-543 TESSSKPQS
+543 NESSLKPQS

-571 SENAATPKNTD
+571 SADAAASKSAD
-582 SSPSAPTK
+582 SSPSKSSTNSA
-590 DSPQVYQVGYKIG
+590 QVYQVGYKIG
-603 DTIYKLQETF
+603 DIIYKLQETF
-613 SPNSIIIQAL
+613 SHNSIIIQAL
-623 ESGTYTPPPTISGSQ
+623 ESGTYTPPPVISGSK

-647 NANMPWYD
+647 DSNMPWYN
-655 HKYYIPKS
+655 HKSYIPKS

-690 FSTNGSNLVIGY
+690 FSASGSNLVIGY
-702 NATWTGNS
+702 NSTWTDHN
-710 VSSSGTV
+710 VSSSDTV

-735 YYQCIGTTNGA
+735 YYQCTGTTDGT

-774 NGVDSINI
+774 NGVDSVNI
-782 ANATITQHNAGAYS
+782 ANATITQHNAGIYS

-802 TQNMDSSQNLNGLN
+802 TQGMDNSQNLNGLN
-816 ANGKLSVYGATF
+816 PNGMLLVYGATF

-839 NAGQATFENTNFNGG
+839 NAGKATFENTNFNGG
-854 SYQFSGDSLNFSNN
+854 SYQFSGDSLNFLNN

-881 NASFNNAN
+881 NASFDNAN

-912 NANSNLQIA
+912 NAHSNLQIA
-921 GNAVFG
+921 GNAVFE
-927 NSTNSD
+927 NSNN
-933 GSQNTANFNNTGS
+933 GSQNNSNFNNTGS
-946 VNIAG
+946 VNISG

-957 MAFNGPTNTSVK
+957 VVFNSPTNMSVK

-984 PLSFGDGMIN
+984 PLSFGDGTITFN
-994 FSAHS
+994 AHS

-1045 EKLVSSAGN
+1045 EKLISSVGN
-1054 GIYDVVYSFN
+1054 GVYDVVYSFN
-1064 NQTYNFQEVF
+1064 NQTYNFQEIF

-1085 VGMVFDYV
+1085 VGMVFDYM

-1114 NSYNNNLGNLNNTI
+1114 NSYNNNLGNSNNTI
-1128 YYYDKSIDFY
+1128 YYYDNSIDFY

-1144 FTKAEFSQTL
+1144 FTKAEFSQTF

-1163 GAKNIWTNA
+1163 GAKSIWTNA

-1265 FISNSA
+1265 FTSNSA

-1282 DTAQN
+1282 DSTQN
-1287 KGNPNFSFNALNLDF
+1287 GGNPNFSFNALNLDF

-1314 QSVFKFNAVN
+1314 QSVFKFNAAN
-1324 AISFTNS
+1324 AINFTNS
-1331 SNLSSGLYQIS
+1331 TNLSSGLYQMQ
-1342 AKSVLFDNSNLSVS
+1342 AKSVSFDNSNLSVS

-1366 ISLSQ
+1366 INLSQ

-1381 TLELSGDLNLNDTS
+1381 TLELQGDLNLNDTS
-1395 SLNLNQSAI
+1395 SLNLNQSTI

-1418 IASNGSHLNFNGAV
+1418 IASNNAHINFNGTT
-1432 NFNSANITTSLSD
+1432 NFNSANITTSLNH

-1453 SSLGGQFN
+1453 ISLGGQFN
-1461 LSNNSFLDFQGSSAI
+1461 LSNNSSLDFQGSSTI
-1476 TSNTAFNFYNNAFS
+1476 ISNTAFNFYDNAFS

-1509 GNLLNPNNSSVLNL
+1509 GNLLTPNNSSVLNL
-1523 KNSQLVFSDQ
+1523 KNSQLVFGDQ

-1555 NIIQADM
+1555 NIIQAGM

-1576 INDGIYDAKNQTYS
+1576 INDGIYDAINQTYS

-1648 DDAQGVFYLTSSVK
+1648 DDAEGVFYLTSNVK

-1739 FSLSSLSN
+1739 FSLSSLSDLN
-1747 LKGDAL
+1747 SDAL

-1758 LITPSDWKN
+1758 LITPNDWKN
-1767 INELIDNANNSVVQ
+1767 INEFIDNANNSVVQ
-1781 NFNNGAL
+1781 NFNNGTL
-1788 IIGATKIGQTNT
+1788 IVGATKIGQTNT
-1800 NSTVVFGG
+1800 NSAVVFGG

-1878 TSLILN
+1878 TSLVLN
-1884 QANIVSS
+1884 QANIASS

-1930 GLGNLIV
+1930 GLGNLIADM
-1937 NTLGSGSVIGGYL
+1937 LGSDSVIGRHL

-1976 LNTAIKDL
+1976 LNAAIKDL

-2047 MLQDIVKPSE
+2047 ILQDIVKPSE
-2057 ALQNDVVA
+2057 ALKSDAAA
-2065 LGKQMIGEFLGQDM
+2065 LGKQMIGEFLGQDT

-2096 DKVLAAKGLGPI
+2096 DKVLAAKGLGSI
-2108 YEQGLGDLI
+2108 YEQGLGDLM

-2131 SQVWQRGDFSF
+2131 SQVWQKGDFSF

-2158 NGGTLS
+2158 NGGVLS
-2164 FNAGNSLI
+2164 FNAGDTLI

-2177 HIAFTN
+2177 RISFTN
-2183 HSGTLN
+2183 HAGALN
-2189 LLSNQ
+2189 LLSDQ
-2194 VSNINITTLDASNG
+2194 VSNINITTLNASNG

-2227 NASCVQ
+2227 NASCAG
-2233 QSDPITTNTANPCA
+2233 QSDSTTANIANPCA
-2247 LSAQSANGASSNNA
+2247 LSTQSANGASSNSA
-2261 SNNAPIALNNNDES
+2261 SNNAQIALNNNDES

-2301 GSANIKNLYL
+2301 GFANIKNLYL

-2332 NASFVTN
+2332 NTSFTTN

-2344 GAFNNNATQKIG
+2344 GAFNNNATRKIE
-2356 VLQNLVIASNASLST
+2356 VLHNLTIASNASLST
-2371 GIYGLEVG
+2371 GVYGLEVG

-2392 ENIQTPAPLIQA
+2392 ENIQTPTPLIQA

-2416 FINVNNSMANN
+2416 FMNVNNSMANN

-2440 YNINPNSLQSYLK
+2440 YNINPNSLQSYLN

-2463 HIEEKNGVLTY
+2463 RIEEKNGVLTY

-2486 LLSVALPNS
+2486 LLSVALPDS
-2495 NNASPNN
+2495 NNAHQNN
-2502 ILSLSVLHNQVKMSY
+2502 ILSLSVLHNQIKMSY
-2517 GDKVMDFTPPTLQDY
+2517 GTKVMDFTPPTLQDY

-2545 EAIGG
+2545 EAVGG

-2555 WLSTLMIKTKENPL
+2555 WLSTLMMETKENPL
-2569 FAPIYLENHS
+2569 FAPIYLKNHS
-2579 LNEILD
+2579 LNEILGV
-2585 ATKDLQNTA
+2585 AKDLLNTA
-2594 SLISNPNFRDNATNL
+2594 SLISNPNFRNNATNL

-2623 KLSDFRAREGESNF
+2623 KLSDFRAREGESDF

-2656 IFVKYS
+2656 VFVKYS

-2675 VGGASFISGGNGTLY
+2675 IGGASFISGGNGTLY

-2715 FNGNIMRSLGN
+2715 FNGNIMHSLAN

-2751 GGNAS
+2751 GGHAS
-2756 HINSSNSLLSVLNQR
+2756 SINSSNSLLSVLNQR
-2771 YNYNTWTTS
+2771 YSYNTWTTS

-2813 MKGKMQN
+2813 MKGKMN
-2820 PAYQQFVMHSNPS
+2820 GAAYKQFLMHSNPS

-2865 LLIKAKGDNMVRFV
+2865 LLIKSKGGNMVRFV

-2889 EIFNT
+2889 EVFNT

-2917 LKMGLQYQDLN
+2917 LKMGLQYQDIN

>member
-1 MKQFKKKPKKI
+1 MKKFKKKPKSI
-12 KRSQK
+12 KRSHQNQK
-17 IILKRPLWLM
+17 TILKRPLWLA
-27 PLLIGGFA
+27 PLLISGFT

-57 CVHRPW
+57 CVHHPW

-125 TGGEYNGGNLDIELG
+125 TGEEYNGGNLNIELG
-140 SNATFNLGANSGNS
+140 NNATFDLGAHSGNS

-186 SGAGTHTGTATL
+186 SGAGTHTGIATL
-198 NLNANKVTIN
+198 NLNANKVNIN
-208 SNINAYKTSQVNI
+208 SNISAYKTSQVNI
-221 GNANSAITINSV
+221 GNANSAISIGSV
-233 SLSGDTCSSLAKI
+233 SLSGDTCSSLARV
-246 GSGANCSS
+246 GVGANCST
-254 SGPSYSFKGTTSATN
+254 SGPSYSFKGTTNATN

-283 SANFSGAKLNG
+283 NATFSGAKWNG
-294 GAFTFNKGFNATNN
+294 GAFTFNKEFKATNN
-308 TAFNSGSFTF
+308 TAFNSGSFNF
-318 KGTSSFNN
+318 KGASSFNG
-326 ATFSNASYT
+326 ASFSNASYT
-335 FDNQATFQN
+335 FENQATFQN
-344 SSFNGGTFTFNNQSN
+344 SSFNGGTFTFNNQN
-359 PTNSAQHPQILFENS
+359 NQSAQHPQI
-374 SFNGGIFTFNNQTNP
+374 Q
-389 TNSAQHPQ
+389 
-397 ILFEN
+397 N
-402 SSFSGSTTTLKGSA
+402 SSFSGNATTLKG
-416 TFEQAFN
+416 FVNFQQAFN

-435 FDNAT
+435 FNNAT

-445 KITIEKDASFNNTS
+445 KITIEKDASFNDTTFNTS
-459 FNTPVDTNNMSVT
+459 VDANNMSVT

-494 KITLAQG
+494 KITLTQG
-501 ATFNLTSLGSEKSV
+501 TTFNLTSLGDKNSV

-530 NHALNSLTNALKT
+530 NHAINSLTNALKT
-543 TESSSKPQS
+543 NESSSKPQS

-571 SENAATPKNTD
+571 SENAATPKPAD
-582 SSPSAPTK
+582 SSPSKSSSNPT
-590 DSPQVYQVGYKIG
+590 QVYQVGYKIG

-613 SPNSIIIQAL
+613 GPNSIIIQAL
-623 ESGTYTPPPTISGSQ
+623 ESGTYTPPPVINGSK

-647 NANMPWYD
+647 NSDMPWYD

-677 QIWGSYTNSFKQT
+677 QIWGSYTYSFKQT
-690 FSTNGSNLVIGY
+690 FSASNSNLVIGY

-710 VSSSGTV
+710 VSSSDTV

-735 YYQCIGTTNGA
+735 YYQCTGTTNGT

-782 ANATITQHNAGAYS
+782 ANATITQHNAGIYS

-802 TQNMDSSQNLNGLN
+802 TQNMDNSQNLKGLN
-816 ANGKLSVYGATF
+816 SNGKLSVYGTTF

-839 NAGQATFENTNFNGG
+839 NAGQAVFENTNFNGG
-854 SYQFSGDSLNFSNN
+854 SYQFSGDSLIFSNN

-881 NASFNNAN
+881 NASFDNAN

-901 NATTSFVGDFT
+901 NATTSFAGDFT
-912 NANSNLQIA
+912 NAHSNLQIA

-927 NSTNSD
+927 NSAH
-933 GSQNTANFNNTGS
+933 GSQNNANFNNTGS
-946 VNIAG
+946 VNISG

-957 MAFNGPTNTSVK
+957 VVFNGPTNTSVK
-969 GQVTLNNITLKNLNA
+969 GQVILNNITLKNLNA
-984 PLSFGDGMIN
+984 PLSFGDGTITFN
-994 FSAHS
+994 AHS

-1012 ITLVSSSKEIE
+1012 ITLVSSSKEID

-1045 EKLVSSAGN
+1045 EKLVSSVGN
-1054 GIYDVVYSFN
+1054 GVYDVVYSFN
-1064 NQTYNFQEVF
+1064 NQTYNFQEIF

-1085 VGMVFDYV
+1085 VGMVFDYM

-1114 NSYNNNLGNLNNTI
+1114 NSYNNNLGNSNNTI
-1128 YYYDKSIDFY
+1128 YYYDNSIDFY

-1144 FTKAEFSQTL
+1144 FTKAEFSQTF

-1172 SDAPQSNTII
+1172 SDAPQSNAII

-1236 LNFNGLQGIL
+1236 LNFNALQGIL

-1265 FISNSA
+1265 FTSNGA

-1287 KGNPNFSFNALNLDF
+1287 GGNPNFSFNALNLDF
-1302 SNSSFRGYVGQT
+1302 SNSSFRGYVGKT
-1314 QSVFKFNAVN
+1314 QSVFKFNAKN

-1331 SNLSSGLYQIS
+1331 TNLSSGLYQIS
-1342 AKSVLFDNSNLSVS
+1342 ANSVLFDNSNLSVS
-1356 VGTSSIKANA
+1356 VGTSSIKASA
-1366 ISLSQ
+1366 INLSQ

-1381 TLELSGDLNLNDTS
+1381 TLELQGDLNLNDTS
-1395 SLNLNQSAI
+1395 SLNLNQSTI

-1418 IASNGSHLNFNGAV
+1418 IASNNAHINFNGTT
-1432 NFNSANITTSLSD
+1432 NFNSANITTSLNN

-1453 SSLGGQFN
+1453 VSLGGQFN
-1461 LSNNSFLDFQGSSAI
+1461 LSNNSSLDFQGSSAI
-1476 TSNTAFNFYNNAFS
+1476 TSNTAFNFYDNAFS

-1509 GNLLNPNNSSVLNL
+1509 GNLLNPNNNSVLDL

-1555 NIIQADM
+1555 NIIQAGM
-1562 NSNWYERISFFGMR
+1562 NSNWYERINFFGMR
-1576 INDGIYDAKNQTYS
+1576 INDGIYDATNQTYS

-1605 KDNQLSV
+1605 KNNQLSV

-1623 LYNIGSEIFNYQ
+1623 LYNIGSEVFNYQ

-1648 DDAQGVFYLTSSVK
+1648 DDAEGVFYLTSSVK

-1673 SGSNNTTKNNNLTS
+1673 NGSNNTTKNNNLTS
-1687 ESSVISQTYNAQG
+1687 ESSIISQTYNAQG
-1700 NPISALHVY
+1700 NPISALHIY

-1739 FSLSSLSN
+1739 FSLSSLSDLN
-1747 LKGDAL
+1747 PNAL
-1753 NQLTK
+1753 NQLIK
-1758 LITPSDWKN
+1758 LITPDDWKN

-1788 IIGATKIGQTNT
+1788 IVGATKIGQTNT
-1800 NSTVVFGG
+1800 NSAVVFGG

-1884 QANIVSS
+1884 QANIVSL

-1921 AMQSINKAG
+1921 AVQSINKAG

-1960 QLLGQNNFD
+1960 WLLGQNNFD

-1976 LNTAIKDL
+1976 LNAAIKDL

-2047 MLQDIVKPSE
+2047 VLQDIVKPSK
-2057 ALQNDVVA
+2057 ALQNDVAA
-2065 LGKQMIGEFLGQDM
+2065 LGKQMIGEFLGQDT

-2096 DKVLAAKGLGPI
+2096 DKVLAAKGLGSI

-2117 PNLGKKGLFAPYGL
+2117 PSLGKKGLFAPYGL
-2131 SQVWQRGDFSF
+2131 SQVWQKGDFSF

-2177 HIAFTN
+2177 HISFTN
-2183 HSGTLN
+2183 HTGTLQ
-2189 LLSNQ
+2189 LLSDQ
-2194 VSNINITTLDASNG
+2194 VSNINITTLNASNG

-2217 VSVSQGNLFI
+2217 VSVSQGNLFV
-2227 NASCVQ
+2227 NASCAQ
-2233 QSDPITTNTANPCA
+2233 QSDPTTASIANPCT
-2247 LSAQSANGASSNNA
+2247 LTTQSANGASSSNA
-2261 SNNAPIALNNNDES
+2261 SNNVQIALNNNDES

-2301 GSANIKNLYL
+2301 GFANVKNLYL

-2322 TISNQAVLEK
+2322 IISNQAVLEK

-2344 GAFNNNATQKIG
+2344 GAFDNNATRKIE

-2379 GALNNFGAIHFNL
+2379 GALNHFGAIHFNL
-2392 ENIQTPAPLIQA
+2392 ENIQTPMPLIQA
-2404 EGIINLN
+2404 EGIININ

-2416 FINVNNSMANN
+2416 FMNINNSMANN

-2440 YNINPNSLQSYLK
+2440 YNINPNSLQSYLN

-2486 LLSVALPNS
+2486 LLSVALPDS
-2495 NNASPNN
+2495 NNASQNN
-2502 ILSLSVLHNQVKMSY
+2502 ILSLSVLYNQIKMSY
-2517 GDKVMDFTPPTLQDY
+2517 GDKAMDFTPPTLQDY

-2545 EAIGG
+2545 EAVGG

-2555 WLSTLMIKTKENPL
+2555 WLSTLMMETKENPL
-2569 FAPIYLENHS
+2569 FAPIYLKNHS
-2579 LNEILD
+2579 LNEILGV
-2585 ATKDLQNTA
+2585 AKDLLNTA

-2623 KLSDFRAREGESNF
+2623 KLSDFRAREGESDF
-2637 SERLLE
+2637 SLLE
-2643 LKNKRFSDPNPSE
+2643 LKNKRFSDPNPGE
-2656 IFVKYS
+2656 VFVKYS
-2662 QPNKHPNNLWVQG
+2662 QLSKHQNNLWVQG
-2675 VGGASFISGGNGTLY
+2675 IGGASFISGGNGTLY

-2699 VKNVILGGYVA
+2699 VKNVILGGYVV
-2710 YGYSG
+2710 YGYSD
-2715 FNGNIMRSLGN
+2715 FNGNIMRSLAN

-2751 GGNAS
+2751 GGNANN
-2756 HINSSNSLLSVLNQR
+2756 INSSNPLLSVLNQR
-2771 YNYNTWTTS
+2771 YSYNTWTTS

-2797 LKPQVG
+2797 LKSQVG

-2813 MKGKMQN
+2813 MKGN
-2820 PAYQQFVMHSNPS
+2820 DAAYKQFLMHSNPS

-2865 LLIKAKGDNMVRFV
+2865 LLIKSKGDNVVRFV

-2889 EIFNT
+2889 EVFNT

-2908 LMYVNAGVG
+2908 LVYVNAGVG
-2917 LKMGLQYQDLN
+2917 LKMGLQYQDIN

>member
-1 MKQFKKKPKKI
+1 MKKFKKKPKSI
-12 KRSQK
+12 KRSHQK
-17 IILKRPLWLM
+17 TILKRPLWLA

-35 SGVYADGTDILGLS
+35 SGVHANNLWDLLNPKVGGEYVHWVKGSQYCAWWEFAGCLKNV
-49 WGEKSQKV
+49 WGANHKG
-57 CVHRPW
+57 
-63 YALWSCDKW
+63 YDA
-72 EEKTQQFTGNQLITK
+72 
-87 TWAGGNAANYYHSQN
+87 GNAANYLSSQN
-102 NQDITANLKNDN
+102 YQAIFVGSGNET
-114 GTYFLSGLYNY
+114 GTYSLSGFTNY
-125 TGGEYNGGNLDIELG
+125 VGGNLTI
-140 SNATFNLGANSGNS
+140 NLGNSVVLDLSGSNS
-154 FTSWYPNGHT
+154 FTSYQGYNQGKDDVSFNVGAINLNGT
-164 NVTFSAGTIN
+164 L
-174 VNNSV
+174 

-198 NLNANKVTIN
+198 NLNANQVNIN
-208 SNINAYKTSQVNI
+208 SNISAFKTSQVNI
-221 GNANSAITINSV
+221 GNANSVITIGSV
-233 SLSGDTCSSLAKI
+233 SLSGNVCSSLASV
-246 GSGANCSS
+246 GVGANCST
-254 SGPSYSFKGTTSATN
+254 SGPSYSFKGTTNATN
-269 TTFSNASGSFTFEE
+269 TTFSNSSGSFTFEE
-283 SANFSGAKLNG
+283 NATFSGAKWNG
-294 GAFTFNKGFNATNN
+294 GTYTFNKEFNATNN
-308 TAFNSGSFTF
+308 TAFNSGSFNF
-318 KGTSSFNN
+318 KGASSFNG
-326 ATFSNASYT
+326 ASFSNATYT

-344 SSFNGGTFTFNNQSN
+344 SSFNGGTFTFNNQ
-359 PTNSAQHPQILFENS
+359 
-374 SFNGGIFTFNNQTNP
+374 TNP
-389 TNSAQHPQ
+389 TNSTQHPQ
-397 ILFEN
+397 IQN
-402 SSFSGSTTTLKGSA
+402 SSFSGNATTLKG
-416 TFEQAFN
+416 FVDFQQAFN

-435 FDNAT
+435 FNNAN

-445 KITIEKDASFNNTS
+445 KITINESASFDSTTFNTS
-459 FNTPVDTNNMSVT
+459 VNTSNMTIT

-494 KITLAQG
+494 QVTLTQG
-501 ATFNLTSLGSEKSV
+501 TTFNLTSLGDKNSV

-521 GGITYNHLL
+521 GGITYNNLL

-543 TESSSKPQS
+543 NESSSRPQS

-558 DMITYNGVTGQLL
+558 DIITYNGVTGQLL
-571 SENAATPKNTD
+571 STDATTSKPTD
-582 SSPSAPTK
+582 SSPSKSSSNPT
-590 DSPQVYQVGYKIG
+590 QVYQVGYKIG
-603 DTIYKLQETF
+603 DIIYKLQETF
-613 SPNSIIIQAL
+613 SHNSIIIQAL
-623 ESGTYTPPPTISGSQ
+623 ESGIYTPPPVISGSK

-647 NANMPWYD
+647 NADMPWYN

-690 FSTNGSNLVIGY
+690 FSTSNSNLVIGY
-702 NATWTGNS
+702 NSTWTGNS

-735 YYQCIGTTNGA
+735 YYQCAGTTNGT

-761 NRIGTGGAANLVF
+761 NRIGTGGAANLIF
-774 NGVDSINI
+774 NGVDSVNI
-782 ANATITQHNAGAYS
+782 ANATITQHNAGIYS

-802 TQNMDSSQNLNGLN
+802 TQNMDNSQNLKGLN
-816 ANGKLSVYGATF
+816 SNGKLLVYGTTF

-868 NQFNSGSFEISAK
+868 NQFNSGSFEIGAK
-881 NASFNNAN
+881 NASFNNAH
-889 FNNSASFNFNNS
+889 FNNSTSFNFNNS
-901 NATTSFVGDFT
+901 NATTSFMGDFT
-912 NANSNLQIA
+912 NAHSNLQIA

-927 NSTNSD
+927 NPTNSN

-946 VNIAG
+946 VNISG

-957 MAFNGPTNTSVK
+957 VVFNSPTNTSVK

-984 PLSFGDGMIN
+984 PLSFGDGTITFN
-994 FSAHS
+994 AHS

-1045 EKLVSSAGN
+1045 EKLVSSVGN
-1054 GIYDVVYSFN
+1054 GVYDVVYSFN
-1064 NQTYNFQEVF
+1064 NQTYNFQEIF

-1085 VGMVFDYV
+1085 VGMVFDYM
-1093 DMEKSDHLYYQN
+1093 DMEKSDHLYYKDVV
-1105 ALGFMTYMP
+1105 GFMTYMP
-1114 NSYNNNLGNLNNTI
+1114 NSYNNNLGNANNTI
-1128 YYYDKSIDFY
+1128 YYYDNSIDFY

-1144 FTKAEFSQTL
+1144 FTKAEFSQTF

-1163 GAKNIWTNA
+1163 GAKSIWTNA

-1265 FISNSA
+1265 FVSNSA

-1287 KGNPNFSFNALNLDF
+1287 GGNPNFSFNALNLDF

-1314 QSVFKFNAVN
+1314 QSVFKFNAAN
-1324 AISFTNS
+1324 AINFTNS
-1331 SNLSSGLYQIS
+1331 TNLSSGLYQMQ

-1356 VGTSSIKANA
+1356 VGTSSIKADA
-1366 ISLSQ
+1366 INLSQ

-1381 TLELSGDLNLNDTS
+1381 TLELQGGLNLNDTS
-1395 SLNLNQSAI
+1395 SINLNQSTI

-1418 IASNGSHLNFNGAV
+1418 IASNNAHINFNGTT
-1432 NFNSANITTSLSD
+1432 NFNSANTTTSLND

-1453 SSLGGQFN
+1453 SFLGGQFN
-1461 LSNNSFLDFQGSSAI
+1461 LSNNSSLDFQGSSAI
-1476 TSNTAFNFYNNAFS
+1476 TSNTAFNFYDNAFS
-1490 QSPITFHQALDI
+1490 QSPITFHQTLDI

-1533 GSLNIANIDLLS
+1533 GNLNIANIDLLS

-1555 NIIQADM
+1555 NIIQAGM
-1562 NSNWYERISFFGMR
+1562 SNNWYERINFFGMR
-1576 INDGIYDAKNQTYS
+1576 INDGIYDAINQTYS

-1605 KDNQLSV
+1605 KNNQLSV

-1623 LYNIGSEIFNYQ
+1623 LYNISSEVFNYQ

-1648 DDAQGVFYLTSSVK
+1648 DDAEGVFYLTSNVK

-1739 FSLSSLSN
+1739 FSLSSLN
-1747 LKGDAL
+1747 AL
-1753 NQLTK
+1753 NSNALNELIK
-1758 LITPSDWKN
+1758 LITPNDWKN

-1788 IIGATKIGQTNT
+1788 IVGATKIGQTDT
-1800 NSTVVFGG
+1800 NSAVVFGG

-1921 AMQSINKAG
+1921 AVQSINKAG
-1930 GLGNLIV
+1930 GLGNLIADV
-1937 NTLGSGSVIGGYL
+1937 LGSDSVIGGYL

-2047 MLQDIVKPSE
+2047 MLQDIVKPSN
-2057 ALQNDVVA
+2057 ALKNDVVA
-2065 LGKQMIGEFLGQDM
+2065 LGKQMIGEFLGQDT

-2096 DKVLAAKGLGPI
+2096 DKVLAAKGLGSI

-2117 PNLGKKGLFAPYGL
+2117 PSLGKKGLFAPYGL
-2131 SQVWQRGDFSF
+2131 SQVWQKGDFSF

-2177 HIAFTN
+2177 HISFTN
-2183 HSGTLN
+2183 HAGTLN

-2208 LKINAANNN
+2208 LKINAGSNN

-2227 NASCVQ
+2227 NASCTQ
-2233 QSDPITTNTANPCA
+2233 QSTPTAANATNPCTT
-2247 LSAQSANGASSNNA
+2247 AQNNASSNNA
-2261 SNNAPIALNNNDES
+2261 SNNAQIALNNNDES

-2280 NDFNFS
+2280 NGFNFS

-2301 GSANIKNLYL
+2301 GSATIKNLYL

-2344 GAFNNNATQKIG
+2344 GAFNNNATRKIE
-2356 VLQNLVIASNASLST
+2356 VLQNLTIASNASLST
-2371 GIYGLEVG
+2371 GVYGLEVG
-2379 GALNNFGAIHFNL
+2379 GVLNNLGTIHFNL
-2392 ENIQTPAPLIQA
+2392 ENIQTPTPLIQA

-2411 TTQTP
+2411 TTQAP
-2416 FINVNNSMANN
+2416 FMNVNNSMANN

-2463 HIEEKNGVLTY
+2463 HIEEKNGALTY

-2486 LLSVALPNS
+2486 LLSVVLPNS
-2495 NNASPNN
+2495 NNAHQNN
-2502 ILSLSVLHNQVKMSY
+2502 ILSLSVLHNQIKMSY
-2517 GDKVMDFTPPTLQDY
+2517 GTKVMDFTPPTLQDY

-2555 WLSTLMIKTKENPL
+2555 WLSTLMMETKENPL

-2579 LNEILD
+2579 LNEILGV
-2585 ATKDLQNTA
+2585 AKDLSNTA

-2623 KLSDFRAREGESNF
+2623 KLSDFRAREGESDF

-2643 LKNKRFSDPNPSE
+2643 LKNKRFSDPNPGE
-2656 IFVKYS
+2656 VFVKYP
-2662 QPNKHPNNLWVQG
+2662 QPNKHSNNLWVQG
-2675 VGGASFISGGNGTLY
+2675 IGGASFISGGNGTLY
-2690 GLNVGYDRL
+2690 GLNAGYDRL

-2715 FNGNIMRSLGN
+2715 FNGNIMRSLAN
-2726 NVDVGMY
+2726 NVEVGMY

-2756 HINSSNSLLSVLNQR
+2756 NINSSNSLLSVLNQR
-2771 YNYNTWTTS
+2771 YSYNTWTTS

-2813 MKGKMQN
+2813 MKGKMN
-2820 PAYQQFVMHSNPS
+2820 DAAYKQFLMHSNPS
-2833 NESVLTL
+2833 HESVLTL

-2865 LLIKAKGDNMVRFV
+2865 LLIKSKGDNMVRFM

-2889 EIFNT
+2889 EVFNT

-2917 LKMGLQYQDLN
+2917 LKMGLQYQDIN

>member
-1 MKQFKKKPKKI
+1 MKKFKKKPKSI
-12 KRSQK
+12 KRSHQNQK
-17 IILKRPLWLM
+17 TILKRPLWLA
-27 PLLIGGFA
+27 PLLISGFA
-35 SGVYADGTDILGLS
+35 SGAYANNNLWDLLNPKVGGEYVHWVKGSQYCAWWELAGCLKNV
-49 WGEKSQKV
+49 WGANHKG
-57 CVHRPW
+57 
-63 YALWSCDKW
+63 YDA
-72 EEKTQQFTGNQLITK
+72 
-87 TWAGGNAANYYHSQN
+87 GNAANYLSS
-102 NQDITANLKNDN
+102 KNYQAISVGN
-114 GTYFLSGLYNY
+114 GNETGTYSLSGFTNY
-125 TGGEYNGGNLDIELG
+125 VGGNLTI
-140 SNATFNLGANSGNS
+140 NLGNSVVLDLSGSNS
-154 FTSWYPNGHT
+154 FTSYQGYNQGKDDVSF
-164 NVTFSAGTIN
+164 NVGTIN
-174 VNNSV
+174 LNGTL

-198 NLNANKVTIN
+198 NLNANKVNIN
-208 SNINAYKTSQVNI
+208 SNISAFKTSQVNI
-221 GNANSAITINSV
+221 GNANSVITIGSV
-233 SLSGDTCSSLAKI
+233 SLSGDTCSSLASV
-246 GSGANCSS
+246 GVWANCST
-254 SGPSYSFKGTTSATN
+254 SGPSYSFKGTTNATN
-269 TTFSNASGSFTFEE
+269 TTFNNSSGSFTFEE
-283 SANFSGAKLNG
+283 NATFSGAKLNG

-318 KGTSSFNN
+318 KGASSFNGANFNN
-326 ATFSNASYT
+326 ATYT
-335 FDNQATFQN
+335 FNNQATFQN
-344 SSFNGGTFTFNNQSN
+344 SSFNGGTFTFNNQ
-359 PTNSAQHPQILFENS
+359 TNQ
-374 SFNGGIFTFNNQTNP
+374 
-389 TNSAQHPQ
+389 SAQHPQ

-402 SSFSGSTTTLKGSA
+402 SSFSGNATTLKG
-416 TFEQAFN
+416 FVDFQQAFN

-435 FDNAT
+435 FNNAT

-445 KITIEKDASFNNTS
+445 KITINEGASFNNTS
-459 FNTPVDTNNMSVT
+459 FNTSVDTNNMTIT
-472 GSVTLSGKN
+472 GGVTLSGKN
-481 DLKNGSTLDFGSS
+481 DLNNGSTLDFGSS

-501 ATFNLTSLGSEKSV
+501 TTFNLTSLSSEKSV

-543 TESSSKPQS
+543 TESPSKPQS

-571 SENAATPKNTD
+571 SGNATTSKNTD

-613 SPNSIIIQAL
+613 SHDSIIIQAL
-623 ESGTYTPPPTISGSQ
+623 ESGTYTPPPVINGSK

-647 NANMPWYD
+647 NADMPWYD

-677 QIWGSYTNSFKQT
+677 QIWGRYTNSFKQT
-690 FSTNGSNLVIGY
+690 FSASGSNLVIGY
-702 NATWTGNS
+702 NSTWTGNS
-710 VSSSGTV
+710 VSSSDTV

-735 YYQCIGTTNGA
+735 YYQCTGTTNGT

-782 ANATITQHNAGAYS
+782 ANATITQHNAGIYS

-802 TQNMDSSQNLNGLN
+802 TQSMDNSQNLNGLN
-816 ANGKLSVYGATF
+816 SNGKLSVYGTTF

-839 NAGQATFENTNFNGG
+839 NAGQAVFENTNFNGG

-868 NQFNSGSFEISAK
+868 NQFNSGSFEISTK
-881 NASFNNAN
+881 NASFNNAH

-927 NSTNSD
+927 NSTN

-946 VNIAG
+946 VNISG
-951 NATFDN
+951 NATFDHV
-957 MAFNGPTNTSVK
+957 AFNGPTNTSVK
-969 GQVTLNNITLKNLNA
+969 GKVTLNNITLKNLNA
-984 PLSFGDGMIN
+984 PLSFGDGTIT

-1012 ITLVSSSKEIE
+1012 ITLVSSSKEID

-1045 EKLVSSAGN
+1045 EKLVSSVGN
-1054 GIYDVVYSFN
+1054 GVYDVVYSFN
-1064 NQTYNFQEVF
+1064 NQTYNFQEIF

-1085 VGMVFDYV
+1085 VGMVFDYM
-1093 DMEKSDHLYYQN
+1093 DMEKSDRLYYQN

-1114 NSYNNNLGNLNNTI
+1114 NSYNNNLGNANNTI
-1128 YYYDKSIDFY
+1128 YYYDNSIDFY

-1144 FTKAEFSQTL
+1144 FTKAEFSQTF

-1163 GAKNIWTNA
+1163 GAKNIWTSA
-1172 SDAPQSNTII
+1172 SDAPQSNVII

-1265 FISNSA
+1265 FVSNSA

-1302 SNSSFRGYVGQT
+1302 SNSSFRGYVGKT
-1314 QSVFKFNAVN
+1314 QSVFKFNATN

-1331 SNLSSGLYQIS
+1331 TNLSSGLYQIS
-1342 AKSVLFDNSNLSVS
+1342 ANSVSFDNSNLSVS

-1366 ISLSQ
+1366 INLSQ
-1371 NASINASNHS
+1371 NASINTSNHS
-1381 TLELSGDLNLNDTS
+1381 TLELQGDLNVNDTS
-1395 SLNLNQSAI
+1395 SLNLNQSTI

-1418 IASNGSHLNFNGAV
+1418 IASNNAHINFNGTT
-1432 NFNSANITTSLSD
+1432 NFNSANITTSLSN

-1453 SSLGGQFN
+1453 ISLGGQFN
-1461 LSNNSFLDFQGSSAI
+1461 LSNNSSLDFQGSSAI
-1476 TSNTAFNFYNNAFS
+1476 TSNTAFNFYDNAFS
-1490 QSPITFHQALDI
+1490 QSPITFHQTLDV

-1576 INDGIYDAKNQTYS
+1576 ISDGIYDAKNQTYS

-1605 KDNQLSV
+1605 KNNQLSV

-1673 SGSNNTTKNNNLTS
+1673 NGSNNTTKNNNLSS
-1687 ESSVISQTYNAQG
+1687 ESSIISQTYNAQG

-1739 FSLSSLSN
+1739 FSLSSLSD

-1781 NFNNGAL
+1781 NFNNGTL
-1788 IIGATKIGQTNT
+1788 IIGATKIGQTDT

-1808 LGYQKPCDYT
+1808 LGYQTPCDYT

-1921 AMQSINKAG
+1921 AVQSINKAG

-1976 LNTAIKDL
+1976 LNAAIKDL

-2047 MLQDIVKPSE
+2047 MLQDIVKPSN
-2057 ALQNDVVA
+2057 ALKNDVVA
-2065 LGKQMIGEFLGQDM
+2065 LGKQMIGEFLGQDT

-2117 PNLGKKGLFAPYGL
+2117 PSLGKKGLFAPYGL
-2131 SQVWQRGDFSF
+2131 SQVWQKGDFSF

-2183 HSGTLN
+2183 HFGTLQ

-2208 LKINAANNN
+2208 LKINAGSNNI
-2217 VSVSQGNLFI
+2217 SVSQGDLFI
-2227 NASCVQ
+2227 NASCAQ
-2233 QSDPITTNTANPCA
+2233 QSTPTAANATNPCA
-2247 LSAQSANGASSNNA
+2247 TAQNNASSSNA
-2261 SNNAPIALNNNDES
+2261 SNNAQIALNNNDES

-2301 GSANIKNLYL
+2301 GSANVKNLYL

-2332 NASFVTN
+2332 NTSFVTN

-2344 GAFNNNATQKIG
+2344 GAFNNNATQKIE

-2379 GALNNFGAIHFNL
+2379 GVLNNFGAIHFNL
-2392 ENIQTPAPLIQA
+2392 ENSQTPVNPLIQA

-2416 FINVNNSMANN
+2416 FINVNNVMANN

-2495 NNASPNN
+2495 NNASQNH
-2502 ILSLSVLHNQVKMSY
+2502 ILSLSVLHDQIKMSY
-2517 GDKVMDFTPPTLQDY
+2517 GNKIMDFTPPTLQDY
-2532 IVGIQGQSALNQI
+2532 ITGIQGQSALNQI
-2545 EAIGG
+2545 EAVGG
-2550 NNAIK
+2550 NAIK
-2555 WLSTLMIKTKENPL
+2555 WLSTLMMETKENPL
-2569 FAPIYLENHS
+2569 FAPIYLKNHS
-2579 LNEILD
+2579 LNEILGV
-2585 ATKDLQNTA
+2585 TKDLQNTA

-2623 KLSDFRAREGESNF
+2623 KLSDFRAREGESAF

-2643 LKNKRFSDPNPSE
+2643 LKNKRFSDPNPGE
-2656 IFVKYS
+2656 VFVKYS
-2662 QPNKHPNNLWVQG
+2662 QLSKHQNNLWVQG
-2675 VGGASFISGGNGTLY
+2675 IGGASFISGGNGTLY

-2710 YGYSG
+2710 YGYSD

-2751 GGNAS
+2751 GGNANN
-2756 HINSSNSLLSVLNQR
+2756 INSSNSLLSVLNQR

-2813 MKGKMQN
+2813 MKGKMN
-2820 PAYQQFVMHSNPS
+2820 DAAYKQFLMHSNPS

-2840 NMGLESRKYFGKNS
+2840 NMGLESRKYFGQNS

-2865 LLIKAKGDNMVRFV
+2865 LLIKSKGGNVVRFV

-2889 EIFNT
+2889 EVFNT

>member
-1 MKQFKKKPKKI
+1 MKKFKKKPKSI
-12 KRSQK
+12 KRSHQK
-17 IILKRPLWLM
+17 TILKRPLWLA

-57 CVHRPW
+57 CVHHPW

-102 NQDITANLKNDN
+102 NQNITANLKNDN
-114 GTYFLSGLYNY
+114 STYFLSGLYNY
-125 TGGEYNGGNLDIELG
+125 TGGENNGGNLNIELG
-140 SNATFNLGANSGNS
+140 SNATFDLGAHSGNS

-198 NLNANKVTIN
+198 NLNANKVNIN
-208 SNINAYKTSQVNI
+208 SNISAFKTSQVNI
-221 GNANSAITINSV
+221 GNANSAITIGSV
-233 SLSGDTCSSLAKI
+233 SLSGDTCSSLASV
-246 GSGANCSS
+246 GVGANCST
-254 SGPSYSFKGTTSATN
+254 SGPSYSFKGITNATN
-269 TTFSNASGSFTFEE
+269 TAFSNASGSFTFEE
-283 SANFSGAKLNG
+283 NATFSGAKWNG
-294 GAFTFNKGFNATNN
+294 GTYTFNKEFNATNN
-308 TAFNSGSFTF
+308 TAFNSGSFNF
-318 KGTSSFNN
+318 KGASSFNG
-326 ATFSNASYT
+326 ASFSNASYT
-335 FDNQATFQN
+335 FNDQATFKN
-344 SSFNGGTFTFNNQSN
+344 SSFNGGTFTFNNQN
-359 PTNSAQHPQILFENS
+359 NQSAQHPQI
-374 SFNGGIFTFNNQTNP
+374 Q
-389 TNSAQHPQ
+389 
-397 ILFEN
+397 N
-402 SSFSGSTTTLKGSA
+402 SSFSGNATTLKG
-416 TFEQAFN
+416 FVDFQQAFN
-423 NSNHQLTIQNAS
+423 NSNHQLTMQNAS
-435 FDNAT
+435 FNNAT

-459 FNTPVDTNNMSVT
+459 FNTSVDANNMSVT

-494 KITLAQG
+494 KITLTQG
-501 ATFNLTSLGSEKSV
+501 TTFNLTSLGDKNSV

-521 GGITYNHLL
+521 GGITYNNLL

-543 TESSSKPQS
+543 NESSSDPQS

-571 SENAATPKNTD
+571 NENIATSKPTD
-582 SSPSAPTK
+582 SSPSKPSTNPT
-590 DSPQVYQVGYKIG
+590 QVYQVGYKIG
-603 DTIYKLQETF
+603 DIIYKLQETF
-613 SPNSIIIQAL
+613 SHNSIIIQAL
-623 ESGTYTPPPTISGSQ
+623 ESGTYTPPPVISGSK

-655 HKYYIPKS
+655 HKSYIPKS

-690 FSTNGSNLVIGY
+690 FSASNSNLVIGY
-702 NATWTGNS
+702 NATWTDHN
-710 VSSSGTV
+710 VSSSDTV

-735 YYQCIGTTNGA
+735 YYQCTGTTNGT

-761 NRIGTGGAANLVF
+761 NRIGTGGAANLIF
-774 NGVDSINI
+774 NGIDSVNI
-782 ANATITQHNAGAYS
+782 ANATITQHNAGIYS

-802 TQNMDSSQNLNGLN
+802 TQSMDNSQNLNNLN
-816 ANGKLSVYGATF
+816 PNGTLWVYGTTF

-839 NAGQATFENTNFNGG
+839 NAGQAVFENTNFNGG
-854 SYQFSGDSLNFSNN
+854 SYQFNGDSLNFLNN

-881 NASFNNAN
+881 NASFDNAN
-889 FNNSASFNFNNS
+889 FNNGASFNFNNS

-912 NANSNLQIA
+912 NAHSNLQIA
-921 GNAVFG
+921 GSAVFG
-927 NSTNSD
+927 NSAN
-933 GSQNTANFNNTGS
+933 GSQNNANFNNTGS
-946 VNIAG
+946 VNISG

-957 MAFNGPTNTSVK
+957 VVFNSPTNTSVK

-984 PLSFGDGMIN
+984 PLSFGDGTISFN
-994 FSAHS
+994 AHS
-999 VINIGEAITNGNP
+999 VINIAEAITNGNP

-1023 YNNAFSKN
+1023 YNNAFSNN

-1045 EKLVSSAGN
+1045 EKLVSSASN
-1054 GIYDVVYSFN
+1054 GVYDVVYSFN
-1064 NQTYNFQEVF
+1064 NQTYNFQEIF
-1074 SPNSISIRRLG
+1074 SQNSISIRRLG
-1085 VGMVFDYV
+1085 VGMVFDYM
-1093 DMEKSDHLYYQN
+1093 DMEKSDHLYYKN
-1105 ALGFMTYMP
+1105 VAGFMTYMP
-1114 NSYNNNLGNLNNTI
+1114 NSYNNNLGNSNNTI
-1128 YYYDKSIDFY
+1128 YYYDNSIDFY

-1144 FTKAEFSQTL
+1144 FTKAEFSQTF

-1163 GAKNIWTNA
+1163 GAKSIWTNA

-1213 AQKIYITGS
+1213 AQKIYITAS

-1265 FISNSA
+1265 FISNGA

-1287 KGNPNFSFNALNLDF
+1287 GGNPNFSFNALNLDF

-1314 QSVFKFNAVN
+1314 QSVFKFNAAN
-1324 AISFTNS
+1324 AINFTNS
-1331 SNLSSGLYQIS
+1331 TNLSSGLYQMQ
-1342 AKSVLFDNSNLSVS
+1342 AKSVSFDNSNLSVS

-1366 ISLSQ
+1366 INLSQ

-1381 TLELSGDLNLNDTS
+1381 ILELQGDLNLNDTS

-1404 NVSNNATINDYASL
+1404 NVSNNATINDYATL
-1418 IASNGSHLNFNGAV
+1418 IVNDGSHLNFNGTT
-1432 NFNSANITTSLSD
+1432 NFNSENITTSLNH

-1453 SSLGGQFN
+1453 ISLGGQFN
-1461 LSNNSFLDFQGSSAI
+1461 LSNNSSLDFQGSSAI
-1476 TSNTAFNFYNNAFS
+1476 TSNTAFNFYDSAFS

-1523 KNSQLVFSDQ
+1523 KNSQLVFGDQ

-1555 NIIQADM
+1555 NIIQAGM
-1562 NSNWYERISFFGMR
+1562 NNNWYERINFFGMR
-1576 INDGIYDAKNQTYS
+1576 INDGVYDAINQTYS

-1623 LYNIGSEIFNYQ
+1623 LYNIGSEVFNYQ

-1648 DDAQGVFYLTSSVK
+1648 DDAEGVFYLTSNVK
-1662 GYYNPNQSYQA
+1662 GYYSPNQSYQA

-1739 FSLSSLSN
+1739 FSLSSLSDLN
-1747 LKGDAL
+1747 SNAL

-1758 LITPSDWKN
+1758 LITPNDWKN

-1781 NFNNGAL
+1781 NFNNGTL
-1788 IIGATKIGQTNT
+1788 IVGAAKIGQTNT
-1800 NSTVVFGG
+1800 NSAVVFGG

-1930 GLGNLIV
+1930 GLGNLIAD
-1937 NTLGSGSVIGGYL
+1937 TLGSNSVIGGHL

-2057 ALQNDVVA
+2057 ALQSDVAA
-2065 LGKQMIGEFLGQDM
+2065 LGKQMIGEFLGQDT

-2108 YEQGLGDLI
+2108 YEQGLGDLM

-2131 SQVWQRGDFSF
+2131 SQVWQKGDFNF

-2158 NGGTLS
+2158 NGGVLS

-2177 HIAFTN
+2177 HISFTN
-2183 HSGTLN
+2183 HAGLLN

-2194 VSNINITTLDASNG
+2194 VSNINITTLNASNG

-2227 NASCVQ
+2227 NTSCAQ
-2233 QSDPITTNTANPCA
+2233 QSDPTTANIANPCA
-2247 LSAQSANGASSNNA
+2247 LTTQSTNNASSNNA
-2261 SNNAPIALNNNDES
+2261 SNNAQIALSNNDES

-2332 NASFVTN
+2332 NASFIAN

-2344 GAFNNNATQKIG
+2344 GAFNNNATRKIE
-2356 VLQNLVIASNASLST
+2356 VLQNLTIASNASLST

-2392 ENIQTPAPLIQA
+2392 ENIQTPTPLIQA

-2416 FINVNNSMANN
+2416 FMNADNSMANN

-2495 NNASPNN
+2495 NNASQNN
-2502 ILSLSVLHNQVKMSY
+2502 ILSLSVLYNQIKMSY
-2517 GDKVMDFTPPTLQDY
+2517 GDKAMDFTPPTLQDY
-2532 IVGIQGQSALNQI
+2532 IVGIQGQSTLNQI
-2545 EAIGG
+2545 EAVGG

-2555 WLSTLMIKTKENPL
+2555 WLSTLMMETKENPL

-2579 LNEILD
+2579 LHEILGV
-2585 ATKDLQNTA
+2585 AKDLLNTA

-2623 KLSDFRAREGESNF
+2623 KLSDFRSREGESDF

-2643 LKNKRFSDPNPSE
+2643 LKNKRFSDPNPGE
-2656 IFVKYS
+2656 VFVKYS
-2662 QPNKHPNNLWVQG
+2662 QLSKHPNNLWAQG
-2675 VGGASFISGGNGTLY
+2675 IGGASFISGGNGTLY
-2690 GLNVGYDRL
+2690 GLNAGYDRL

-2715 FNGNIMRSLGN
+2715 FNGNIMRSLAN

-2751 GGNAS
+2751 EGNAS
-2756 HINSSNSLLSVLNQR
+2756 SINSSNPLLSVLNQR
-2771 YNYNTWTTS
+2771 YSYNTWTTS

-2813 MKGKMQN
+2813 MKGN
-2820 PAYQQFVMHSNPS
+2820 DAAYKQFLMHSNPS

-2865 LLIKAKGDNMVRFV
+2865 LLINSKGDNMVRFV

-2889 EIFNT
+2889 EVFNT

-2908 LMYVNAGVG
+2908 LVYVNAGVG
-2917 LKMGLQYQDLN
+2917 LNMGLQYQDIN

>member
-1 MKQFKKKPKKI
+1 MKKFKKKPKSI
-12 KRSQK
+12 KRSHQK
-17 IILKRPLWLM
+17 TILKRPLWLM
-27 PLLIGGFA
+27 PLLISGFA
-35 SGVYADGTDILGLS
+35 SGVYANNNLWDLLNPKVGGEYVHWVKGSQYCAWWEFAGCLRNV
-49 WGEKSQKV
+49 WGANHKG
-57 CVHRPW
+57 
-63 YALWSCDKW
+63 YDA
-72 EEKTQQFTGNQLITK
+72 
-87 TWAGGNAANYYHSQN
+87 GNAANYLSSQN
-102 NQDITANLKNDN
+102 YQAISVGSGNET
-114 GTYFLSGLYNY
+114 GTYSLSGFTNY
-125 TGGEYNGGNLDIELG
+125 VGGNLTI
-140 SNATFNLGANSGNS
+140 NLGNSVVLDLSGSNS
-154 FTSWYPNGHT
+154 FTSYQGYNQGKDD
-164 NVTFSAGTIN
+164 VTFTVGTIN
-174 VNNSV
+174 LNGAL

-198 NLNANKVTIN
+198 NLNANKVNIN
-208 SNINAYKTSQVNI
+208 SNISAYKTSQVNI

-246 GSGANCSS
+246 GSGANCST
-254 SGPSYSFKGTTSATN
+254 SGPSYSFKGTTNATN

-283 SANFSGAKLNG
+283 NATFSGAKWNG
-294 GAFTFNKGFNATNN
+294 GTFTFNKGFSTTNN
-308 TAFNSGSFTF
+308 TAFNSGSFNF
-318 KGTSSFNN
+318 KGASSFNGATFGN
-326 ATFSNASYT
+326 ATYT

-344 SSFNGGTFTFNNQSN
+344 SSFNGGN
-359 PTNSAQHPQILFENS
+359 
-374 SFNGGIFTFNNQTNP
+374 FTFNNQTNP
-389 TNSAQHPQ
+389 ANSAQHPQ
-397 ILFEN
+397 IQN
-402 SSFSGSTTTLKGSA
+402 SSFSGNATTLKG
-416 TFEQAFN
+416 FVNFQQAFN

-435 FDNAT
+435 FNNAT

-445 KITIEKDASFNNTS
+445 KITINEGASFNNTT
-459 FNTPVDTNNMSVT
+459 FNTSVDTNNMTIT
-472 GSVTLSGKN
+472 GGVTLSGKN

-494 KITLAQG
+494 EITLTQG
-501 ATFNLTSLGSEKSV
+501 TTFNLTNLGDKNSV

-543 TESSSKPQS
+543 TESPSKPQS

-558 DMITYNGVTGQLL
+558 EMITYNGVTGQLL
-571 SENAATPKNTD
+571 SENAATPKPANA
-582 SSPSAPTK
+582 SPSAPTK

-613 SPNSIIIQAL
+613 GPNSIIIQAL
-623 ESGTYTPPPTISGSQ
+623 ESGTYTPPPVISGSK

-647 NANMPWYD
+647 NADMPWYD

-690 FSTNGSNLVIGY
+690 FSANGSNLVIGY

-710 VSSSGTV
+710 VSSSDTV

-735 YYQCIGTTNGA
+735 YYQCAGTTNGA

-782 ANATITQHNAGAYS
+782 ANATITQHNAGIYS

-802 TQNMDSSQNLNGLN
+802 TQNMDNSQNLNGLN

-839 NAGQATFENTNFNGG
+839 NAGQTVFENTNFNGG
-854 SYQFSGDSLNFSNN
+854 SYQFSGDSLNFSSN

-901 NATTSFVGDFT
+901 SATTSFVGDFT

-927 NSTNSD
+927 NSTN
-933 GSQNTANFNNTGS
+933 GSQNNANFNNTGS
-946 VNIAG
+946 VNISG

-957 MAFNGPTNTSVK
+957 VVFNSPTNTSVK
-969 GQVTLNNITLKNLNA
+969 GQVILNNITLKNLNA
-984 PLSFGDGMIN
+984 PLSFGDGTITFN
-994 FSAHS
+994 AHS
-999 VINIGEAITNGNP
+999 VINIDEAITNGNP
-1012 ITLVSSSKEIE
+1012 ITLVSSSKEID

-1054 GIYDVVYSFN
+1054 GVYDVVYSFN

-1085 VGMVFDYV
+1085 VGMVFDYM

-1114 NSYNNNLGNLNNTI
+1114 NSYNNNLGNPNNTI
-1128 YYYDKSIDFY
+1128 YYYDNSIDFY

-1144 FTKAEFSQTL
+1144 FTKAEFSQTF
-1154 TGQNSAIVF
+1154 TGQNSTIVF
-1163 GAKNIWTNA
+1163 GAKSIWTNA

-1204 IGFITGHYE
+1204 IGFITGNYE

-1222 IESGNRISSGGGAS
+1222 IESGNRISSGGGAN
-1236 LNFNGLQGIL
+1236 LNFNALQGIL

-1265 FISNSA
+1265 LVSNST

-1302 SNSSFRGYVGQT
+1302 SNSSFRGYVGTT
-1314 QSVFKFNAVN
+1314 QSVFKFNAKN

-1331 SNLSSGLYQIS
+1331 TNLSSGLYQMQ

-1366 ISLSQ
+1366 INLSQ

-1381 TLELSGDLNLNDTS
+1381 TLELQGDLNVNDTS
-1395 SLNLNQSAI
+1395 SLNLNQSTI
-1404 NVSNNATINDYASL
+1404 NVFNNATINDYASL
-1418 IASNGSHLNFNGAV
+1418 IASNNAHINFNGAV
-1432 NFNSANITTSLSD
+1432 NFNSANITTSLSN

-1461 LSNNSFLDFQGSSAI
+1461 LSNHSSLDFQGSSAI
-1476 TSNTAFNFYNNAFS
+1476 TSNTAFNFYDNAFS

-1509 GNLLNPNNSSVLNL
+1509 GNLLNPNNNSVLDL
-1523 KNSQLVFSDQ
+1523 KNSQLVFGDQ

-1562 NSNWYERISFFGMR
+1562 NNNWYERISFFGMR
-1576 INDGIYDAKNQTYS
+1576 ISDGIYDAKNQTYS

-1605 KDNQLSV
+1605 KNNQLSV

-1623 LYNIGSEIFNYQ
+1623 LYNIGSEVFNYQ

-1687 ESSVISQTYNAQG
+1687 DSSIISQTYNAQG

-1739 FSLSSLSN
+1739 FSPSSLSGLN
-1747 LKGDAL
+1747 SNAL

-1781 NFNNGAL
+1781 NFNNGTL
-1788 IIGATKIGQTNT
+1788 IVGATKIGQTNT
-1800 NSTVVFGG
+1800 NSAVVFGG

-1937 NTLGSGSVIGGYL
+1937 NTLGSDSVIGGHL

-1976 LNTAIKDL
+1976 LNAAIKDL

-2034 FISANDIGQVISV
+2034 FISANDIGQIISV
-2047 MLQDIVKPSE
+2047 MLQDIVKPSN
-2057 ALQNDVVA
+2057 ALKNDVMA
-2065 LGKQMIGEFLGQDM
+2065 LGKQMIGEFLGQDT

-2096 DKVLAAKGLGPI
+2096 DKILAAKGLGPI

-2117 PNLGKKGLFAPYGL
+2117 PSLGKKGLFAPYGL
-2131 SQVWQRGDFSF
+2131 SQVWQKGDFNF

-2183 HSGTLN
+2183 HFGTLQ

-2208 LKINAANNN
+2208 LKINAGSNN
-2217 VSVSQGNLFI
+2217 VSVSQGDLFI

-2233 QSDPITTNTANPCA
+2233 QSDPTAASATNPCV

-2294 VDFSKIK
+2294 VDFSKVK

-2322 TISNQAVLEK
+2322 IISNQAVLEN

-2344 GAFNNNATQKIG
+2344 GAFNNNATQKIE

-2379 GALNNFGAIHFNL
+2379 GGLNNLGTIHFNL
-2392 ENIQTPAPLIQA
+2392 ENSQTPVNPLIQA

-2411 TTQTP
+2411 TAQTP

-2463 HIEEKNGVLTY
+2463 HIEEKNGALTY

-2486 LLSVALPNS
+2486 LLSVVLPDS
-2495 NNASPNN
+2495 NNASQNN
-2502 ILSLSVLHNQVKMSY
+2502 ILSLSVLHDQIKMSY
-2517 GDKVMDFTPPTLQDY
+2517 GNKIMDFTPPTLQDY

-2545 EAIGG
+2545 EAVGG
-2550 NNAIK
+2550 NAIK
-2555 WLSTLMIKTKENPL
+2555 WLSTLMMETKESPL

-2579 LNEILD
+2579 LNEILGV
-2585 ATKDLQNTA
+2585 TKDLQNTA

-2623 KLSDFRAREGESNF
+2623 KLSDFRAREGESDF
-2637 SERLLE
+2637 SLLE
-2643 LKNKRFSDPNPSE
+2643 LKNKRFSDPNPGE
-2656 IFVKYS
+2656 VFVKYS
-2662 QPNKHPNNLWVQG
+2662 QLSKHQNNLWVQG
-2675 VGGASFISGGNGTLY
+2675 IGGASFISGGNGTLY

-2710 YGYSG
+2710 YGYSD
-2715 FNGNIMRSLGN
+2715 FNGNIMHSLGN

-2751 GGNAS
+2751 GGNATS
-2756 HINSSNSLLSVLNQR
+2756 INSSNSLLSVLNQR

-2813 MKGKMQN
+2813 MKGKMN
-2820 PAYQQFVMHSNPS
+2820 DAAYKQFLMHSNPS

-2840 NMGLESRKYFGKNS
+2840 NMGLESRKYFGQNS

-2865 LLIKAKGDNMVRFV
+2865 LLIKSKGGNTVRFV

-2894 FASVITGGEMHLWR
+2894 FASVVTGGEMHLWR

-2917 LKMGLQYQDLN
+2917 LKMGLQYQDIN

>member
-1 MKQFKKKPKKI
+1 MKKFKKKPKSI
-12 KRSQK
+12 KRSHQK
-17 IILKRPLWLM
+17 TILKRPLWLA

-35 SGVYADGTDILGLS
+35 SGVHANNLWDLLNPKVGGEYVHWVKGSQYCAWWEFAGCLKNV
-49 WGEKSQKV
+49 WGANHKG
-57 CVHRPW
+57 
-63 YALWSCDKW
+63 YDA
-72 EEKTQQFTGNQLITK
+72 
-87 TWAGGNAANYYHSQN
+87 GNAANYLSSQN
-102 NQDITANLKNDN
+102 YQAISVGSGNET
-114 GTYFLSGLYNY
+114 GTYSLSGFTNY
-125 TGGEYNGGNLDIELG
+125 VGGDLTI
-140 SNATFNLGANSGNS
+140 NLGNSVVLDLSGSNS
-154 FTSWYPNGHT
+154 FTSYQGYHQGKDDVSFNVGAINLNG
-164 NVTFSAGTIN
+164 AL
-174 VNNSV
+174 

-198 NLNANKVTIN
+198 NLNANKVNIN
-208 SNINAYKTSQVNI
+208 SNISAFKTSQVNI
-221 GNANSAITINSV
+221 GNANSAITIGSV
-233 SLSGDTCSSLAKI
+233 SLSGDTCSSLASV
-246 GSGANCSS
+246 GVGANCST
-254 SGPSYSFKGTTSATN
+254 SGPSYSFKGTTNATN
-269 TTFSNASGSFTFEE
+269 TAFSNASGSFTFEE
-283 SANFSGAKLNG
+283 NATFSGAKLNG
-294 GAFTFNKGFNATNN
+294 GTYTFNKGFNATNN
-308 TAFNSGSFTF
+308 TAFNSGSFNF
-318 KGTSSFNN
+318 KGASSFNG
-326 ATFSNASYT
+326 ASFSNASYT
-335 FDNQATFQN
+335 FNNQATFQN
-344 SSFNGGTFTFNNQSN
+344 NSFNGGTFTFNNQN
-359 PTNSAQHPQILFENS
+359 NQSAQHPQI
-374 SFNGGIFTFNNQTNP
+374 Q
-389 TNSAQHPQ
+389 
-397 ILFEN
+397 N
-402 SSFSGSTTTLKGSA
+402 SSFSGNATTLKG
-416 TFEQAFN
+416 FVDFQQAFN

-435 FDNAT
+435 FNGAN
-440 FNNTG
+440 FSNTG
-445 KITIEKDASFNNTS
+445 KITINESTS
-459 FNTPVDTNNMSVT
+459 FNDTTFNTSINTNNMTIT

-494 KITLAQG
+494 KVTLTQG
-501 ATFNLTSLGSEKSV
+501 TTFNLTSLGDKNSV

-530 NHALNSLTNALKT
+530 NHAINGLTNALKT
-543 TESSSKPQS
+543 NESPSKPQS

-558 DMITYNGVTGQLL
+558 DIITYNGVTGQLL
-571 SENAATPKNTD
+571 NENAATSKPAD
-582 SSPSAPTK
+582 SSPSKSSTN
-590 DSPQVYQVGYKIG
+590 STQVYQVGYKIG
-603 DTIYKLQETF
+603 DIIYKLQETF
-613 SPNSIIIQAL
+613 SHNSIIIQAL
-623 ESGTYTPPPTISGSQ
+623 ESGTYTPPPIISGSK

-647 NANMPWYD
+647 DSNMPWYD
-655 HKYYIPKS
+655 HKSYIPKS

-690 FSTNGSNLVIGY
+690 FSASGSNLVIGY
-702 NATWTGNS
+702 NSTWTDHN
-710 VSSSGTV
+710 VSSSDTV
-717 SFGDTSG
+717 SFGDISG
-724 SALNGHCGPWP
+724 SALNGHCGSWP
-735 YYQCIGTTNGA
+735 YYQCTGTIDGA

-761 NRIGTGGAANLVF
+761 NRIDTGGAANLIF
-774 NGVDSINI
+774 NGVDSVNI
-782 ANATITQHNAGAYS
+782 ANATITQHNAGIYS

-802 TQNMDSSQNLNGLN
+802 TQSMDDSQNLNGLN
-816 ANGKLSVYGATF
+816 SNGTLSVYGTTF
-828 TNQAK
+828 TNEAK

-839 NAGQATFENTNFNGG
+839 NAGKAVFENTNFNGG

-921 GNAVFG
+921 GSAVFG
-927 NSTNSD
+927 NSAN
-933 GSQNTANFNNTGS
+933 GSQNNANFNNTGS
-946 VNIAG
+946 VNISG

-957 MAFNGPTNTSVK
+957 VVFNSSTNMSVK
-969 GQVTLNNITLKNLNA
+969 RQVILNNITLKNLNA
-984 PLSFGDGMIN
+984 PLSFGDGTITFN
-994 FSAHS
+994 AHS
-999 VINIGEAITNGNP
+999 VINIAEAITNGNP
-1012 ITLVSSSKEIE
+1012 ITFVSSSKEIE

-1045 EKLVSSAGN
+1045 EKLVSSVGN
-1054 GIYDVVYSFN
+1054 GVYDVVYSFN
-1064 NQTYNFQEVF
+1064 NQTYNFQEIF
-1074 SPNSISIRRLG
+1074 SQNSISIRRLG
-1085 VGMVFDYV
+1085 VGMVFDYM

-1114 NSYNNNLGNLNNTI
+1114 NSYNNNLGKLNNTI
-1128 YYYDKSIDFY
+1128 YYYDNSIDFY

-1144 FTKAEFSQTL
+1144 FTKAEFSQTF
-1154 TGQNSAIVF
+1154 TGQNSTIVF
-1163 GAKNIWTNA
+1163 GAKSIWTNA

-1265 FISNSA
+1265 FTSNSA

-1282 DTAQN
+1282 DSAQN
-1287 KGNPNFSFNALNLDF
+1287 GGNPNFSFNALNLDF

-1314 QSVFKFNAVN
+1314 QSVFKFNATN
-1324 AISFTNS
+1324 AINFTNS
-1331 SNLSSGLYQIS
+1331 TNLSSGLYQMQ

-1366 ISLSQ
+1366 INLSQ

-1381 TLELSGDLNLNDTS
+1381 TLELQGDLNLNDTS
-1395 SLNLNQSAI
+1395 SLNLNQSTI

-1418 IASNGSHLNFNGAV
+1418 IVNDGSRLNFNGAV
-1432 NFNSANITTSLSD
+1432 NFNSANITMSLND

-1453 SSLGGQFN
+1453 ISLGGQFN
-1461 LSNNSFLDFQGSSAI
+1461 LNNNSSLDFQGSSAI
-1476 TSNTAFNFYNNAFS
+1476 TSNTAFNFYDNAFS

-1509 GNLLNPNNSSVLNL
+1509 GNLLTPNNSSVLNL

-1555 NIIQADM
+1555 NIIQAGM
-1562 NSNWYERISFFGMR
+1562 NNNWYERINFFSMH
-1576 INDGIYDAKNQTYS
+1576 INDGVYDAINQTYS

-1623 LYNIGSEIFNYQ
+1623 LYNIGSEVFNYQ

-1648 DDAQGVFYLTSSVK
+1648 DDAEGVFYLTSNVK

-1739 FSLSSLSN
+1739 FSLSSLSDLN
-1747 LKGDAL
+1747 SNAL

-1758 LITPSDWKN
+1758 LITPNDWKN
-1767 INELIDNANNSVVQ
+1767 INEFIDNANNSVVQ
-1781 NFNNGAL
+1781 NFNNGTL
-1788 IIGATKIGQTNT
+1788 IVGAAKIGQTDT
-1800 NSTVVFGG
+1800 NSAVVFGG

-1878 TSLILN
+1878 TSLVLN

-1930 GLGNLIV
+1930 GLGNLIAD
-1937 NTLGSGSVIGGYL
+1937 TLGSNSVIGGHL

-2047 MLQDIVKPSE
+2047 ILQDIVKPSS
-2057 ALQNDVVA
+2057 ALKNDVAA
-2065 LGKQMIGEFLGQDM
+2065 LGKQMIGEFLGQDT

-2096 DKVLAAKGLGPI
+2096 DKVLAAKGLGSI
-2108 YEQGLGDLI
+2108 YEQGLGDLM

-2131 SQVWQRGDFSF
+2131 SQVWQKGDFSF

-2158 NGGTLS
+2158 NGGTIS
-2164 FNAGNSLI
+2164 FNAGDTLI

-2177 HIAFTN
+2177 RISFTN
-2183 HSGTLN
+2183 HAGALN

-2194 VSNINITTLDASNG
+2194 VSNINITTLNVSNG

-2227 NASCVQ
+2227 NASCAG
-2233 QSDPITTNTANPCA
+2233 QSDPTTANIANPCA
-2247 LSAQSANGASSNNA
+2247 LSAQSANGASSSNA
-2261 SNNAPIALNNNDES
+2261 SNNAQIALSNNDES

-2332 NASFVTN
+2332 NASFMAN

-2344 GAFNNNATQKIG
+2344 GAFNNNATRKIE
-2356 VLQNLVIASNASLST
+2356 VLQNLTIASNASLST

-2392 ENIQTPAPLIQA
+2392 ENIQTPTPLIQA

-2416 FINVNNSMANN
+2416 FMNVNNSMANN

-2440 YNINPNSLQSYLK
+2440 YNINPNSLQSYLN

-2486 LLSVALPNS
+2486 LLSVALPNP
-2495 NNASPNN
+2495 NNAHQNN
-2502 ILSLSVLHNQVKMSY
+2502 ILSLSVLHNQIKMSY

-2545 EAIGG
+2545 EAVGG

-2555 WLSTLMIKTKENPL
+2555 WLSTLMMETKENPL
-2569 FAPIYLENHS
+2569 FAPIYLKNHS
-2579 LNEILD
+2579 LHEILGV
-2585 ATKDLQNTA
+2585 AKDLSNTA
-2594 SLISNPNFRDNATNL
+2594 NLISNPNFRNNATNL

-2623 KLSDFRAREGESNF
+2623 KLSDFRAREGESDF
-2637 SERLLE
+2637 SKHLLE
-2643 LKNKRFSDPNPSE
+2643 LKNKRFSDPNPGE
-2656 IFVKYS
+2656 VFVKYS

-2675 VGGASFISGGNGTLY
+2675 IGGASFISGGNGTLY

-2715 FNGNIMRSLGN
+2715 FNGNIMHSLAN

-2751 GGNAS
+2751 EGNAS
-2756 HINSSNSLLSVLNQR
+2756 NINSSNSLLSVLNQR
-2771 YNYNTWTTS
+2771 YSYNTWTTS

-2803 LSYHFIGLSG
+2803 LSYYFIGLSG
-2813 MKGKMQN
+2813 MKGKMN
-2820 PAYQQFVMHSNPS
+2820 DAAYKQFLMHSNPS

-2865 LLIKAKGDNMVRFV
+2865 LLIKSKGGNVVRFV

-2889 EIFNT
+2889 EVFNT

-2917 LKMGLQYQDLN
+2917 LKMGLQYQDIN

>member
-1 MKQFKKKPKKI
+1 MKKFKKKPKKI
-12 KRSQK
+12 ARKQK
-17 IILKRPLWLM
+17 AILKRPLWLA

-57 CVHRPW
+57 CVYRPW
-63 YALWSCDKW
+63 YAPWSCDKW
-72 EEKTQQFTGNQLITK
+72 EEKTQQFTGNQLITR
-87 TWAGGNAANYYHSQN
+87 TWAGDNAANYYHTQN
-102 NQDITANLKNDN
+102 NQNITANLKNDN

-125 TGGEYNGGNLDIELG
+125 TGGENNGGNLKIELG
-140 SNATFNLGANSGNS
+140 SNATFNLGASSGNS

-164 NVTFSAGTIN
+164 DVTFIAETIN

-198 NLNANKVTIN
+198 NLNANKVNIN
-208 SNINAYKTSQVNI
+208 SNISAFKTSQVNV
-221 GNANSAITINSV
+221 GNANSVITIGSV
-233 SLSGDTCSSLAKI
+233 SLSGKTCSSLVSV
-246 GSGANCSS
+246 GLGANCSN
-254 SGPSYSFKGTTSATN
+254 SGPSYFFKGITNATN
-269 TTFSNASGSFTFEE
+269 TDFNNVNGSFTFEE
-283 SANFSGAKLNG
+283 SATFSGAKW
-294 GAFTFNKGFNATNN
+294 
-308 TAFNSGSFTF
+308 
-318 KGTSSFNN
+318 
-326 ATFSNASYT
+326 
-335 FDNQATFQN
+335 
-344 SSFNGGTFTFNNQSN
+344 NGGTFTFNDQTNQ
-359 PTNSAQHPQILFENS
+359 SAQHPQI
-374 SFNGGIFTFNNQTNP
+374 Q
-389 TNSAQHPQ
+389 
-397 ILFEN
+397 N
-402 SSFSGSTTTLKGSA
+402 SSFSGNATTLNG
-416 TFEQAFN
+416 FVNFQQAFN
-423 NSNHQLTIQNAS
+423 NSSHQLTIQNAS
-435 FDNAT
+435 FNNAT

-445 KITIEKDASFNNTS
+445 KITINESASFNNTT
-459 FNTPVDTNNMSVT
+459 FNTSINTNNMTIT
-472 GSVTLSGKN
+472 GGVTLSGKN
-481 DLKNGSTLDFGSS
+481 DLENGSTLDFGSS
-494 KITLAQG
+494 KITITQG
-501 ATFNLTSLGSEKSV
+501 TTFNLTSLGDKNSV

-521 GGITYNHLL
+521 GGITYNNLL
-530 NHALNSLTNALKT
+530 NHAINSLTSALKT
-543 TESSSKPQS
+543 NESSSDPQS

-571 SENAATPKNTD
+571 NENATTSKPTD
-582 SSPSAPTK
+582 SSPSKSSTNPT
-590 DSPQVYQVGYKIG
+590 QVYQVGYKIG

-613 SPNSIIIQAL
+613 SHNSIIIQAL
-623 ESGTYTPPPTISGSQ
+623 ESGTYTPPPVISGSK

-647 NANMPWYD
+647 NADMPWYD

-690 FSTNGSNLVIGY
+690 FSASNSNLVIGY
-702 NATWTGNS
+702 NATWTDHN
-710 VSSSGTV
+710 VSSSDTV

-735 YYQCIGTTNGA
+735 YYQCTGTTNGT

-761 NRIGTGGAANLVF
+761 NRMGTGGAANLVF

-782 ANATITQHNAGAYS
+782 ANATITQHNAGIYS

-802 TQNMDSSQNLNGLN
+802 TQNMDNSQNLSGLN

-833 DGKFIF
+833 DGKLIF

-854 SYQFSGDSLNFSNN
+854 SYQFSGNSLNFSNN

-901 NATTSFVGDFT
+901 SATTSFMGDFT
-912 NANSNLQIA
+912 NAHSNLQIA

-927 NSTNSD
+927 NPTNSN
-933 GSQNTANFNNTGS
+933 GSQNNANFNNTGS
-946 VNIAG
+946 VNISG

-957 MAFNGPTNTSVK
+957 VVFNSPTNTSVK

-984 PLSFGDGMIN
+984 PLSFGDGTITFN
-994 FSAHS
+994 AHS

-1012 ITLVSSSKEIE
+1012 ITLVSSSKEID
-1023 YNNAFSKN
+1023 YNNAFAKN

-1054 GIYDVVYSFN
+1054 GVYDVVYSFN
-1064 NQTYNFQEVF
+1064 NQTYNFQEIF

-1085 VGMVFDYV
+1085 VSMVFDYV
-1093 DMEKSDHLYYQN
+1093 DMEKSDHLYYEDVV
-1105 ALGFMTYMP
+1105 GFMTYMP
-1114 NSYNNNLGNLNNTI
+1114 NSYNNNLGNSNNTI
-1128 YYYDKSIDFY
+1128 YYYDNSIDFY

-1144 FTKAEFSQTL
+1144 FTKAEFSQTF

-1172 SDAPQSNTII
+1172 SDAPQSNAII

-1265 FISNSA
+1265 FISNGT

-1282 DTAQN
+1282 YTAQN
-1287 KGNPNFSFNALNLDF
+1287 GGNPNFSFNALNLDF
-1302 SNSSFRGYVGQT
+1302 SNSSFRGYVGKT
-1314 QSVFKFNAVN
+1314 QSVFKFNAKN

-1331 SNLSSGLYQIS
+1331 TNLSSGLYQIS
-1342 AKSVLFDNSNLSVS
+1342 ANSVSFDNSNLSVS
-1356 VGTSSIKANA
+1356 VGTSSIKASA
-1366 ISLSQ
+1366 INLSQ

-1381 TLELSGDLNLNDTS
+1381 TLDLQGDLNLNDTS
-1395 SLNLNQSAI
+1395 SLNLNQSTI
-1404 NVSNNATINDYASL
+1404 NVSNNATINDHASL
-1418 IASNGSHLNFNGAV
+1418 IASNNAHINFNGTT
-1432 NFNSANITTSLSD
+1432 NFNSANITTSLNH

-1461 LSNNSFLDFQGSSAI
+1461 LSNNSSLDFQGSSAI
-1476 TSNTAFNFYNNAFS
+1476 TSNTAFNFYDNAFS

-1509 GNLLNPNNSSVLNL
+1509 GNLLNPNSSSVLDL

-1605 KDNQLSV
+1605 KNNQLSV

-1648 DDAQGVFYLTSSVK
+1648 DDAEGVFYLTSNVK

-1673 SGSNNTTKNNNLTS
+1673 NGSNNTTKNNNLSS

-1700 NPISALHVY
+1700 NPISALHIY

-1747 LKGDAL
+1747 LNSNAL

-1781 NFNNGAL
+1781 NFNNGTL
-1788 IIGATKIGQTNT
+1788 IIGATKIGQTDT
-1800 NSTVVFGG
+1800 NSAVVFGG

-1921 AMQSINKAG
+1921 AVQSINKAG

-1976 LNTAIKDL
+1976 LNAAIKDL

-2015 SMSIND
+2015 NMSIND

-2034 FISANDIGQVISV
+2034 FISANDIGQVVSV

-2057 ALQNDVVA
+2057 ALQNDVAA
-2065 LGKQMIGEFLGQDM
+2065 LGKQMIGEFLGQDT

-2096 DKVLAAKGLGPI
+2096 DKVLAAKGLGSI

-2117 PNLGKKGLFAPYGL
+2117 PSLGKKGLFAPYGL
-2131 SQVWQRGDFSF
+2131 SQVWQKGDFSF

-2177 HIAFTN
+2177 HITFTN
-2183 HSGTLN
+2183 HFGTLQ
-2189 LLSNQ
+2189 LLSDQ

-2208 LKINAANNN
+2208 LKINAGSNN

-2227 NASCVQ
+2227 NASCAQ
-2233 QSDPITTNTANPCA
+2233 QSDPTAVNATNPCA
-2247 LSAQSANGASSNNA
+2247 LSAQSANGASSSNA

-2322 TISNQAVLEK
+2322 IISNQAVLEN

-2344 GAFNNNATQKIG
+2344 GAFNNNATQKIE

-2379 GALNNFGAIHFNL
+2379 GALNHLGTINFNL
-2392 ENIQTPAPLIQA
+2392 ENSQTPVNPLIQA

-2416 FINVNNSMANN
+2416 FININNSMANN
-2427 TTYTLLKSSRYID
+2427 TAYTLLKSSRYID

-2495 NNASPNN
+2495 NNASQNH
-2502 ILSLSVLHNQVKMSY
+2502 ILSLSVLYDQIKMSY
-2517 GDKVMDFTPPTLQDY
+2517 GDKAMDFTPPTLQDY

-2545 EAIGG
+2545 EAVGG

-2555 WLSTLMIKTKENPL
+2555 WLSTLMMDTKENPL

-2585 ATKDLQNTA
+2585 ATKDLLNTA

-2623 KLSDFRAREGESNF
+2623 KLSDFRSREGESDF

-2662 QPNKHPNNLWVQG
+2662 QLSKHQNNLWVQG
-2675 VGGASFISGGNGTLY
+2675 IRGASFISGGNGTLY
-2690 GLNVGYDRL
+2690 GLNAGYDRL

-2710 YGYSG
+2710 YGYSD
-2715 FNGNIMRSLGN
+2715 FNGNIMRSLAN

-2751 GGNAS
+2751 GGNATG
-2756 HINSSNSLLSVLNQR
+2756 INSSNSLLSVLNQR

-2813 MKGKMQN
+2813 MKGKMN
-2820 PAYQQFVMHSNPS
+2820 DAAYKQFLMHSNPS

-2840 NMGLESRKYFGKNS
+2840 NMGLESRKYFGQNS

-2865 LLIKAKGDNMVRFV
+2865 LLIKSKGGNTVRFV

-2889 EIFNT
+2889 EVFNT

-2917 LKMGLQYQDLN
+2917 LKMGLQYQDIN

>member
-1 MKQFKKKPKKI
+1 MKKFKKKPKSI
-12 KRSQK
+12 KRSHQK
-17 IILKRPLWLM
+17 TILKRPLWLA

-35 SGVYADGTDILGLS
+35 SGVYANNLWDLLNPKVGGEYVHWVKGSQYCAWWELAGCLKNV
-49 WGEKSQKV
+49 WGVNHKG
-57 CVHRPW
+57 
-63 YALWSCDKW
+63 YDA
-72 EEKTQQFTGNQLITK
+72 
-87 TWAGGNAANYYHSQN
+87 GNAANYLSSQN
-102 NQDITANLKNDN
+102 YQAIFVGSGNET
-114 GTYFLSGLYNY
+114 GTYSLSGFTNY
-125 TGGEYNGGNLDIELG
+125 VGGNLTI
-140 SNATFNLGANSGNS
+140 NLGNSVVLDLSGSNS
-154 FTSWYPNGHT
+154 FTSYQGYNQGKDDVSF
-164 NVTFSAGTIN
+164 NVGTIN
-174 VNNSV
+174 LNGTL

-186 SGAGTHTGTATL
+186 SGSGTHTGTATL
-198 NLNANKVTIN
+198 NLNANEVNIN
-208 SNINAYKTSQVNI
+208 SNISTFKTSQVNI
-221 GNANSAITINSV
+221 GNANSAITIGSV
-233 SLSGDTCSSLAKI
+233 SLSGDTCSSLASV
-246 GSGANCSS
+246 GVGANCSTF
-254 SGPSYSFKGTTSATN
+254 GPSYSFKGTTSATN
-269 TTFSNASGSFTFEE
+269 TAFSNASGSFTFEE
-283 SANFSGAKLNG
+283 NATFSGAKLNG
-294 GAFTFNKGFNATNN
+294 GAFTFNKELNATNN
-308 TAFNSGSFTF
+308 TAFNSGSFNF
-318 KGTSSFNN
+318 KDASSFNG

-335 FDNQATFQN
+335 FNNQVTFQN
-344 SSFNGGTFTFNNQSN
+344 SSFNGGTFTFND
-359 PTNSAQHPQILFENS
+359 
-374 SFNGGIFTFNNQTNP
+374 QTNQ

-402 SSFSGSTTTLKGSA
+402 SSFSGNATTFKG
-416 TFEQAFN
+416 FVHFQQAFN
-423 NSNHQLTIQNAS
+423 NSNHQLIMQNAS
-435 FDNAT
+435 FNNAN
-440 FNNTG
+440 FSNTG
-445 KITIEKDASFNNTS
+445 KITINESASFNDTAFNTS
-459 FNTPVDTNNMSVT
+459 VNTNNMTIT

-494 KITLAQG
+494 QVALTQG
-501 ATFNLTSLGSEKSV
+501 TTFNLTSLGSEKSV

-521 GGITYNHLL
+521 GGITYNNLL

-543 TESSSKPQS
+543 NESSSRPQS

-571 SENAATPKNTD
+571 SANIATSKPAD
-582 SSPSAPTK
+582 SSPSKSSTNPA
-590 DSPQVYQVGYKIG
+590 QVYQVGYKIG
-603 DTIYKLQETF
+603 DIIYKLQETF
-613 SPNSIIIQAL
+613 SHNSIIIQAL
-623 ESGTYTPPPTISGSQ
+623 ESGTYTPPPVISGSK

-647 NANMPWYD
+647 NSDMPWYD
-655 HKYYIPKS
+655 HKSYIPKS

-690 FSTNGSNLVIGY
+690 FSASGSNLVIGY
-702 NATWTGNS
+702 NSTWTDHN
-710 VSSSGTV
+710 VSSSDTV

-735 YYQCIGTTNGA
+735 YYQCTGTTNGV

-774 NGVDSINI
+774 NGVDSVNI
-782 ANATITQHNAGAYS
+782 ANATITQHNAGIYS

-802 TQNMDSSQNLNGLN
+802 TQSMDNSQNLNGLN
-816 ANGKLSVYGATF
+816 PNGTLSVYDTTF

-839 NAGQATFENTNFNGG
+839 NAGKAVFENTNFNGG

-881 NASFNNAN
+881 NASFDNAN

-921 GNAVFG
+921 GSAVFG
-927 NSTNSD
+927 NSNN
-933 GSQNTANFNNTGS
+933 GSQNNTNFNNTGS
-946 VNIAG
+946 VNISG

-957 MAFNGPTNTSVK
+957 VVFNGPTNMSVK

-984 PLSFGDGMIN
+984 PLSFGDGTITFN
-994 FSAHS
+994 AHS
-999 VINIGEAITNGNP
+999 VINIAEAITNGNP
-1012 ITLVSSSKEIE
+1012 ITLVISSKEIE

-1031 LWQLINYQGHGASS
+1031 LWQLINYQGHEASS
-1045 EKLVSSAGN
+1045 EKLVSSVGN
-1054 GIYDVVYSFN
+1054 GVYDVVYSFN
-1064 NQTYNFQEVF
+1064 NQTYNFQEIF

-1085 VGMVFDYV
+1085 VGMVFDYM
-1093 DMEKSDHLYYQN
+1093 DMEKSDHLYYHN

-1114 NSYNNNLGNLNNTI
+1114 NSYNNNLGNSNNTI
-1128 YYYDKSIDFY
+1128 YYYDNSIDFY

-1144 FTKAEFSQTL
+1144 FTKAEFSQTF

-1163 GAKNIWTNA
+1163 GAKSIWTNA

-1265 FISNSA
+1265 FTSNSA

-1287 KGNPNFSFNALNLDF
+1287 GGNPNFSFNALNLDF

-1314 QSVFKFNAVN
+1314 QSVFKFNAAN
-1324 AISFTNS
+1324 AINFTNS
-1331 SNLSSGLYQIS
+1331 TNLSSGLYQMQ

-1356 VGTSSIKANA
+1356 VGISSIKANA
-1366 ISLSQ
+1366 INLSQ

-1381 TLELSGDLNLNDTS
+1381 TLELQGDLNLNDTS

-1404 NVSNNATINDYASL
+1404 NISNNATINDYASL
-1418 IASNGSHLNFNGAV
+1418 IVNDGSRLNFNGTT
-1432 NFNSANITTSLSD
+1432 NFNSANITTSLNH

-1453 SSLGGQFN
+1453 ISLGGQFN
-1461 LSNNSFLDFQGSSAI
+1461 LSNNSSLDFQGSSAI
-1476 TSNTAFNFYNNAFS
+1476 IFNTAFNFYDNAFS

-1523 KNSQLVFSDQ
+1523 KNSQLIFSDQ

-1555 NIIQADM
+1555 NIIQAGM
-1562 NSNWYERISFFGMR
+1562 NNNWYERINLFGMR
-1576 INDGIYDAKNQTYS
+1576 INDGVYDAINQTYS

-1623 LYNIGSEIFNYQ
+1623 LYNIGSEVFNYQ

-1648 DDAQGVFYLTSSVK
+1648 DDAEGVFYLTSNVK

-1673 SGSNNTTKNNNLTS
+1673 NGSNNTTKNNNLIS
-1687 ESSVISQTYNAQG
+1687 DSSVISQTYNVQG

-1739 FSLSSLSN
+1739 FSLSSLSDLN
-1747 LKGDAL
+1747 SNAL

-1758 LITPSDWKN
+1758 LITPNDWKN
-1767 INELIDNANNSVVQ
+1767 INEFIDNANNSVVQ
-1781 NFNNGAL
+1781 NFNNGTL
-1788 IIGATKIGQTNT
+1788 IVGAAKIGQTDT

-1818 DIVCQ
+1818 DVVCQ

-1878 TSLILN
+1878 TSLVLN

-1930 GLGNLIV
+1930 GLGNLIAD
-1937 NTLGSGSVIGGYL
+1937 TLGSDSVIGGHL

-2047 MLQDIVKPSE
+2047 ILQDIVKPSS
-2057 ALQNDVVA
+2057 ALKNDVAA
-2065 LGKQMIGEFLGQDM
+2065 LGKQMIGEFLGQDT

-2096 DKVLAAKGLGPI
+2096 DKVLAAKGLESI
-2108 YEQGLGDLI
+2108 YEQGLGDLM

-2131 SQVWQRGDFSF
+2131 SQVWQKGDFSF

-2158 NGGTLS
+2158 NGGAIS
-2164 FNAGNSLI
+2164 FNAGDMLI

-2177 HIAFTN
+2177 RISFTN
-2183 HSGTLN
+2183 HAGALN
-2189 LLSNQ
+2189 LLSDQ
-2194 VSNINITTLDASNG
+2194 VSNINITTLNASNG
-2208 LKINAANNN
+2208 LKINASNNN

-2227 NASCVQ
+2227 NASCVEQ
-2233 QSDPITTNTANPCA
+2233 NNPTTANIANSCA
-2247 LSAQSANGASSNNA
+2247 LSAQNANDASSNSA
-2261 SNNAPIALNNNDES
+2261 SNNVQIALNNNDES

-2294 VDFSKIK
+2294 VDLSKIK

-2332 NASFVTN
+2332 NASFMAN

-2344 GAFNNNATQKIG
+2344 GAFNNNATRKIE
-2356 VLQNLVIASNASLST
+2356 VLQNLTIASNASLST

-2392 ENIQTPAPLIQA
+2392 ENIQTPIPLIQA

-2416 FINVNNSMANN
+2416 FMNVNNSMANN

-2495 NNASPNN
+2495 NNAPQNN
-2502 ILSLSVLHNQVKMSY
+2502 ILSLSVLYNQVKMSY

-2545 EAIGG
+2545 EAVGG

-2555 WLSTLMIKTKENPL
+2555 WLSTLMMETKENPL

-2579 LNEILD
+2579 LNEILGV
-2585 ATKDLQNTA
+2585 AKDLLNTA
-2594 SLISNPNFRDNATNL
+2594 NLISNPNFRNNATNL

-2623 KLSDFRAREGESNF
+2623 KLSDFRSREGESDF
-2637 SERLLE
+2637 SKHLLE
-2643 LKNKRFSDPNPSE
+2643 LKNKRFSDPNPGE
-2656 IFVKYS
+2656 VFVKYS

-2675 VGGASFISGGNGTLY
+2675 IGGASFISGGNGTLY

-2715 FNGNIMRSLGN
+2715 FNGNIMHSLAN

-2733 ARAFLKRN
+2733 ARTFLKRN

-2751 GGNAS
+2751 EGNAS
-2756 HINSSNSLLSVLNQR
+2756 NINSSNSLLSVLNQR
-2771 YNYNTWTTS
+2771 YSYNTWTTS

-2803 LSYHFIGLSG
+2803 LSYHFIGLSA
-2813 MKGKMQN
+2813 MKGKMN
-2820 PAYQQFVMHSNPS
+2820 DATYKQFLMHSNPS

-2865 LLIKAKGDNMVRFV
+2865 LLIKSKGGNVVRFV

-2889 EIFNT
+2889 EVFNT

-2908 LMYVNAGVG
+2908 LVYVNAGVG
-2917 LKMGLQYQDLN
+2917 LKMGLQYQDVN

>member
-1 MKQFKKKPKKI
+1 MKKFKKKPKKI

-57 CVHRPW
+57 CVHHPW

-87 TWAGGNAANYYHSQN
+87 TWAGSNAANYYHSQN

-125 TGGEYNGGNLDIELG
+125 TGGEYNGGNLNIELG
-140 SNATFNLGANSGNS
+140 NNATFDLGAHSGNS

-186 SGAGTHTGTATL
+186 SGVGTHTGTATL
-198 NLNANKVTIN
+198 NLNANKVNVN

-233 SLSGDTCSSLAKI
+233 SLSGDTCSSLASVGI
-246 GSGANCSS
+246 GANCST
-254 SGPSYSFKGTTSATN
+254 SGPSYSFKGTTNATN
-269 TTFSNASGSFTFEE
+269 TTFSNANGSFTFEE
-283 SANFSGAKLNG
+283 NATFSGAKWNG
-294 GAFTFNKGFNATNN
+294 GAFTFNKEFKATNN
-308 TAFNSGSFTF
+308 TAFNSGSFNF
-318 KGTSSFNN
+318 KGASSFNG
-326 ATFSNASYT
+326 ASFSNATYT
-335 FDNQATFQN
+335 FNDQATFQN
-344 SSFNGGTFTFNNQSN
+344 SSFNGGAFTFSNQTN
-359 PTNSAQHPQILFENS
+359 PANSAQHPQI
-374 SFNGGIFTFNNQTNP
+374 Q
-389 TNSAQHPQ
+389 
-397 ILFEN
+397 N
-402 SSFSGSTTTLKGSA
+402 SSFSGSATTLKGSVN
-416 TFEQAFN
+416 FQQAFN

-435 FDNAT
+435 FNNAN
-440 FNNTG
+440 FNNNG
-445 KITIEKDASFNNTS
+445 KITIEEYASFNNTT
-459 FNTPVDTNNMSVT
+459 FNTSVDTNNMSVT
-472 GSVTLSGKN
+472 GGVTLSGKN

-494 KITLAQG
+494 KITLTQG
-501 ATFNLTSLGSEKSV
+501 TTFNLTSLGDKNSV

-521 GGITYNHLL
+521 GGINYNNLL
-530 NHALNSLTNALKT
+530 NHAINGLTNTLKT
-543 TESSSKPQS
+543 NESSSKPQS

-571 SENAATPKNTD
+571 SENAATPKPAD
-582 SSPSAPTK
+582 SSPSKSSTN
-590 DSPQVYQVGYKIG
+590 STQVYQVGYKIG

-613 SPNSIIIQAL
+613 GPNSIIIQAL
-623 ESGTYTPPPTISGSQ
+623 ESGTYTPPPVISGSK

-647 NANMPWYD
+647 NSNTPWYD

-677 QIWGSYTNSFKQT
+677 QIWGSYANSFKQT
-690 FSTNGSNLVIGY
+690 FSASNSNLVIGY
-702 NATWTGNS
+702 NSTWTGNS
-710 VSSSGTV
+710 VFSGDTV

-724 SALNGHCGPWP
+724 SALNGHCGPWL
-735 YYQCIGTTNGA
+735 YYQCTGTTNGT

-761 NRIGTGGAANLVF
+761 NRIGTGGAANLIF

-782 ANATITQHNAGAYS
+782 ANATITQHNAGIYS

-802 TQNMDSSQNLNGLN
+802 TQNMDNSQNLSGLN
-816 ANGKLSVYGATF
+816 ANGKLLVYGTTF

-901 NATTSFVGDFT
+901 NATTSFMGDFT
-912 NANSNLQIA
+912 NAHSNLQIA

-927 NSTNSD
+927 NPTNSD

-946 VNIAG
+946 VNISG

-957 MAFNGPTNTSVK
+957 VVFNGPTNTSVK
-969 GQVTLNNITLKNLNA
+969 GQVILNNITLKNLNA
-984 PLSFGDGMIN
+984 PLSFGDGTIS

-999 VINIGEAITNGNP
+999 VINIDQAITNGNP

-1054 GIYDVVYSFN
+1054 GVYDVVYSFN

-1085 VGMVFDYV
+1085 VSMVFDYV
-1093 DMEKSDHLYYQN
+1093 DMEKSDRLYYQN
-1105 ALGFMTYMP
+1105 VLGFMTYMP
-1114 NSYNNNLGNLNNTI
+1114 NSYNNNLGNANNTI
-1128 YYYDKSIDFY
+1128 YYYDNSIDFY

-1144 FTKAEFSQTL
+1144 FTKAEFSQTF

-1163 GAKNIWTNA
+1163 GAKSIWTSV

-1314 QSVFKFNAVN
+1314 QSVFKFNATN

-1331 SNLSSGLYQIS
+1331 TNLSSGLYQMQ
-1342 AKSVLFDNSNLSVS
+1342 AKSVLLDNSNLSVS

-1381 TLELSGDLNLNDTS
+1381 TLELQGDLNLNDTS
-1395 SLNLNQSAI
+1395 SLNLNQSTI
-1404 NVSNNATINDYASL
+1404 NVSNNATINDHASL
-1418 IASNGSHLNFNGAV
+1418 IASNNAHINFNGTTH
-1432 NFNSANITTSLSD
+1432 FNSANITTSLND

-1453 SSLGGQFN
+1453 ISLGGQFN
-1461 LSNNSFLDFQGSSAI
+1461 LSNNSSLDFQGSSAI
-1476 TSNTAFNFYNNAFS
+1476 TSNTAFNFYDNAFS
-1490 QSPITFHQALDI
+1490 QSPITFHQTLDV

-1562 NSNWYERISFFGMR
+1562 NGNWYERISFFGMR

-1623 LYNIGSEIFNYQ
+1623 LYNISSEIFNYQ

-1648 DDAQGVFYLTSSVK
+1648 DDAEGVFYLTSNVK

-1700 NPISALHVY
+1700 NPISALHIY

-1739 FSLSSLSN
+1739 FSLSSLSG

-1788 IIGATKIGQTNT
+1788 IIGATKIGQTDT
-1800 NSTVVFGG
+1800 NSAVVFGG
-1808 LGYQKPCDYT
+1808 LGYQTPCDYT

-1937 NTLGSGSVIGGYL
+1937 NTLGSNSVIGGYL

-2034 FISANDIGQVISV
+2034 FISANDIGQIISV
-2047 MLQDIVKPSE
+2047 MLQDIVKPSD
-2057 ALQNDVVA
+2057 ALKNDVAA
-2065 LGKQMIGEFLGQDM
+2065 LGKQMIGEFLGQDT

-2131 SQVWQRGDFSF
+2131 SQAWQKGDFSF
-2142 NAQGNVFVQNS
+2142 NAQGNIFVQNS

-2177 HIAFTN
+2177 HISFTN
-2183 HSGTLN
+2183 HAGTLQ
-2189 LLSNQ
+2189 LLSDQ

-2227 NASCVQ
+2227 NASCAQ
-2233 QSDPITTNTANPCA
+2233 QSDPTAASATNPCTT
-2247 LSAQSANGASSNNA
+2247 AQNNASSNNA

-2301 GSANIKNLYL
+2301 GSANVKNLYL

-2344 GAFNNNATQKIG
+2344 GAFNNNATQKIE

-2392 ENIQTPAPLIQA
+2392 ENIQTPVNPLIQA

-2411 TTQTP
+2411 TVQTP

-2502 ILSLSVLHNQVKMSY
+2502 ILSLSVLYDQIKMSY
-2517 GDKVMDFTPPTLQDY
+2517 GNKIMDFTPPTLQDY
-2532 IVGIQGQSALNQI
+2532 IAGIQGQSALNQI
-2545 EAIGG
+2545 EAVGG
-2550 NNAIK
+2550 NAIK
-2555 WLSTLMIKTKENPL
+2555 WLSTLMMDTKENPL
-2569 FAPIYLENHS
+2569 FAPIYLKNHS
-2579 LNEILD
+2579 LNEILGV
-2585 ATKDLQNTA
+2585 TKDLQNTA

-2623 KLSDFRAREGESNF
+2623 KLSDFRAREGESDF

-2643 LKNKRFSDPNPSE
+2643 LKNKRFSDPNPGE
-2656 IFVKYS
+2656 VFVKYS
-2662 QPNKHPNNLWVQG
+2662 QPSKHPNNLWVQG

-2715 FNGNIMRSLGN
+2715 FNGNIMHSLGN

-2751 GGNAS
+2751 GGNATS
-2756 HINSSNSLLSVLNQR
+2756 INSSNSLLSVLNQR

-2813 MKGKMQN
+2813 MKGKMN
-2820 PAYQQFVMHSNPS
+2820 DAAYKQFLMHSNPS

-2865 LLIKAKGDNMVRFV
+2865 LLIKSKGDNVVRFV

-2889 EIFNT
+2889 EVFNT

-2917 LKMGLQYQDLN
+2917 LKMGLQYQDIN

>member
-1 MKQFKKKPKKI
+1 
-12 KRSQK
+12 
-17 IILKRPLWLM
+17 M
-27 PLLIGGFA
+27 PLLISGFA
-35 SGVYADGTDILGLS
+35 SGVYANNLWDLLNPKVGGEYVHWVKGSRYCS
-49 WGEKSQKV
+49 W
-57 CVHRPW
+57 
-63 YALWSCDKW
+63 W
-72 EEKTQQFTGNQLITK
+72 EFGGCLRNVWGANHKGYDV
-87 TWAGGNAANYYHSQN
+87 GNAANYLSSQN
-102 NQDITANLKNDN
+102 YKAISVGTGNET
-114 GTYFLSGLYNY
+114 GTYSLSGFTNY
-125 TGGEYNGGNLDIELG
+125 VGGNLTI
-140 SNATFNLGANSGNS
+140 NLGNSVVLDLSGSNS
-154 FTSWYPNGHT
+154 FTSYQGYNQGKDD
-164 NVTFSAGTIN
+164 VTFTVGTIN
-174 VNNSV
+174 LNGAL

-186 SGAGTHTGTATL
+186 SGAGTHTGIATL
-198 NLNANKVTIN
+198 NLNANKVNVN
-208 SNINAYKTSQVNI
+208 SNISAYKTSQVNV
-221 GNANSAITINSV
+221 GNANSTITINSV
-233 SLSGDTCSSLAKI
+233 SLNGDVCSSSVSFGA
-246 GSGANCSS
+246 GANCST
-254 SGPSYSFKGTTSATN
+254 SGPSYSFKGTTNATN
-269 TTFSNASGSFTFEE
+269 TTFSNANGSFTFEE
-283 SANFSGAKLNG
+283 NATFSGAKWNG
-294 GAFTFNKGFNATNN
+294 GAFTFNKGFSATNN
-308 TAFNSGSFTF
+308 TAFNSGSFNF
-318 KGTSSFNN
+318 KGTSSFNGTN
-326 ATFSNASYT
+326 FSNASYT
-335 FDNQATFQN
+335 FNDQATFQN
-344 SSFNGGTFTFNNQSN
+344 SSFNGGTFTFNNQ
-359 PTNSAQHPQILFENS
+359 
-374 SFNGGIFTFNNQTNP
+374 TNP

-397 ILFEN
+397 IQN
-402 SSFSGSTTTLKGSA
+402 SSFSGGAITLKG
-416 TFEQAFN
+416 FVNFQQAFN

-435 FDNAT
+435 FNNAN

-445 KITIEKDASFNNTS
+445 KITIEKDASFNNTT
-459 FNTPVDTNNMSVT
+459 FNTSINTNNMSVT
-472 GSVTLSGKN
+472 GGVTLSGKN
-481 DLKNGSTLDFGSS
+481 DLNNGSTLDFGSS
-494 KITLAQG
+494 KITLTQG
-501 ATFNLTSLGSEKSV
+501 TTFNLTSLGSEKSV

-530 NHALNSLTNALKT
+530 NHAINSLTNALKT
-543 TESSSKPQS
+543 NESSSKPQS

-571 SENAATPKNTD
+571 SENAATSKNTD
-582 SSPSAPTK
+582 SSPSKSSTN
-590 DSPQVYQVGYKIG
+590 STQVYQVGYKIG

-613 SPNSIIIQAL
+613 GPNSIIIQAL
-623 ESGTYTPPPTISGSQ
+623 ESGTYTPPPVINGSK

-647 NANMPWYD
+647 DSNMPWYD

-690 FSTNGSNLVIGY
+690 FSASGSNLVIGY
-702 NATWTGNS
+702 NSTWTGNS
-710 VSSSGTV
+710 VSSSDTV

-735 YYQCIGTTNGA
+735 YYQCTGTTNGA

-782 ANATITQHNAGAYS
+782 ANATITQHNAGIYS

-802 TQNMDSSQNLNGLN
+802 TQSMDNSQNLNGLN
-816 ANGKLSVYGATF
+816 ANGKLSVYGTTF

-881 NASFNNAN
+881 NASFNNAH

-901 NATTSFVGDFT
+901 SATTSFMGDFT

-927 NSTNSD
+927 NPTNSD
-933 GSQNTANFNNTGS
+933 GSQNNANFNNTGS
-946 VNIAG
+946 INISG

-957 MAFNGPTNTSVK
+957 VVFNGPTNTSVK
-969 GQVTLNNITLKNLNA
+969 GQVVLNNITLKNLNA
-984 PLSFGDGMIN
+984 PLSFGDGTIS

-1031 LWQLINYQGHGASS
+1031 LWQLINYQWHGASS
-1045 EKLVSSAGN
+1045 EKLVSSVGN
-1054 GIYDVVYSFN
+1054 GVYDVVYSFN

-1085 VGMVFDYV
+1085 VSMVFDYV

-1114 NSYNNNLGNLNNTI
+1114 NSYNNNLGNANNTI

-1144 FTKAEFSQTL
+1144 FTKAEFSQTF

-1163 GAKNIWTNA
+1163 GAKNIWTSV
-1172 SDAPQSNTII
+1172 SDAPQSNAII

-1222 IESGNRISSGGGAS
+1222 IESGNRISSGGGAN
-1236 LNFNGLQGIL
+1236 LNFNALQGIL

-1265 FISNSA
+1265 FVSNSA

-1314 QSVFKFNAVN
+1314 QSVFKFNATN
-1324 AISFTNS
+1324 AISFTNN
-1331 SNLSSGLYQIS
+1331 SNLSSGLYQMQ
-1342 AKSVLFDNSNLSVS
+1342 ANSVLFDNSNLSVS

-1366 ISLSQ
+1366 INLSQ

-1381 TLELSGDLNLNDTS
+1381 TLDLQGGLNLNDTS
-1395 SLNLNQSAI
+1395 SLNLNQSTI

-1418 IASNGSHLNFNGAV
+1418 IASNNAHINFNGAAH
-1432 NFNSANITTSLSD
+1432 FNSANTTTSLNN

-1461 LSNNSFLDFQGSSAI
+1461 LSNNSSLDFQGSSAI
-1476 TSNTAFNFYNNAFS
+1476 TSNTAFNFYDNAFS

-1523 KNSQLVFSDQ
+1523 KNSQLVFGDQ

-1555 NIIQADM
+1555 NIIQANM

-1635 KVYNNANGVYSYS
+1635 KVYSNANGVYSYS
-1648 DDAQGVFYLTSSVK
+1648 DDAQGVFYLTSNVK

-1673 SGSNNTTKNNNLTS
+1673 NGSNNTTKNNNLSS

-1739 FSLSSLSN
+1739 FSLSSLSD

-1800 NSTVVFGG
+1800 NSAVVFGG
-1808 LGYQKPCDYT
+1808 LGYQTPCDYT

-1921 AMQSINKAG
+1921 AVQSINKAG

-2034 FISANDIGQVISV
+2034 FISANDIGQIISV
-2047 MLQDIVKPSE
+2047 MLQDIVKPSD
-2057 ALQNDVVA
+2057 ALKNDVVA
-2065 LGKQMIGEFLGQDM
+2065 LGKQMIGEFLGQDT

-2117 PNLGKKGLFAPYGL
+2117 PNLGNKGLFAPYGL
-2131 SQVWQRGDFSF
+2131 SQAWQKGDFSF

-2177 HIAFTN
+2177 YIAFTN
-2183 HSGTLN
+2183 HFGTLN

-2233 QSDPITTNTANPCA
+2233 QSDPTAANATNPCA
-2247 LSAQSANGASSNNA
+2247 LSAQNANGASSSNA

-2344 GAFNNNATQKIG
+2344 GAFNNNATQKIE

-2371 GIYGLEVG
+2371 GIYGLGVG
-2379 GALNNFGAIHFNL
+2379 GVLNNLGTIHFNL
-2392 ENIQTPAPLIQA
+2392 ENIQTPTPLIQA

-2416 FINVNNSMANN
+2416 FINVNNSMTNN

-2463 HIEEKNGVLTY
+2463 HIEEKNGALTY

-2495 NNASPNN
+2495 NNAHQNN
-2502 ILSLSVLHNQVKMSY
+2502 ILSLSVLHDQIKMSY
-2517 GDKVMDFTPPTLQDY
+2517 GNKIMDFTPPTLQDY

-2550 NNAIK
+2550 NSAIN

-2656 IFVKYS
+2656 VFVKYS

-2675 VGGASFISGGNGTLY
+2675 IGGASFISGGNGTLY
-2690 GLNVGYDRL
+2690 GLNAGYDRL

-2715 FNGNIMRSLGN
+2715 FNGNIMRSLAN

-2751 GGNAS
+2751 GGNATS
-2756 HINSSNSLLSVLNQR
+2756 INSSNSLLSVLNQR

-2803 LSYHFIGLSG
+2803 LSYHFIGLSW
-2813 MKGKMQN
+2813 MKGKMN
-2820 PAYQQFVMHSNPS
+2820 DAAYKQFLMHSNPS

-2840 NMGLESRKYFGKNS
+2840 NMGLESRKYFGQNS

-2865 LLIKAKGDNMVRFV
+2865 LLIKSKGGNMVRFV

-2889 EIFNT
+2889 EVFNT

-2908 LMYVNAGVG
+2908 LVYVNAGVG
-2917 LKMGLQYQDLN
+2917 LKMGLQYQDIN

>member
-1 MKQFKKKPKKI
+1 MKKFKKKPKSI
-12 KRSQK
+12 KRSHQK
-17 IILKRPLWLM
+17 TILKRPLWLM
-27 PLLIGGFA
+27 PLLISGFA
-35 SGVYADGTDILGLS
+35 SGVYANNLWDLLNPKVGGEYVHWVKGSQYCS
-49 WGEKSQKV
+49 W
-57 CVHRPW
+57 
-63 YALWSCDKW
+63 W
-72 EEKTQQFTGNQLITK
+72 EFGGCLRNVWGANHKGYD
-87 TWAGGNAANYYHSQN
+87 AGNAANYLSSQN
-102 NQDITANLKNDN
+102 YQAISVGSGNET
-114 GTYFLSGLYNY
+114 GTYSLSGFTNY
-125 TGGEYNGGNLDIELG
+125 VGGNLTI
-140 SNATFNLGANSGNS
+140 NLGNSVVLDLSGSNS
-154 FTSWYPNGHT
+154 FTSYQGYNQGKDDVSF
-164 NVTFSAGTIN
+164 NVGTIN
-174 VNNSV
+174 LNGTL

-233 SLSGDTCSSLAKI
+233 SLSGDTCSSSVSVGI
-246 GSGANCSS
+246 GANCST
-254 SGPSYSFKGTTSATN
+254 SGPSYSFKGTTNATN

-283 SANFSGAKLNG
+283 NATFSGAKWNG
-294 GAFTFNKGFNATNN
+294 GAFTFNKEFKATNN
-308 TAFNSGSFTF
+308 TAFNSGSFNF
-318 KGTSSFNN
+318 KGASSFNG
-326 ATFSNASYT
+326 ASFSNATYT
-335 FDNQATFQN
+335 FENQATFQN
-344 SSFNGGTFTFNNQSN
+344 SSFNGGAFTFS
-359 PTNSAQHPQILFENS
+359 
-374 SFNGGIFTFNNQTNP
+374 NQTNP
-389 TNSAQHPQ
+389 TNNAQHPQ
-397 ILFEN
+397 IQN
-402 SSFSGSTTTLKGSA
+402 SSFSGNATTLKGSVN
-416 TFEQAFN
+416 FQQAFN

-435 FDNAT
+435 FDNAN

-445 KITIEKDASFNNTS
+445 KITINEGASFNSTTFNTS
-459 FNTPVDTNNMSVT
+459 INTNNMSVT
-472 GSVTLSGKN
+472 GGVTLGGKN
-481 DLKNGSTLDFGSS
+481 DLNNGSTLDFGSS
-494 KITLAQG
+494 KITLTQG
-501 ATFNLTSLGSEKSV
+501 TTFNLTSLGSEKSV

-530 NHALNSLTNALKT
+530 NHAINSLTNALKT
-543 TESSSKPQS
+543 NESSSLPQS

-571 SENAATPKNTD
+571 NENAATSKPTD
-582 SSPSAPTK
+582 SSPPKSSTN
-590 DSPQVYQVGYKIG
+590 STQVYQVGYKIG

-613 SPNSIIIQAL
+613 SHNSIIIQAL
-623 ESGTYTPPPTISGSQ
+623 ESGTYTLPPVISGSK

-647 NANMPWYD
+647 DSNMPWYD

-663 QNFTESGTYYLPSV
+663 QNFTENGTYYLPSV

-690 FSTNGSNLVIGY
+690 FSANGSNLVIGY
-702 NATWTGNS
+702 NSTWTGNS

-735 YYQCIGTTNGA
+735 YYQCTGTTNGA

-782 ANATITQHNAGAYS
+782 ANATITQHNAGIYS

-802 TQNMDSSQNLNGLN
+802 TQSMDNSQNLNGLN
-816 ANGKLSVYGATF
+816 SNGTLSVYGTTF

-901 NATTSFVGDFT
+901 SATTSFIGDFT

-927 NSTNSD
+927 NSTN

-946 VNIAG
+946 VNISG

-957 MAFNGPTNTSVK
+957 VVFNSPTNTSVK
-969 GQVTLNNITLKNLNA
+969 GQVILNNITLKNLNA
-984 PLSFGDGMIN
+984 PLSFGDGTITFN
-994 FSAHS
+994 AHS

-1012 ITLVSSSKEIE
+1012 ITLISSSKEID

-1054 GIYDVVYSFN
+1054 GVYDVVYSFN
-1064 NQTYNFQEVF
+1064 NQTYNFQEIF

-1114 NSYNNNLGNLNNTI
+1114 NSYNNNLGNANNTI

-1144 FTKAEFSQTL
+1144 FTKAEFSQTF

-1163 GAKNIWTNA
+1163 GAKSIWTNA
-1172 SDAPQSNTII
+1172 SDAPQSNAII

-1213 AQKIYITGS
+1213 AQKIYITAS

-1302 SNSSFRGYVGQT
+1302 SNSSFRGYVGKT
-1314 QSVFKFNAVN
+1314 QSVFKFNATN

-1331 SNLSSGLYQIS
+1331 TNLSSGLYQMQ

-1356 VGTSSIKANA
+1356 VGTSSIKASA
-1366 ISLSQ
+1366 INLSQ

-1381 TLELSGDLNLNDTS
+1381 TLELQGDLNVNDTS
-1395 SLNLNQSAI
+1395 SLNLNQSTI
-1404 NVSNNATINDYASL
+1404 NISNNATINDHASL
-1418 IASNGSHLNFNGAV
+1418 IASNGSHLNFNGAA
-1432 NFNSANITTSLSD
+1432 NFNSANITTSLNH

-1461 LSNNSFLDFQGSSAI
+1461 LSNNSSLDFQGSSAI
-1476 TSNTAFNFYNNAFS
+1476 TSNTAFNFYDNAFS
-1490 QSPITFHQALDI
+1490 QSPITFHQALDV

-1509 GNLLNPNNSSVLNL
+1509 GNLLNPNNSSVLDL

-1562 NSNWYERISFFGMR
+1562 NSNWYERINFFGMH

-1648 DDAQGVFYLTSSVK
+1648 DDAEGVFYLTSSVK

-1673 SGSNNTTKNNNLTS
+1673 NGSNNTTKNNNLSS

-1700 NPISALHVY
+1700 NPISALHIY

-1747 LKGDAL
+1747 LNSNAL

-1800 NSTVVFGG
+1800 NSAVVFGG

-1921 AMQSINKAG
+1921 AVQSINKAG

-1937 NTLGSGSVIGGYL
+1937 NTLGSNSVIGGYL

-2047 MLQDIVKPSE
+2047 MLQDIVKPSD
-2057 ALQNDVVA
+2057 ALKNDVAA
-2065 LGKQMIGEFLGQDM
+2065 LGKQMIGEFLGQDA

-2117 PNLGKKGLFAPYGL
+2117 PNLGNKGLFAPYGL
-2131 SQVWQRGDFSF
+2131 SQAWQKGDFSF

-2183 HSGTLN
+2183 HFGTLQ

-2208 LKINAANNN
+2208 LKINAGSNNI
-2217 VSVSQGNLFI
+2217 SVSQGNLFI
-2227 NASCVQ
+2227 NASCTQ
-2233 QSDPITTNTANPCA
+2233 QSTPTTASVTNPCA
-2247 LSAQSANGASSNNA
+2247 LSTQNANGASSSNA

-2275 LMVTA
+2275 LMVMA

-2294 VDFSKIK
+2294 VDLSKIK
-2301 GSANIKNLYL
+2301 GSANVKNLYL

-2344 GAFNNNATQKIG
+2344 GAFNNNATQKIE

-2379 GALNNFGAIHFNL
+2379 GALNNLGTIHFNL
-2392 ENIQTPAPLIQA
+2392 ENIQTPTPLIQA

-2495 NNASPNN
+2495 NNAHQNN
-2502 ILSLSVLHNQVKMSY
+2502 ILSLSVLYNQVKMSY
-2517 GDKVMDFTPPTLQDY
+2517 GNKAMDFTPPTLQDY
-2532 IVGIQGQSALNQI
+2532 IAGIQGQSALNQI

-2555 WLSTLMIKTKENPL
+2555 WLSTLMIETKENPL
-2569 FAPIYLENHS
+2569 FAPIYLESHS

-2623 KLSDFRAREGESNF
+2623 KLSDFRTREGESDF
-2637 SERLLE
+2637 SLLE
-2643 LKNKRFSDPNPSE
+2643 LKNKRFSDPNPGE
-2656 IFVKYS
+2656 VFVKYS
-2662 QPNKHPNNLWVQG
+2662 QPSKHQNNLWVQG
-2675 VGGASFISGGNGTLY
+2675 IGGASFISGGNGTLY
-2690 GLNVGYDRL
+2690 GLNAGYDRL

-2715 FNGNIMRSLGN
+2715 FNGNIMRSLAN

-2751 GGNAS
+2751 GGNATS
-2756 HINSSNSLLSVLNQR
+2756 INSSNSLLSVLNQR
-2771 YNYNTWTTS
+2771 YSYNTWTTS

-2813 MKGKMQN
+2813 MKGKMN
-2820 PAYQQFVMHSNPS
+2820 DAAYKQFLMHSNPS

-2840 NMGLESRKYFGKNS
+2840 NMGLESRKYFGQNS

-2865 LLIKAKGDNMVRFV
+2865 LLIKSKGGNTVRFV

-2889 EIFNT
+2889 EVFNT

-2908 LMYVNAGVG
+2908 LVYVNAGVG
-2917 LKMGLQYQDLN
+2917 LKMGLQYQDIN

>member
-12 KRSQK
+12 TRSQK

-57 CVHRPW
+57 CVHHPW

-87 TWAGGNAANYYHSQN
+87 TWAGGNAANYYHTQN
-102 NQDITANLKNDN
+102 NQNITANLKNDN

-125 TGGEYNGGNLDIELG
+125 TGGENNGGNLNIELG
-140 SNATFNLGANSGNS
+140 SNATFNLGASSGNS

-186 SGAGTHTGTATL
+186 SGAGTHTGIATL
-198 NLNANKVTIN
+198 NLNANKVNIN
-208 SNINAYKTSQVNI
+208 SNISAFKTSQVNI
-221 GNANSAITINSV
+221 GNANSVITINSV
-233 SLSGDTCSSLAKI
+233 SLSGDTCSSLASVGI
-246 GSGANCSS
+246 GANCST
-254 SGPSYSFKGTTSATN
+254 SGPSYSFKGTTNATN

-283 SANFSGAKLNG
+283 NATFSGAKWNG
-294 GAFTFNKGFNATNN
+294 GAFTFNKGFSATNN

-318 KGTSSFNN
+318 KDTSSFNN
-326 ATFSNASYT
+326 ATFNNATYT
-335 FDNQATFQN
+335 FNNQATFQN
-344 SSFNGGTFTFNNQSN
+344 SSFNGGTFTFNNQ
-359 PTNSAQHPQILFENS
+359 
-374 SFNGGIFTFNNQTNP
+374 TNP
-389 TNSAQHPQ
+389 ANSTQHPQ

-402 SSFSGSTTTLKGSA
+402 SSFSGSAITLKGSA

-445 KITIEKDASFNNTS
+445 KITINEGASFNNTS
-459 FNTPVDTNNMSVT
+459 FNASINTNNMSVT

-481 DLKNGSTLDFGSS
+481 DLNNGSTLDFGSS
-494 KITLAQG
+494 KITLTQG
-501 ATFNLTSLGSEKSV
+501 TTFNLTSLSSEKSV

-530 NHALNSLTNALKT
+530 NHAINSLTNALKT
-543 TESSSKPQS
+543 NENSSKPQS

-571 SENAATPKNTD
+571 SENATTPKPANA
-582 SSPSAPTK
+582 SPSAPTK

-623 ESGTYTPPPTISGSQ
+623 ESGTYTPPPVINGSK

-647 NANMPWYD
+647 NADMPWYD

-690 FSTNGSNLVIGY
+690 FSANGSNLVIGY

-717 SFGDTSG
+717 SFGDISG

-735 YYQCIGTTNGA
+735 YYQCTGTTDGT

-782 ANATITQHNAGAYS
+782 ANATITQHNAGIYS

-802 TQNMDSSQNLNGLN
+802 TQNMDNSQNLNGLN
-816 ANGKLSVYGATF
+816 SNGKLSVYGTTF

-901 NATTSFVGDFT
+901 SATTSFVGDFT

-946 VNIAG
+946 VNISG

-957 MAFNGPTNTSVK
+957 VVFNSPTNTSVK

-984 PLSFGDGMIN
+984 PLSFGDGTIAFN
-994 FSAHS
+994 AHS
-999 VINIGEAITNGNP
+999 VINIGETITNGNP

-1023 YNNAFSKN
+1023 YNDAFSKN

-1054 GIYDVVYSFN
+1054 GVYDVVYSFN

-1074 SPNSISIRRLG
+1074 SQNSISIRRLG

-1093 DMEKSDHLYYQN
+1093 DMEKSDRLYYQN

-1128 YYYDKSIDFY
+1128 YYYDNSIDFY

-1144 FTKAEFSQTL
+1144 FTKAEFSQIF

-1163 GAKNIWTNA
+1163 GAKSIWTSV
-1172 SDAPQSNTII
+1172 SDVPQSNVII

-1265 FISNSA
+1265 FVSNSA

-1302 SNSSFRGYVGQT
+1302 SNSSFRGYVGTT
-1314 QSVFKFNAVN
+1314 QSVFQFNAVN

-1331 SNLSSGLYQIS
+1331 TNLSSGLYQMQ

-1366 ISLSQ
+1366 INLSQ

-1381 TLELSGDLNLNDTS
+1381 TLELQGDLNLNDTS
-1395 SLNLNQSAI
+1395 SLNLNQSTI

-1432 NFNSANITTSLSD
+1432 HFNSANITTSLSN

-1461 LSNNSFLDFQGSSAI
+1461 LSNNSSLDFQGSSAI
-1476 TSNTAFNFYNNAFS
+1476 TSNTAFNFYDNAFS

-1523 KNSQLVFSDQ
+1523 KNSQLVFGDQ

-1545 DLNDNKNRVY
+1545 DLNGNKNRVY

-1562 NSNWYERISFFGMR
+1562 NGNWYERINFFGMR

-1673 SGSNNTTKNNNLTS
+1673 SGSNNTTKNNNLSS

-1700 NPISALHVY
+1700 NPISALHIY

-1739 FSLSSLSN
+1739 FSLSSLNDLNSN
-1747 LKGDAL
+1747 AL

-1788 IIGATKIGQTNT
+1788 IVGATKIGQTNT
-1800 NSTVVFGG
+1800 NSAVVFGG

-1878 TSLILN
+1878 TSLVLN

-1921 AMQSINKAG
+1921 AVQSINKAG

-1937 NTLGSGSVIGGYL
+1937 NTLGSNSVIGGYL

-2034 FISANDIGQVISV
+2034 FISANDIGQIISV
-2047 MLQDIVKPSE
+2047 MLQDIVKPSS
-2057 ALQNDVVA
+2057 ALKNDIVA
-2065 LGKQMIGEFLGQDM
+2065 LGKQMIGEFLGQDA

-2131 SQVWQRGDFSF
+2131 SQVWQKGDFSF

-2158 NGGTLS
+2158 NGGALS

-2177 HIAFTN
+2177 HISFTN
-2183 HSGTLN
+2183 HAGLLQ

-2194 VSNINITTLDASNG
+2194 VSNINITTLNASNG

-2217 VSVSQGNLFI
+2217 VSVSQGNLFV
-2227 NASCVQ
+2227 NASCAQ
-2233 QSDPITTNTANPCA
+2233 QNDPTTANIANPCA
-2247 LSAQSANGASSNNA
+2247 LNAQSANGASSSNA

-2301 GSANIKNLYL
+2301 DSANVKNLYL

-2344 GAFNNNATQKIG
+2344 GVFNNNATQKIE

-2379 GALNNFGAIHFNL
+2379 GALNNLGTIHFNL
-2392 ENIQTPAPLIQA
+2392 ENSQTPVNPLIQA

-2427 TTYTLLKSSRYID
+2427 TTYTLLKSSRYIN

-2502 ILSLSVLHNQVKMSY
+2502 ILSLSVLHDQIKMSY
-2517 GDKVMDFTPPTLQDY
+2517 GNKAMDFTPPTLQDY

-2550 NNAIK
+2550 NSAIN

-2623 KLSDFRAREGESNF
+2623 KLSDFRTREGESNF

-2656 IFVKYS
+2656 VFVKHS
-2662 QPNKHPNNLWVQG
+2662 QLSKHPNNLWVQG

-2710 YGYSG
+2710 YGYSD

-2751 GGNAS
+2751 GGNATS
-2756 HINSSNSLLSVLNQR
+2756 INSSNSLLSVLNQR

-2820 PAYQQFVMHSNPS
+2820 PAYQQFVMHSSPS

-2865 LLIKAKGDNMVRFV
+2865 LLIKAKGGNTVRFV

>member
-1 MKQFKKKPKKI
+1 MKKFKKKPKSI
-12 KRSQK
+12 KRSHRNQK
-17 IILKRPLWLM
+17 TILKRPLWLA

-57 CVHRPW
+57 CVHHPW

-72 EEKTQQFTGNQLITK
+72 EEKTQQYTGNQLITK

-125 TGGEYNGGNLDIELG
+125 TGGENNGGNLNIELG
-140 SNATFNLGANSGNS
+140 SNATFDLGAHNGNS

-198 NLNANKVTIN
+198 NLNANKVNIH
-208 SNINAYKTSQVNI
+208 SNISAFKTSQVNI
-221 GNANSAITINSV
+221 GNANSVITIGSV
-233 SLSGDTCSSLAKI
+233 SLSGDTCSSLASV
-246 GSGANCSS
+246 GVGANCSN
-254 SGPSYSFKGTTSATN
+254 SGPSYSFKGTTNATN
-269 TTFSNASGSFTFEE
+269 TAFSNASGSFTFEE
-283 SANFSGAKLNG
+283 NATFSGAKWNG
-294 GAFTFNKGFNATNN
+294 GAFTFNKGFSATNN
-308 TAFNSGSFTF
+308 TAFNSGSFNF
-318 KGTSSFNN
+318 KGASSFNG
-326 ATFSNASYT
+326 ASFSNASYT
-335 FDNQATFQN
+335 FNDQATFQN
-344 SSFNGGTFTFNNQSN
+344 SSFNGGTFTFNDQTNQS
-359 PTNSAQHPQILFENS
+359 TQHPQI
-374 SFNGGIFTFNNQTNP
+374 
-389 TNSAQHPQ
+389 
-397 ILFEN
+397 EN
-402 SSFSGSTTTLKGSA
+402 SSFSGNATTLKG
-416 TFEQAFN
+416 FVNFQQAFN
-423 NSNHQLTIQNAS
+423 NSNHQLTMQNAS
-435 FDNAT
+435 FNNAN

-445 KITIEKDASFNNTS
+445 KITINESTSFNNTT
-459 FNTPVDTNNMSVT
+459 FNTSVDTNNMTIT

-494 KITLAQG
+494 QVTLTQG
-501 ATFNLTSLGSEKSV
+501 TTFNLTSLGSEKSV

-521 GGITYNHLL
+521 GGITYNNLL

-543 TESSSKPQS
+543 NESSSDPQS

-571 SENAATPKNTD
+571 NENIAASKP
-582 SSPSAPTK
+582 A
-590 DSPQVYQVGYKIG
+590 DSPPSKSSTNPTQVYQVGYKIG

-613 SPNSIIIQAL
+613 GHNSIIIQTL
-623 ESGTYTPPPTISGSQ
+623 ESGTYTPPPVISGSK

-647 NANMPWYD
+647 NADMPWYD
-655 HKYYIPKS
+655 HKSYIPKS

-690 FSTNGSNLVIGY
+690 FSASNSNLVIGY
-702 NATWTGNS
+702 NSTWTDHN
-710 VSSSGTV
+710 VSSSDTV

-735 YYQCIGTTNGA
+735 YYQCTGTTNGT

-774 NGVDSINI
+774 NGIDSVNI
-782 ANATITQHNAGAYS
+782 ANATITQHNAGIYS

-802 TQNMDSSQNLNGLN
+802 TQSMDSSQNLKGLN
-816 ANGKLSVYGATF
+816 SNGKLLVYGTTF

-839 NAGQATFENTNFNGG
+839 NAGQAVFENTNFNGG

-868 NQFNSGSFEISAK
+868 NQFNSGSFEINAK

-889 FNNSASFNFNNS
+889 FSASFNFNNS

-912 NANSNLQIA
+912 NAHSNLQIA
-921 GNAVFG
+921 GSAVFG
-927 NSTNSD
+927 NSAN
-933 GSQNTANFNNTGS
+933 GSQNNANFNNTGS
-946 VNIAG
+946 VNISG

-957 MAFNGPTNTSVK
+957 VVFNGPTNTSVK

-984 PLSFGDGMIN
+984 PLSFGDGTITFN
-994 FSAHS
+994 AHS
-999 VINIGEAITNGNP
+999 VINIGGAITNGNP

-1023 YNNAFSKN
+1023 YNNAKN

-1054 GIYDVVYSFN
+1054 GVYDVVYSFN
-1064 NQTYNFQEVF
+1064 NQTYNFQEIF

-1085 VGMVFDYV
+1085 VGMVFDYM
-1093 DMEKSDHLYYQN
+1093 DMEKSDHLYYKN
-1105 ALGFMTYMP
+1105 VVGFMTYMP
-1114 NSYNNNLGNLNNTI
+1114 NSYNNNLGNSNNTI
-1128 YYYDKSIDFY
+1128 YYYDNSIDFY

-1144 FTKAEFSQTL
+1144 FTKAEFSQTF

-1163 GAKNIWTNA
+1163 GAKNIWTDA

-1213 AQKIYITGS
+1213 AQKIYITAS

-1265 FISNSA
+1265 FISSSA

-1282 DTAQN
+1282 DSAQN
-1287 KGNPNFSFNALNLDF
+1287 GGNPNFSFNALNLDF
-1302 SNSSFRGYVGQT
+1302 SNSSFRGYVGKT
-1314 QSVFKFNAVN
+1314 QSVFKFNAAN
-1324 AISFTNS
+1324 AINFTNS
-1331 SNLSSGLYQIS
+1331 TNLSSGLYQMQ

-1366 ISLSQ
+1366 INLSQ

-1381 TLELSGDLNLNDTS
+1381 TLELQGDLNLNDTS
-1395 SLNLNQSAI
+1395 SLNLNQSVI
-1404 NVSNNATINDYASL
+1404 NVSNNAAINDYASL
-1418 IASNGSHLNFNGAV
+1418 IVNDGSRLNFNGAV
-1432 NFNSANITTSLSD
+1432 NFNSANITTSLNN

-1453 SSLGGQFN
+1453 ISLGGQFN
-1461 LSNNSFLDFQGSSAI
+1461 LSNNSSLDFQGSSAI
-1476 TSNTAFNFYNNAFS
+1476 TSNTAFNFYDNAFS

-1509 GNLLNPNNSSVLNL
+1509 GNLLNPNNNSVLDL
-1523 KNSQLVFSDQ
+1523 KNSQLVFGDQ

-1555 NIIQADM
+1555 NIIQAGM
-1562 NSNWYERISFFGMR
+1562 NSNWYERINFFGMR
-1576 INDGIYDAKNQTYS
+1576 ISDGIYDAINQTYS

-1623 LYNIGSEIFNYQ
+1623 LYNIGSEVFNYQ

-1648 DDAQGVFYLTSSVK
+1648 DDAEGVFYLTSNVK

-1673 SGSNNTTKNNNLTS
+1673 NGSNNTTKNNDLTS

-1700 NPISALHVY
+1700 NPISALHIY

-1733 KILGND
+1733 KVLGND
-1739 FSLSSLSN
+1739 FSPSSLSDLN
-1747 LKGDAL
+1747 SNAL

-1788 IIGATKIGQTNT
+1788 IVGATKIGQTDT
-1800 NSTVVFGG
+1800 NSAVVFGG

-1921 AMQSINKAG
+1921 AVQSINKAG
-1930 GLGNLIV
+1930 GLGNLIAD
-1937 NTLGSGSVIGGYL
+1937 TLGSDSVIGGHL

-2021 LLSKKGLFNQITG
+2021 LLSKKGLLNQITG

-2047 MLQDIVKPSE
+2047 VLQDIVKPSS
-2057 ALQNDVVA
+2057 ALQNDVAA
-2065 LGKQMIGEFLGQDM
+2065 LGKQMIGEFLGQDT

-2096 DKVLAAKGLGPI
+2096 DKVLAAKGLGSI
-2108 YEQGLGDLI
+2108 YEQGLGDLM

-2177 HIAFTN
+2177 HISFTN
-2183 HSGTLN
+2183 HAGVLQ
-2189 LLSNQ
+2189 LLSDQ
-2194 VSNINITTLDASNG
+2194 VSNINITTLNASNG

-2217 VSVSQGNLFI
+2217 VLVSQGNLFV
-2227 NASCVQ
+2227 NASCAQ
-2233 QSDPITTNTANPCA
+2233 QSDPTTANATNPCA
-2247 LSAQSANGASSNNA
+2247 LNAQSVNGASSNSA
-2261 SNNAPIALNNNDES
+2261 SNNAPIALNNNNES

-2280 NDFNFS
+2280 NGFNFS

-2301 GSANIKNLYL
+2301 GSATIKNLYL

-2344 GAFNNNATQKIG
+2344 GAFNNNATHKIE
-2356 VLQNLVIASNASLST
+2356 VLQNLTIASNASLST
-2371 GIYGLEVG
+2371 GVYGLEVG
-2379 GALNNFGAIHFNL
+2379 GALNHFGAIHFNL
-2392 ENIQTPAPLIQA
+2392 ENIQTPTPLIQT
-2404 EGIINLN
+2404 GGVINLN
-2411 TTQTP
+2411 ATQTP
-2416 FINVNNSMANN
+2416 FINVNNSMADN

-2495 NNASPNN
+2495 NNAHQNN
-2502 ILSLSVLHNQVKMSY
+2502 ILSLSVLYDQIKMSY
-2517 GDKVMDFTPPTLQDY
+2517 GDKAMDFTPPTLQDY

-2545 EAIGG
+2545 EAVGG
-2550 NNAIK
+2550 NAIK
-2555 WLSTLMIKTKENPL
+2555 WLSTLMMETKENPL

-2579 LNEILD
+2579 LNEILGV
-2585 ATKDLQNTA
+2585 AKDLLNTA

-2609 LELASYTQQTSRLT
+2609 LELAGYTQQTSRLT
-2623 KLSDFRAREGESNF
+2623 KLSDFRSREGESDF

-2643 LKNKRFSDPNPSE
+2643 LKNKRFSDPNPGE

-2662 QPNKHPNNLWVQG
+2662 QPNKYPNNLWVQG
-2675 VGGASFISGGNGTLY
+2675 IGGASFISGGNGTLY
-2690 GLNVGYDRL
+2690 GLNAGYDRL

-2715 FNGNIMRSLGN
+2715 FNGNIMRSLAN

-2751 GGNAS
+2751 GGNANN
-2756 HINSSNSLLSVLNQR
+2756 INSSNSLLSVLNQR
-2771 YNYNTWTTS
+2771 YSYNTWTTS

-2813 MKGKMQN
+2813 MKGKMN
-2820 PAYQQFVMHSNPS
+2820 DAAYKQFLMHSNLS

-2840 NMGLESRKYFGKNS
+2840 NMGLESRKYFGKDS

-2865 LLIKAKGDNMVRFV
+2865 LLIKSKGDNVVRFV

-2889 EIFNT
+2889 EVFNT
-2894 FASVITGGEMHLWR
+2894 FMSVITGGEMHLWR

-2917 LKMGLQYQDLN
+2917 LKMGLQYQDIN

>member
-1 MKQFKKKPKKI
+1 MKKFKKKPKSI
-12 KRSQK
+12 KRSHQNQK
-17 IILKRPLWLM
+17 TILKRPLWLA

-35 SGVYADGTDILGLS
+35 SGVYANNLWDLLNPKVGGEYVHWVKGSQYCS
-49 WGEKSQKV
+49 W
-57 CVHRPW
+57 
-63 YALWSCDKW
+63 W
-72 EEKTQQFTGNQLITK
+72 EF
-87 TWAGGNAANYYHSQN
+87 AGCLKNVWGANHKGYDAGNAANYLSSQN
-102 NQDITANLKNDN
+102 YQAISVGSGNEM
-114 GTYFLSGLYNY
+114 GTYSLSGFTNY
-125 TGGEYNGGNLDIELG
+125 VGGNLTI
-140 SNATFNLGANSGNS
+140 NLGNSVVLDLSGSNS
-154 FTSWYPNGHT
+154 FTSYQGYNQGKDDVSF
-164 NVTFSAGTIN
+164 NVGTIN
-174 VNNSV
+174 LNGTL

-186 SGAGTHTGTATL
+186 SGAGTHTGIATL
-198 NLNANKVTIN
+198 NLNANRVTIN
-208 SNINAYKTSQVNI
+208 SNISAYKTSQVNV
-221 GNANSAITINSV
+221 GNANSAITIGSV
-233 SLSGDTCSSLAKI
+233 SLSGDTCSSLASV
-246 GSGANCSS
+246 GVGANCST
-254 SGPSYSFKGTTSATN
+254 SGPSYSFKGTTNATN
-269 TTFSNASGSFTFEE
+269 TTFSNANGSFTFEE
-283 SANFSGAKLNG
+283 NATFSGVKWNG
-294 GAFTFNKGFNATNN
+294 GAFTFNKEFNATNN
-308 TAFNSGSFTF
+308 TAFNSGSFNF
-318 KGTSSFNN
+318 KGVSSFNG
-326 ATFSNASYT
+326 TSFSNASYT
-335 FDNQATFQN
+335 FDDQATFQN
-344 SSFNGGTFTFNNQSN
+344 SSFNGGTFTFNNQ
-359 PTNSAQHPQILFENS
+359 
-374 SFNGGIFTFNNQTNP
+374 TNP

-397 ILFEN
+397 IQN
-402 SSFSGSTTTLKGSA
+402 SSFSGNATTLKG
-416 TFEQAFN
+416 FVNFQQAFN

-435 FDNAT
+435 FNNAT

-445 KITIEKDASFNNTS
+445 KITINEGASFNSTTFNTS
-459 FNTPVDTNNMSVT
+459 VDTNNMSVT

-481 DLKNGSTLDFGSS
+481 DLNNGSTLDFGSS

-501 ATFNLTSLGSEKSV
+501 TTFNLTSLGDKNSV

-521 GGITYNHLL
+521 SGITYNHLL
-530 NHALNSLTNALKT
+530 NHAINGLTSALKT
-543 TESSSKPQS
+543 NESPSKPQS

-571 SENAATPKNTD
+571 NENATTSKPTD
-582 SSPSAPTK
+582 SSPPKSSTNPT
-590 DSPQVYQVGYKIG
+590 QVYQVGYKIG

-647 NANMPWYD
+647 NADMPWYN

-690 FSTNGSNLVIGY
+690 FSASGSNLVIGY
-702 NATWTGNS
+702 NSTWTGNS
-710 VSSSGTV
+710 VSSSNTV

-724 SALNGHCGPWP
+724 STLNGHCGPWP
-735 YYQCIGTTNGA
+735 YYQCTGTTNGT

-782 ANATITQHNAGAYS
+782 ANATITQHNAGIYS

-802 TQNMDSSQNLNGLN
+802 TQNMDNSQNLSGLN
-816 ANGKLSVYGATF
+816 ANGKLSVYGTTF

-901 NATTSFVGDFT
+901 SATTSFMGDFT
-912 NANSNLQIA
+912 NAHSNLQIA

-927 NSTNSD
+927 NPTN
-933 GSQNTANFNNTGS
+933 GSQNNANFNNTGS
-946 VNIAG
+946 VNISG

-957 MAFNGPTNTSVK
+957 VVFNGPTNTSVK
-969 GQVTLNNITLKNLNA
+969 GQVALNNITLKNLNA
-984 PLSFGDGMIN
+984 PLSFGDGTITFN
-994 FSAHS
+994 AHS

-1031 LWQLINYQGHGASS
+1031 LWQLINYQGHGANS
-1045 EKLVSSAGN
+1045 EKLVSSASN
-1054 GIYDVVYSFN
+1054 GVYDVVYSFN
-1064 NQTYNFQEVF
+1064 NQTYNFQEIF

-1085 VGMVFDYV
+1085 VGMVFDYM

-1114 NSYNNNLGNLNNTI
+1114 NSYNNNLGNSNNTI

-1144 FTKAEFSQTL
+1144 FTKAEFSQTF

-1172 SDAPQSNTII
+1172 SDVPQSNTII

-1258 TQSSSMN
+1258 MQSSSMN
-1265 FISNSA
+1265 FISNDA

-1314 QSVFKFNAVN
+1314 QSVFKFNAKN
-1324 AISFTNS
+1324 AINFTNS
-1331 SNLSSGLYQIS
+1331 TNLSSGLYQMQ

-1356 VGTSSIKANA
+1356 VGTSSIKASA
-1366 ISLSQ
+1366 INLSQ

-1381 TLELSGDLNLNDTS
+1381 TLELQGDLNLNDTS
-1395 SLNLNQSAI
+1395 SLNLNQSTI

-1418 IASNGSHLNFNGAV
+1418 IASNGSHFNFNGAV
-1432 NFNSANITTSLSD
+1432 NFNSANITASLNN

-1461 LSNNSFLDFQGSSAI
+1461 LSNNSSLDFQGSSAI
-1476 TSNTAFNFYNNAFS
+1476 TSNTAFNFYDNAFS

-1509 GNLLNPNNSSVLNL
+1509 GNLLNPNSSSVLDL
-1523 KNSQLVFSDQ
+1523 KNSQLVFGDQ
-1533 GSLNIANIDLLS
+1533 GSLNIANIDLLI

-1555 NIIQADM
+1555 NIIQAGM
-1562 NSNWYERISFFGMR
+1562 NNNWYERISFFGVR

-1605 KDNQLSV
+1605 KNNQLSV

-1623 LYNIGSEIFNYQ
+1623 LYNIGSEVFNYQ

-1648 DDAQGVFYLTSSVK
+1648 DDAEGVFYLTSNVK

-1673 SGSNNTTKNNNLTS
+1673 NGSNNTTKNNNLTS
-1687 ESSVISQTYNAQG
+1687 ESSIISQTYNAQG

-1739 FSLSSLSN
+1739 FSLSSLSD

-1781 NFNNGAL
+1781 NFNNGTL
-1788 IIGATKIGQTNT
+1788 IVGATKIGQTDT
-1800 NSTVVFGG
+1800 NSAVVFGG

-1921 AMQSINKAG
+1921 AVQSINKAG

-2065 LGKQMIGEFLGQDM
+2065 LGKQMIGEFLGQDT

-2096 DKVLAAKGLGPI
+2096 DKVLAAKGLGSI

-2131 SQVWQRGDFSF
+2131 SQVWQKGDFNF

-2158 NGGTLS
+2158 NGGALS

-2183 HSGTLN
+2183 HFGTLQ

-2217 VSVSQGNLFI
+2217 VSVSQGDLFI
-2227 NASCVQ
+2227 NASCTQ
-2233 QSDPITTNTANPCA
+2233 QSDPTAANIANPCA
-2247 LSAQSANGASSNNA
+2247 FNAKSANGTSSSNA
-2261 SNNAPIALNNNDES
+2261 LNNTPIALNNNDES

-2294 VDFSKIK
+2294 VDFSKVK

-2322 TISNQAVLEK
+2322 IISNQAVLEK
-2332 NASFVTN
+2332 NASFTAN

-2344 GAFNNNATQKIG
+2344 GAFNNNATQKIE
-2356 VLQNLVIASNASLST
+2356 VLQNLTIASNASLST
-2371 GIYGLEVG
+2371 GIYGLGVG
-2379 GALNNFGAIHFNL
+2379 GVLNNFGTIHFNL
-2392 ENIQTPAPLIQA
+2392 ENSQTPVNPLIQA

-2411 TTQTP
+2411 TAQTP

-2495 NNASPNN
+2495 NNASQNH
-2502 ILSLSVLHNQVKMSY
+2502 ILSLSVLYDQIKMSY
-2517 GDKVMDFTPPTLQDY
+2517 GDKAMDFTPPTLQDY

-2545 EAIGG
+2545 EAVGG
-2550 NNAIK
+2550 NAIK
-2555 WLSTLMIKTKENPL
+2555 WLSTLMMETKENPL

-2579 LNEILD
+2579 LNEILGV
-2585 ATKDLQNTA
+2585 AKDLQNTA
-2594 SLISNPNFRDNATNL
+2594 SLISNPNFRNNATNL

-2623 KLSDFRAREGESNF
+2623 KLSDFRAREGESDF
-2637 SERLLE
+2637 SKRLLE
-2643 LKNKRFSDPNPSE
+2643 LKNKRFSDPNPGE
-2656 IFVKYS
+2656 VFVKHS
-2662 QPNKHPNNLWVQG
+2662 QPSKHQNNLWVQG
-2675 VGGASFISGGNGTLY
+2675 IGGASFISGGNGTLY

-2715 FNGNIMRSLGN
+2715 FNGNIMHSLGN

-2741 EFTLSANETY
+2741 EFTLSTNETY
-2751 GGNAS
+2751 GGNATS
-2756 HINSSNSLLSVLNQR
+2756 INSSNSLLSVLNQR

-2813 MKGKMQN
+2813 MKGKMN
-2820 PAYQQFVMHSNPS
+2820 DAAYKQFLMHSNPS

-2840 NMGLESRKYFGKNS
+2840 NMGLESRKYFGQNS

-2865 LLIKAKGDNMVRFV
+2865 LLIKSKGGNMVRFV

-2889 EIFNT
+2889 EVFNT

-2917 LKMGLQYQDLN
+2917 LKMGLQYQDIN

>member
-1 MKQFKKKPKKI
+1 MKKFKKKPKSI
-12 KRSQK
+12 KRSHQK
-17 IILKRPLWLM
+17 TILKRPLWLV
-27 PLLIGGFA
+27 PLLISGFA

-72 EEKTQQFTGNQLITK
+72 GEKTQQFTGNQLITK

-125 TGGEYNGGNLDIELG
+125 TGGENNGGNLNIELG
-140 SNATFNLGANSGNS
+140 SNATFDLGAHNGNS

-164 NVTFSAGTIN
+164 NVTFSAGIIN

-198 NLNANKVTIN
+198 NLNANKVNIN
-208 SNINAYKTSQVNI
+208 SNISTFKTSQVNI
-221 GNANSAITINSV
+221 GNANSAIIISSV
-233 SLSGDTCSSLAKI
+233 SLSGDTCSSLASV
-246 GSGANCSS
+246 GVGANCST
-254 SGPSYSFKGTTSATN
+254 SGPSYSFKGATNATN
-269 TTFSNASGSFTFEE
+269 TAFSNASGSFTFEE
-283 SANFSGAKLNG
+283 NATFSGAKLNG

-308 TAFNSGSFTF
+308 TAFNSGSFNF
-318 KGTSSFNN
+318 KGASSFNN

-335 FDNQATFQN
+335 FNDQATFQN
-344 SSFNGGTFTFNNQSN
+344 SSFNGGTFTFNDQ
-359 PTNSAQHPQILFENS
+359 
-374 SFNGGIFTFNNQTNP
+374 NNQA
-389 TNSAQHPQ
+389 NSAQHPQ

-402 SSFSGSTTTLKGSA
+402 SSFSGNATTLKG
-416 TFEQAFN
+416 FVNFQQAFN
-423 NSNHQLTIQNAS
+423 NSNHQLIMQNAS
-435 FDNAT
+435 FNNAN

-445 KITIEKDASFNNTS
+445 KIIINESASFNNTA
-459 FNTPVDTNNMSVT
+459 FNTSVNTSNMTIT
-472 GSVTLSGKN
+472 GSVILSGKN

-494 KITLAQG
+494 QVTLTQG
-501 ATFNLTSLGSEKSV
+501 TTFNLTSLGDKNSV

-521 GGITYNHLL
+521 GGITYNNLL
-530 NHALNSLTNALKT
+530 NHALNSLTSALKT
-543 TESSSKPQS
+543 NEISSKLQS

-571 SENAATPKNTD
+571 SANAAASKPAN
-582 SSPSAPTK
+582 SSPSKSSTNPA
-590 DSPQVYQVGYKIG
+590 QVYQVGYKIG
-603 DTIYKLQETF
+603 DIIYKLQETF
-613 SPNSIIIQAL
+613 SHNSIIIQAL
-623 ESGTYTPPPTISGSQ
+623 ESGTYTPPPVISGSK

-647 NANMPWYD
+647 DSDTPWYD
-655 HKYYIPKS
+655 HKSYIPKS

-690 FSTNGSNLVIGY
+690 FSASNSNLVIGY
-702 NATWTGNS
+702 NSTWTDHN
-710 VSSSGTV
+710 VSSSDTV

-735 YYQCIGTTNGA
+735 YYQCTGTTNGT
-746 YSAYHVYITANLRSG
+746 YSTYHVYITANLRSG
-761 NRIGTGGAANLVF
+761 NRIGTGGAANLIF
-774 NGVDSINI
+774 NGVDSVNI
-782 ANATITQHNAGAYS
+782 ANATITQYNAGIYS

-802 TQNMDSSQNLNGLN
+802 TQSMDDSQNLNGLN
-816 ANGKLSVYGATF
+816 SNGTLLVYGTTF

-839 NAGQATFENTNFNGG
+839 NAGQAVFENTNFNGG

-868 NQFNSGSFEISAK
+868 NQFNSGSFEISTK
-881 NASFNNAN
+881 NASFDNAN

-921 GNAVFG
+921 GSAVFE
-927 NSTNSD
+927 NSAN
-933 GSQNTANFNNTGS
+933 GSQNNANFNNTGS
-946 VNIAG
+946 VNISG

-957 MAFNGPTNTSVK
+957 VVFNSPTNMSVK

-984 PLSFGDGMIN
+984 PLSFGDGTITFN
-994 FSAHS
+994 AHS
-999 VINIGEAITNGNP
+999 VINIAEAITNGNP

-1031 LWQLINYQGHGASS
+1031 LWQLINYQGASS
-1045 EKLVSSAGN
+1045 EKLVSSVGN
-1054 GIYDVVYSFN
+1054 GVYDVVYSFN
-1064 NQTYNFQEVF
+1064 NQTYNFQEIF
-1074 SPNSISIRRLG
+1074 SQNSISIRRLG
-1085 VGMVFDYV
+1085 VGMVFDYM

-1114 NSYNNNLGNLNNTI
+1114 NSYNNNLGNSNNTI

-1144 FTKAEFSQTL
+1144 FTKAEFSQTF
-1154 TGQNSAIVF
+1154 TGQNSTIVF
-1163 GAKNIWTNA
+1163 GAKSIWTDA
-1172 SDAPQSNTII
+1172 SDTPQSNTII

-1246 LTNATLYNRAAG
+1246 LTNATLHNRAAG

-1265 FISNSA
+1265 FTSNSA

-1287 KGNPNFSFNALNLDF
+1287 GGNPNFSFNALNLDF
-1302 SNSSFRGYVGQT
+1302 SNSSFRGYVGKT
-1314 QSVFKFNAVN
+1314 QSVFKFNATN
-1324 AISFTNS
+1324 AINFTNS
-1331 SNLSSGLYQIS
+1331 TNLSSGLYQMQ

-1366 ISLSQ
+1366 INLSQ

-1381 TLELSGDLNLNDTS
+1381 TLELQGDLNVNDTS

-1404 NVSNNATINDYASL
+1404 NISNNATINDYASL
-1418 IASNGSHLNFNGAV
+1418 IVNDGSRLNFNGTT
-1432 NFNSANITTSLSD
+1432 NFNSENITTSLNH

-1453 SSLGGQFN
+1453 ISLGGQFN
-1461 LSNNSFLDFQGSSAI
+1461 LSNNSSLDFQGPSAI
-1476 TSNTAFNFYNNAFS
+1476 TSNTAFNFYDSAFS
-1490 QSPITFHQALDI
+1490 QSPITFHQTLDI

-1509 GNLLNPNNSSVLNL
+1509 GNLLNPNNSSVLDL

-1555 NIIQADM
+1555 NIIQAGM
-1562 NSNWYERISFFGMR
+1562 NNNWYERISFFGMR
-1576 INDGIYDAKNQTYS
+1576 INDGIYDAINQTYS

-1623 LYNIGSEIFNYQ
+1623 LYNIGSEVFNYQ

-1648 DDAQGVFYLTSSVK
+1648 DDAEGVFYLTSNVK

-1700 NPISALHVY
+1700 NPISALHIY

-1739 FSLSSLSN
+1739 FSLSSLSDLN
-1747 LKGDAL
+1747 PNAL

-1758 LITPSDWKN
+1758 LITPNDWKN
-1767 INELIDNANNSVVQ
+1767 INEFIDNANNSVVQ
-1781 NFNNGAL
+1781 NFNNGTL
-1788 IIGATKIGQTNT
+1788 IVGATKIGQTNT
-1800 NSTVVFGG
+1800 NSAVVFGG

-1856 GTLGSGNAWGTGGS
+1856 GTLGSGNTWGTGGS

-1878 TSLILN
+1878 TSLVLN

-1930 GLGNLIV
+1930 GLGNLIAD
-1937 NTLGSGSVIGGYL
+1937 TLGSDSVIGGHL

-1976 LNTAIKDL
+1976 LNVAIKDL

-2047 MLQDIVKPSE
+2047 ILQDIVKPSN
-2057 ALQNDVVA
+2057 ALKNDVAA
-2065 LGKQMIGEFLGQDM
+2065 LGKQMIGEFLGQDA

-2096 DKVLAAKGLGPI
+2096 DKVLAAKGLGSI

-2131 SQVWQRGDFSF
+2131 SQVWQKGDFSF

-2158 NGGTLS
+2158 NGGALS
-2164 FNAGNSLI
+2164 FNAGDTLI

-2177 HIAFTN
+2177 HISFTN
-2183 HSGTLN
+2183 HAGLLQ
-2189 LLSNQ
+2189 LLSDQ
-2194 VSNINITTLDASNG
+2194 VSNINITTLNASNG

-2217 VSVSQGNLFI
+2217 VLVSQGNLFI
-2227 NASCVQ
+2227 NAGCVKQ
-2233 QSDPITTNTANPCA
+2233 NDLATTNIANPCA
-2247 LSAQSANGASSNNA
+2247 LNAQSANSASSSNA
-2261 SNNAPIALNNNDES
+2261 SNNVQIALNNNDES

-2332 NASFVTN
+2332 NASFMAN

-2344 GAFNNNATQKIG
+2344 GAFNNNATRKIE
-2356 VLQNLVIASNASLST
+2356 VLQNLTIASNASLST

-2379 GALNNFGAIHFNL
+2379 GALNNSGAIHFNL
-2392 ENIQTPAPLIQA
+2392 ENTQTPTPLIQA

-2411 TTQTP
+2411 TTQAP
-2416 FINVNNSMANN
+2416 FMNVNNSTADN

-2440 YNINPNSLQSYLK
+2440 YNINPNSLQSYLN

-2495 NNASPNN
+2495 NNTHQNN
-2502 ILSLSVLHNQVKMSY
+2502 ILSLSVLYNQVKMSY
-2517 GDKVMDFTPPTLQDY
+2517 GDKAMDFTPPTLQDY
-2532 IVGIQGQSALNQI
+2532 IVGIQGQNALNQI
-2545 EAIGG
+2545 ESVGG

-2555 WLSTLMIKTKENPL
+2555 WLSTLMMETKENPL

-2579 LNEILD
+2579 LHEILGV
-2585 ATKDLQNTA
+2585 AKDLLNTA
-2594 SLISNPNFRDNATNL
+2594 SLISNPNFRNNATNL

-2623 KLSDFRAREGESNF
+2623 KLSDFRSREGESDF

-2656 IFVKYS
+2656 VFVKYS
-2662 QPNKHPNNLWVQG
+2662 QLSKHPNNLWVQG
-2675 VGGASFISGGNGTLY
+2675 IGGASFISGGNGTLY
-2690 GLNVGYDRL
+2690 GLNAGYDRL

-2715 FNGNIMRSLGN
+2715 FNGNIMHSLAN

-2741 EFTLSANETY
+2741 EFTLSANEIY
-2751 GGNAS
+2751 EGNAS
-2756 HINSSNSLLSVLNQR
+2756 NINSSNSLLSVLNQR
-2771 YNYNTWTTS
+2771 YNYNTLTTS

-2813 MKGKMQN
+2813 MKGKMN
-2820 PAYQQFVMHSNPS
+2820 DSAYKQFLMHSNPS

-2854 YYFVTARLGRD
+2854 YYFVTARLGRN
-2865 LLIKAKGDNMVRFV
+2865 LLIKSKGGNVVRFV

-2889 EIFNT
+2889 EVFNT

-2917 LKMGLQYQDLN
+2917 LKMGLQYQDIN

>member
-1 MKQFKKKPKKI
+1 MKKFKKKPKSI
-12 KRSQK
+12 KRSHQK
-17 IILKRPLWLM
+17 TILKRPLWLA

-35 SGVYADGTDILGLS
+35 SGVYANNLWDLLNPKVGGEYVHWVKGSQYCTWWEFAGCLKNV
-49 WGEKSQKV
+49 WGANHKG
-57 CVHRPW
+57 
-63 YALWSCDKW
+63 YDA
-72 EEKTQQFTGNQLITK
+72 
-87 TWAGGNAANYYHSQN
+87 GNAANYLSSQN
-102 NQDITANLKNDN
+102 YQAIFVGSGNET
-114 GTYFLSGLYNY
+114 GTYSLSGFTNY
-125 TGGEYNGGNLDIELG
+125 VGGNLTI
-140 SNATFNLGANSGNS
+140 NLGNSVVLDLSGSNS
-154 FTSWYPNGHT
+154 FTSYQGYNQGKDEVSF
-164 NVTFSAGTIN
+164 NVGTIN
-174 VNNSV
+174 LNGAL

-186 SGAGTHTGTATL
+186 TGAGTHTGTATL
-198 NLNANKVTIN
+198 NLNANKVNIN
-208 SNINAYKTSQVNI
+208 SNISAFKTSQVNI
-221 GNANSAITINSV
+221 GNANSAITIGSV
-233 SLSGDTCSSLAKI
+233 SLSGDVCSSLASV
-246 GSGANCSS
+246 GVGANCST
-254 SGPSYSFKGTTSATN
+254 SGPSYSFKGTTNATN
-269 TTFSNASGSFTFEE
+269 TDFSNANGSFTFEE
-283 SANFSGAKLNG
+283 NATFSGAKLNG
-294 GAFTFNKGFNATNN
+294 GAFTFNKEFSTTNN
-308 TAFNSGSFTF
+308 TAFNSGSFNF
-318 KGTSSFNN
+318 KGASSFNGTN
-326 ATFSNASYT
+326 FNNASYT
-335 FDNQATFQN
+335 FNNQATFQN
-344 SSFNGGTFTFNNQSN
+344 SSFNGGTFTFNDQNNQ
-359 PTNSAQHPQILFENS
+359 SAQHPQI
-374 SFNGGIFTFNNQTNP
+374 Q
-389 TNSAQHPQ
+389 
-397 ILFEN
+397 N
-402 SSFSGSTTTLKGSA
+402 SSFSGNATTLKG
-416 TFEQAFN
+416 FVNFQQAFN
-423 NSNHQLTIQNAS
+423 NSSHQLMVQNAS
-435 FDNAT
+435 FNNAN

-445 KITIEKDASFNNTS
+445 KITINESASFNNTT
-459 FNTPVDTNNMSVT
+459 FNTSINTNNMTIT

-494 KITLAQG
+494 QVALTQG
-501 ATFNLTSLGSEKSV
+501 TTFNLTSLGSEKSV

-521 GGITYNHLL
+521 GGITYNNLL

-543 TESSSKPQS
+543 NEGSLDPQS

-571 SENAATPKNTD
+571 STNAMASKSAD
-582 SSPSAPTK
+582 SSPSKSSTN
-590 DSPQVYQVGYKIG
+590 STQVYQVGYKIG
-603 DTIYKLQETF
+603 DIIYKLQETF
-613 SPNSIIIQAL
+613 SHNSIIIQAL
-623 ESGTYTPPPTISGSQ
+623 ESGTYTPPPVISGSK

-647 NANMPWYD
+647 DSNMPWYD
-655 HKYYIPKS
+655 HKSYIPKS

-690 FSTNGSNLVIGY
+690 FSASNSNLVIGY
-702 NATWTGNS
+702 NSTWTDHN
-710 VSSSGTV
+710 VSSSDTV

-735 YYQCIGTTNGA
+735 YYQCTGTTDGT

-761 NRIGTGGAANLVF
+761 NRIGTGGAANLIF
-774 NGVDSINI
+774 NGVDSVNI
-782 ANATITQHNAGAYS
+782 ANATITQHNAGIYS

-802 TQNMDSSQNLNGLN
+802 TQSMDNSHNVNGLN
-816 ANGKLSVYGATF
+816 ANGMLSVYGTTF

-839 NAGQATFENTNFNGG
+839 NAGQAVFENTNFNGG

-881 NASFNNAN
+881 SASFNNAN

-912 NANSNLQIA
+912 NAHSNLQIA

-927 NSTNSD
+927 NSANS
-933 GSQNTANFNNTGS
+933 SQNNANFNNTGS
-946 VNIAG
+946 VNISE

-957 MAFNGPTNTSVK
+957 VVFNGPTNMSVK

-984 PLSFGDGMIN
+984 PLSFGDGTITFN
-994 FSAHS
+994 AHS
-999 VINIGEAITNGNP
+999 VINIAEAITNGNP

-1031 LWQLINYQGHGASS
+1031 LWQLINYQRHGASS
-1045 EKLVSSAGN
+1045 EKLVSSASN
-1054 GIYDVVYSFN
+1054 GVYDVVYSFN
-1064 NQTYNFQEVF
+1064 NQTYNFQEIF

-1085 VGMVFDYV
+1085 VGMVFDYM

-1114 NSYNNNLGNLNNTI
+1114 NSYNNNLGNSNNTI
-1128 YYYDKSIDFY
+1128 YYYDNSIDFY

-1144 FTKAEFSQTL
+1144 FTKAEFSQTF

-1172 SDAPQSNTII
+1172 SDVPQSNTII

-1265 FISNSA
+1265 FTSNSA

-1287 KGNPNFSFNALNLDF
+1287 GGNPNFSFNALNLDF

-1314 QSVFKFNAVN
+1314 QSVFKFNAKN

-1331 SNLSSGLYQIS
+1331 TNLSSGLYQMQ
-1342 AKSVLFDNSNLSVS
+1342 AKSVSFDNSNLSVS

-1366 ISLSQ
+1366 INLSQ

-1381 TLELSGDLNLNDTS
+1381 TLELQGDLNLNDTS

-1404 NVSNNATINDYASL
+1404 NVSNNATINDHASL
-1418 IASNGSHLNFNGAV
+1418 IVNDGSRLNFNGTT
-1432 NFNSANITTSLSD
+1432 NFNSENITTSLNH
-1445 SSIVFKGA
+1445 SSIAFKGA
-1453 SSLGGQFN
+1453 ISLGGQFN
-1461 LSNNSFLDFQGSSAI
+1461 LSNNSSLDFQGSSAI
-1476 TSNTAFNFYNNAFS
+1476 TSNTAFNFYDSAFS

-1509 GNLLNPNNSSVLNL
+1509 GNLLNPNNSSVLDL

-1555 NIIQADM
+1555 NIIQAGM

-1576 INDGIYDAKNQTYS
+1576 INDGIYDAINQTYS

-1623 LYNIGSEIFNYQ
+1623 LYNIGSEVFNYQ

-1648 DDAQGVFYLTSSVK
+1648 DDAKGVFYLTSNVK

-1687 ESSVISQTYNAQG
+1687 DSSVISQTYNAQG

-1739 FSLSSLSN
+1739 FSLSSLSDLN
-1747 LKGDAL
+1747 SNAL

-1758 LITPSDWKN
+1758 LITPNDWKN

-1781 NFNNGAL
+1781 NFNNGTL
-1788 IIGATKIGQTNT
+1788 IVGATKIGQTNT
-1800 NSTVVFGG
+1800 NSAVVFGG

-1878 TSLILN
+1878 TSLVLN

-1930 GLGNLIV
+1930 GLGNLIAD
-1937 NTLGSGSVIGGYL
+1937 TLGSDSVIGGYL

-1976 LNTAIKDL
+1976 LNAAIKDL

-2047 MLQDIVKPSE
+2047 MLQDIVKPSN
-2057 ALQNDVVA
+2057 ALKNDAAA
-2065 LGKQMIGEFLGQDM
+2065 LGKQMIGEFLGQDA
-2079 LNSLESLLQ
+2079 LNSLENLLQ

-2096 DKVLAAKGLGPI
+2096 DKILAAKGLGPI

-2131 SQVWQRGDFSF
+2131 SQVWQKGDFSF

-2177 HIAFTN
+2177 HISFTN
-2183 HSGTLN
+2183 HAGALN

-2194 VSNINITTLDASNG
+2194 VSNINITTLNASNG
-2208 LKINAANNN
+2208 LKINAVNNN

-2227 NASCVQ
+2227 NASCVE
-2233 QSDPITTNTANPCA
+2233 QSDPTTANIANPCA
-2247 LSAQSANGASSNNA
+2247 ISTQSANGTSSSNA
-2261 SNNAPIALNNNDES
+2261 SNNAQIALNNNDES

-2280 NDFNFS
+2280 NNFNFS

-2301 GSANIKNLYL
+2301 GPANIKNLYL

-2332 NASFVTN
+2332 NASFMAN

-2344 GAFNNNATQKIG
+2344 GAFNNNATRKIE
-2356 VLQNLVIASNASLST
+2356 VLQNLTIASNASLST

-2379 GALNNFGAIHFNL
+2379 GALNNLGAIHFNL
-2392 ENIQTPAPLIQA
+2392 ENIQTSTPLIQA

-2416 FINVNNSMANN
+2416 FMNINNSIANN

-2495 NNASPNN
+2495 NNASQNH
-2502 ILSLSVLHNQVKMSY
+2502 ILSLSVLHDQIKMSY
-2517 GDKVMDFTPPTLQDY
+2517 GNKIMDFTPPTLQDY
-2532 IVGIQGQSALNQI
+2532 IAGIQGQSVLNQI
-2545 EAIGG
+2545 EAVGG
-2550 NNAIK
+2550 NAIK
-2555 WLSTLMIKTKENPL
+2555 WLSTLMMETKENPL
-2569 FAPIYLENHS
+2569 FAPIYLKNHS
-2579 LNEILD
+2579 LNEILGV
-2585 ATKDLQNTA
+2585 TKDLQNTA
-2594 SLISNPNFRDNATNL
+2594 SLISNPNFRNNATNL

-2623 KLSDFRAREGESNF
+2623 KLSDFRAREGESAF

-2643 LKNKRFSDPNPSE
+2643 LKNKRFSDPNPGE
-2656 IFVKYS
+2656 VFVKHS
-2662 QPNKHPNNLWVQG
+2662 QLSKHQNNLWVQG

-2690 GLNVGYDRL
+2690 GLNMGYDRL

-2710 YGYSG
+2710 YGYSD
-2715 FNGNIMRSLGN
+2715 FNGNIMHSLAN

-2741 EFTLSANETY
+2741 EFTLSANEIY

-2756 HINSSNSLLSVLNQR
+2756 NINSSNSLLSVLNQR
-2771 YNYNTWTTS
+2771 YSYNTWTTS

-2803 LSYHFIGLSG
+2803 LSYYFIGLSG
-2813 MKGKMQN
+2813 MKGN
-2820 PAYQQFVMHSNPS
+2820 DAAYKQFLMHSNPS

-2865 LLIKAKGDNMVRFV
+2865 LLIKSKGGNVVRFV

-2889 EIFNT
+2889 EVFNT

-2908 LMYVNAGVG
+2908 LVYVNAGVG
-2917 LKMGLQYQDLN
+2917 LKMGLQYQDIN

>member
-1 MKQFKKKPKKI
+1 
-12 KRSQK
+12 
-17 IILKRPLWLM
+17 M

-57 CVHRPW
+57 CVHHPW

-125 TGGEYNGGNLDIELG
+125 TGGENNGGNLNIELG
-140 SNATFNLGANSGNS
+140 SNATFDLGAHSGNS

-198 NLNANKVTIN
+198 NLNANKVNIN
-208 SNINAYKTSQVNI
+208 SNISTFKTSQVNI
-221 GNANSAITINSV
+221 GNANSAITIGSV
-233 SLSGDTCSSLAKI
+233 SLSGDTCSSLASV
-246 GSGANCSS
+246 GVGANCST
-254 SGPSYSFKGTTSATN
+254 SGPSYSFKGTTNATN
-269 TTFSNASGSFTFEE
+269 TAFSNASGSFTFEE
-283 SANFSGAKLNG
+283 SATFSGAKLNG

-308 TAFNSGSFTF
+308 TAFNSGSFNF
-318 KGTSSFNN
+318 KGASSFNGASFSD
-326 ATFSNASYT
+326 ATYT
-335 FDNQATFQN
+335 FNNQATFNN
-344 SSFNGGTFTFNNQSN
+344 SSFNGGTFTFNNQN
-359 PTNSAQHPQILFENS
+359 NQSAQHPQI
-374 SFNGGIFTFNNQTNP
+374 Q
-389 TNSAQHPQ
+389 
-397 ILFEN
+397 N
-402 SSFSGSTTTLKGSA
+402 SSFSGNATTLKG
-416 TFEQAFN
+416 FVDFQQAFN
-423 NSNHQLTIQNAS
+423 NSNHQLTMQSAS
-435 FDNAT
+435 FNNAN

-445 KITIEKDASFNNTS
+445 KITIEKEASFNNTS
-459 FNTPVDTNNMSVT
+459 FNTSVDTSNMIIT

-494 KITLAQG
+494 KITLTQG
-501 ATFNLTSLGSEKSV
+501 TTFNFTSLEDKNSV

-521 GGITYNHLL
+521 GGITYNNLL

-543 TESSSKPQS
+543 NESSSDLQS

-571 SENAATPKNTD
+571 NENIAASKPAD
-582 SSPSAPTK
+582 SSPHKSSSNSA
-590 DSPQVYQVGYKIG
+590 QVYQVGYKIG

-613 SPNSIIIQAL
+613 SHNSIIIQAL
-623 ESGTYTPPPTISGSQ
+623 ESGTYTPPPVISGSK

-647 NANMPWYD
+647 NANTPWYD
-655 HKYYIPKS
+655 HKSYIPKS

-690 FSTNGSNLVIGY
+690 FSASGSNLVIGY
-702 NATWTGNS
+702 NSTWTDHD

-735 YYQCIGTTNGA
+735 YYQCTGTTNGT

-761 NRIGTGGAANLVF
+761 NRIGTGGAANLIF
-774 NGVDSINI
+774 NGVNSVNI
-782 ANATITQHNAGAYS
+782 ANATITQHNAGIYS

-802 TQNMDSSQNLNGLN
+802 TQSMDNSQNVNGLN
-816 ANGKLSVYGATF
+816 PNGTLLVYGTTF

-839 NAGQATFENTNFNGG
+839 NAGKATFENTNFNGG
-854 SYQFSGDSLNFSNN
+854 SYQFSGDSLNFLNN

-881 NASFNNAN
+881 NASFDNAN
-889 FNNSASFNFNNS
+889 FNNGASFNFNNS

-912 NANSNLQIA
+912 NAHSNLQIA

-927 NSTNSD
+927 NSAN
-933 GSQNTANFNNTGS
+933 GSQNNANFNNTGS
-946 VNIAG
+946 VDISG

-957 MAFNGPTNTSVK
+957 VVFNGPTNMSVK

-984 PLSFGDGMIN
+984 PLSFGDGTITFN
-994 FSAHS
+994 AHS
-999 VINIGEAITNGNP
+999 VINIAEAITNGNP

-1023 YNNAFSKN
+1023 YNNAKN

-1045 EKLVSSAGN
+1045 EKLVSSVGN
-1054 GIYDVVYSFN
+1054 GVYDVVYSFN
-1064 NQTYNFQEVF
+1064 NQTYNFQEIF

-1085 VGMVFDYV
+1085 VGMVFDYM
-1093 DMEKSDHLYYQN
+1093 DMEKSDHLYYKN
-1105 ALGFMTYMP
+1105 VAGFMTYMP
-1114 NSYNNNLGNLNNTI
+1114 NSYNNNLGNSNNTI

-1144 FTKAEFSQTL
+1144 FTKAEFSQTF

-1172 SDAPQSNTII
+1172 SDAPQSNAII

-1265 FISNSA
+1265 FTSNSA

-1287 KGNPNFSFNALNLDF
+1287 GGNPNFSFNALNLDF
-1302 SNSSFRGYVGQT
+1302 SNSSFRGYVGKT
-1314 QSVFKFNAVN
+1314 QSVFKFNAKN

-1331 SNLSSGLYQIS
+1331 TNLSSGLYQMQ

-1356 VGTSSIKANA
+1356 VGTSNIKANA
-1366 ISLSQ
+1366 INLSQ

-1381 TLELSGDLNLNDTS
+1381 TLELQGDLNVNDTS
-1395 SLNLNQSAI
+1395 SLNLNQSVI
-1404 NVSNNATINDYASL
+1404 NISNNATINDYASL
-1418 IASNGSHLNFNGAV
+1418 IVNDGSRLNFNGTT
-1432 NFNSANITTSLSD
+1432 NFNSENITTSLNN

-1453 SSLGGQFN
+1453 ISLGGQFN
-1461 LSNNSFLDFQGSSAI
+1461 LSNNSSLDFQGSSAI
-1476 TSNTAFNFYNNAFS
+1476 TSNTAFNFYDNAFS
-1490 QSPITFHQALDI
+1490 QSPITFHQTLDI

-1555 NIIQADM
+1555 NIIQAGM
-1562 NSNWYERISFFGMR
+1562 NSNWHERINFFGMR
-1576 INDGIYDAKNQTYS
+1576 INDGVYDAINQTYS
-1590 FTNPLNNALKITESF
+1590 FTNPLNNSLKITESF

-1623 LYNIGSEIFNYQ
+1623 LYSISSEVFNYQ

-1648 DDAQGVFYLTSSVK
+1648 DDAKGVFYLTSNVK

-1673 SGSNNTTKNNNLTS
+1673 NGSNNTTKNNNLTS
-1687 ESSVISQTYNAQG
+1687 ESSIISQTYNAQG
-1700 NPISALHVY
+1700 NPISALHIY

-1739 FSLSSLSN
+1739 FSLSSLSDLN
-1747 LKGDAL
+1747 SNAL

-1758 LITPSDWKN
+1758 LITPNDWKN

-1788 IIGATKIGQTNT
+1788 IVGAAKIGQTNT
-1800 NSTVVFGG
+1800 NSAVVFGG

-1930 GLGNLIV
+1930 GLGNLIAD
-1937 NTLGSGSVIGGYL
+1937 TLGSDSVIGGHL

-1976 LNTAIKDL
+1976 LNAAIKDL

-2004 IDLQNPEKLIG
+2004 IDLQNPEKIIG

-2047 MLQDIVKPSE
+2047 MLQDIVKPSK

-2065 LGKQMIGEFLGQDM
+2065 LGKQMIGEFLGQDT
-2079 LNSLESLLQ
+2079 LNSLENLLQ

-2096 DKVLAAKGLGPI
+2096 DKILAAKGLGSI

-2117 PNLGKKGLFAPYGL
+2117 PSLGKKGLFAPYGL
-2131 SQVWQRGDFSF
+2131 SQVWQKGDFSF

-2158 NGGTLS
+2158 NGGMLS

-2177 HIAFTN
+2177 QISFTN
-2183 HSGTLN
+2183 HAGTLQ

-2194 VSNINITTLDASNG
+2194 VSNINITTLNASNG

-2217 VSVSQGNLFI
+2217 VLVSQGNLFV
-2227 NASCVQ
+2227 NASCAQ
-2233 QSDPITTNTANPCA
+2233 QSDPTTANITNPCT
-2247 LSAQSANGASSNNA
+2247 LSAQSANGTSSNNA
-2261 SNNAPIALNNNDES
+2261 SNNAQIALNNNDES

-2332 NASFVTN
+2332 NASFMTN

-2344 GAFNNNATQKIG
+2344 GAFNNNATHKIE
-2356 VLQNLVIASNASLST
+2356 VLQNLTIASNASLST

-2392 ENIQTPAPLIQA
+2392 ENIQTPTPLIQA

-2411 TTQTP
+2411 TTQAP
-2416 FINVNNSMANN
+2416 FMNINNSMANN

-2463 HIEEKNGVLTY
+2463 HIEEKNGALTY

-2486 LLSVALPNS
+2486 LLSVALPDS
-2495 NNASPNN
+2495 NNTHQNN
-2502 ILSLSVLHNQVKMSY
+2502 ILSLSVLYDQIKMSY

-2532 IVGIQGQSALNQI
+2532 IVGIQGQNALNQI
-2545 EAIGG
+2545 EAVGG

-2555 WLSTLMIKTKENPL
+2555 WLSTLMMETKENPL
-2569 FAPIYLENHS
+2569 FAPIYLKNHS
-2579 LNEILD
+2579 LHEILGV
-2585 ATKDLQNTA
+2585 AKDLLNTA

-2623 KLSDFRAREGESNF
+2623 KLSDFRSREGESDF

-2643 LKNKRFSDPNPSE
+2643 LKNKRFSDPNPNE

-2662 QPNKHPNNLWVQG
+2662 QLSKHPNNLWVQG
-2675 VGGASFISGGNGTLY
+2675 IGGASFISGGNGTLY
-2690 GLNVGYDRL
+2690 GLNAGYDRL

-2715 FNGNIMRSLGN
+2715 FNGNIMHSLAN
-2726 NVDVGMY
+2726 NVDVGVY

-2741 EFTLSANETY
+2741 EFTLSANEIY

-2756 HINSSNSLLSVLNQR
+2756 NINSSNSLLSVLNQR

-2803 LSYHFIGLSG
+2803 LSYYFIGLSG
-2813 MKGKMQN
+2813 MKGN
-2820 PAYQQFVMHSNPS
+2820 DAAYKQFLMHSNPS

-2840 NMGLESRKYFGKNS
+2840 NIGLESRKYFGKNS

-2865 LLIKAKGDNMVRFV
+2865 LLIKSKGGNVVRFV

-2889 EIFNT
+2889 EVFNT

-2917 LKMGLQYQDLN
+2917 LKMGLQYQDIN

>member
-1 MKQFKKKPKKI
+1 MKKFKKKPKNI
-12 KRSQK
+12 KRSHQK
-17 IILKRPLWLM
+17 TILKRPLWLA

-35 SGVYADGTDILGLS
+35 SGVYANNLWDLLKPKVGGEYVHWVKGSQYCAFWEFAGCLKNV
-49 WGEKSQKV
+49 WGANHKG
-57 CVHRPW
+57 
-63 YALWSCDKW
+63 YDA
-72 EEKTQQFTGNQLITK
+72 
-87 TWAGGNAANYYHSQN
+87 GNAANYLSSQN
-102 NQDITANLKNDN
+102 YQAISVGSGNET
-114 GTYFLSGLYNY
+114 GTYSLSGFTNY
-125 TGGEYNGGNLDIELG
+125 VGGNLTI
-140 SNATFNLGANSGNS
+140 NLGNSVVLDLSDSNS
-154 FTSWYPNGHT
+154 FTSYQGYNQGKDDVSF
-164 NVTFSAGTIN
+164 NVGTIN
-174 VNNSV
+174 LNGAL

-198 NLNANKVTIN
+198 NLNANKVNIN
-208 SNINAYKTSQVNI
+208 SNISAFKTSQVNM
-221 GNANSAITINSV
+221 GNANSAITIGSV
-233 SLSGDTCSSLAKI
+233 SLSGDTCSSLVRV
-246 GSGANCSS
+246 GVWANCST
-254 SGPSYSFKGTTSATN
+254 SGPSYSFKGTTNATN
-269 TTFSNASGSFTFEE
+269 TAFSNASGSFTFEE
-283 SANFSGAKLNG
+283 NATFSGAKLNG
-294 GAFTFNKGFNATNN
+294 GAFIFNKDFSATNN
-308 TAFNSGSFTF
+308 TAFNSGSFNF
-318 KGTSSFNN
+318 KSASSFNGAN
-326 ATFSNASYT
+326 FSDASYT
-335 FDNQATFQN
+335 FNNQATFQN
-344 SSFNGGTFTFNNQSN
+344 SSFNGGTFTFNNQ
-359 PTNSAQHPQILFENS
+359 
-374 SFNGGIFTFNNQTNP
+374 NNQ
-389 TNSAQHPQ
+389 SAQHPQ

-402 SSFSGSTTTLKGSA
+402 SSFSGNATTLKG
-416 TFEQAFN
+416 FVDFQQAFN
-423 NSNHQLTIQNAS
+423 NSNHQLMVQNAS
-435 FDNAT
+435 FNNAN

-445 KITIEKDASFNNTS
+445 KITINESASFNDTTFNTS
-459 FNTPVDTNNMSVT
+459 INTSNMTIT

-494 KITLAQG
+494 QVTLTQG
-501 ATFNLTSLGSEKSV
+501 TTFNLTSLGGKNSV

-543 TESSSKPQS
+543 NESSSDPQS

-571 SENAATPKNTD
+571 SANIATSKPAD
-582 SSPSAPTK
+582 SSPSKSSTN
-590 DSPQVYQVGYKIG
+590 STQVYQVGYKIG
-603 DTIYKLQETF
+603 DIIYKLQETF
-613 SPNSIIIQAL
+613 SHNSIIIQAL
-623 ESGTYTPPPTISGSQ
+623 ESGTYTPPPVISGSK

-647 NANMPWYD
+647 NSDTPWYD
-655 HKYYIPKS
+655 HKSYIPKS

-690 FSTNGSNLVIGY
+690 FSANGSNLVVGY
-702 NATWTGNS
+702 NSTWTDHN
-710 VSSSGTV
+710 VSSSDTV

-735 YYQCIGTTNGA
+735 YYQCTGTTNGA

-774 NGVDSINI
+774 NGVDSVNI
-782 ANATITQHNAGAYS
+782 ANATITQHNAGIYS

-802 TQNMDSSQNLNGLN
+802 TQGMDNSQNLNGLN
-816 ANGKLSVYGATF
+816 PNGTLSVYGTTF

-839 NAGQATFENTNFNGG
+839 NAGQAVFENTNFNGG

-881 NASFNNAN
+881 NASFDNAN

-912 NANSNLQIA
+912 NAHSNLQIA
-921 GNAVFG
+921 GSAVFG
-927 NSTNSD
+927 NSNN
-933 GSQNTANFNNTGS
+933 GSQNNANFNNTGS
-946 VNIAG
+946 VNISG

-957 MAFNGPTNTSVK
+957 VVFNSPTNMSVK

-984 PLSFGDGMIN
+984 PLSFGDGTITFN
-994 FSAHS
+994 AHS

-1045 EKLVSSAGN
+1045 EKLISSVGN
-1054 GIYDVVYSFN
+1054 GVYDVVYSFN
-1064 NQTYNFQEVF
+1064 NQTYNFQEIF
-1074 SPNSISIRRLG
+1074 SQNSISIRRLG
-1085 VGMVFDYV
+1085 VGMVFDYM

-1114 NSYNNNLGNLNNTI
+1114 NSYNNNLGNSNNTI
-1128 YYYDKSIDFY
+1128 YYYDNSIDFY

-1144 FTKAEFSQTL
+1144 FTKAEFSQTF

-1163 GAKNIWTNA
+1163 GAKSIWTNA

-1189 AGSNDASGHCWNLQC
+1189 VGSNDASGHCWNLQC

-1213 AQKIYITGS
+1213 AQRIYITGS

-1282 DTAQN
+1282 DSAQN
-1287 KGNPNFSFNALNLDF
+1287 GGNPNFSFNALNLDF

-1314 QSVFKFNAVN
+1314 QSVFKFNAAN
-1324 AISFTNS
+1324 AINFTNS
-1331 SNLSSGLYQIS
+1331 TNLSSGLYQMQ
-1342 AKSVLFDNSNLSVS
+1342 AKSVSFDNSNLSVS

-1366 ISLSQ
+1366 INLSQ
-1371 NASINASNHS
+1371 NASISASNHS
-1381 TLELSGDLNLNDTS
+1381 TLELQGDLNLNDTS
-1395 SLNLNQSAI
+1395 SLNLNQSTI
-1404 NVSNNATINDYASL
+1404 NISNNATINDYASL
-1418 IASNGSHLNFNGAV
+1418 IASNNAHINFNGAV
-1432 NFNSANITTSLSD
+1432 NFNSANITTSLND
-1445 SSIVFKGA
+1445 SSIVFKG
-1453 SSLGGQFN
+1453 SISLGGQFN
-1461 LSNNSFLDFQGSSAI
+1461 LSNNSSLDFQGSSAI
-1476 TSNTAFNFYNNAFS
+1476 TSNTVFNFYDSAFS
-1490 QSPITFHQALDI
+1490 QSPVTFHQALDI

-1555 NIIQADM
+1555 NIIQAGM
-1562 NSNWYERISFFGMR
+1562 NHNWYERINFFGMR
-1576 INDGIYDAKNQTYS
+1576 INDGVYDAINQTYS

-1623 LYNIGSEIFNYQ
+1623 LYNIGSEVFNYQ
-1635 KVYNNANGVYSYS
+1635 KVYHNANGVYSYS
-1648 DDAQGVFYLTSSVK
+1648 DDAEGVFYLTSNVK

-1673 SGSNNTTKNNNLTS
+1673 SGSNNTTKNNNLTP

-1700 NPISALHVY
+1700 NPISALHIY

-1739 FSLSSLSN
+1739 FSLSSLSDLN
-1747 LKGDAL
+1747 SDAL

-1758 LITPSDWKN
+1758 LITPNDWKN
-1767 INELIDNANNSVVQ
+1767 INEFIDNANNSVVQ
-1781 NFNNGAL
+1781 NFNNGTL
-1788 IIGATKIGQTNT
+1788 IVGAAKIGQTNT
-1800 NSTVVFGG
+1800 NSAVVFGG

-1870 ASVTFNSQ
+1870 ASVTFNSK
-1878 TSLILN
+1878 TSLVLN
-1884 QANIVSS
+1884 QANIASS
-1891 QTDGIF
+1891 QTDGLF

-1930 GLGNLIV
+1930 GLGNLIADM
-1937 NTLGSGSVIGGYL
+1937 LGSDSVIGGHL

-2057 ALQNDVVA
+2057 ALQSDVAA
-2065 LGKQMIGEFLGQDM
+2065 LGKQMIGEFLGQDA

-2096 DKVLAAKGLGPI
+2096 DKVLAAKGLGSV
-2108 YEQGLGDLI
+2108 YEQGLGDLM

-2131 SQVWQRGDFSF
+2131 SQVWQKGDFNF

-2164 FNAGNSLI
+2164 FNAGDTLI

-2177 HIAFTN
+2177 RISFTN
-2183 HSGTLN
+2183 HAGVLN

-2194 VSNINITTLDASNG
+2194 VSNINITTLNASNG

-2227 NASCVQ
+2227 NASCVG
-2233 QSDPITTNTANPCA
+2233 QSDSTTANIANPCA
-2247 LSAQSANGASSNNA
+2247 LSTQSANGASSNSA
-2261 SNNAPIALNNNDES
+2261 SNNAQIALNNNDES

-2332 NASFVTN
+2332 NASFTTN

-2344 GAFNNNATQKIG
+2344 GAFNNNTMRKIE
-2356 VLQNLVIASNASLST
+2356 VLHNLTIASNASLST
-2371 GIYGLEVG
+2371 GVYGLEVG

-2392 ENIQTPAPLIQA
+2392 ENIQTPTPLIQA

-2440 YNINPNSLQSYLK
+2440 YNINPNSLQSYLN

-2463 HIEEKNGVLTY
+2463 RIEEKNGVLTY

-2486 LLSVALPNS
+2486 LLSVALPDS
-2495 NNASPNN
+2495 NNAHQNN
-2502 ILSLSVLHNQVKMSY
+2502 ILSLSVLHNQIKMSY
-2517 GDKVMDFTPPTLQDY
+2517 GTKVMDFTPPTLQDY

-2545 EAIGG
+2545 EAVGG

-2555 WLSTLMIKTKENPL
+2555 WLSTLMMETKENPL
-2569 FAPIYLENHS
+2569 FAPIYLKNHS
-2579 LNEILD
+2579 LSEILGV
-2585 ATKDLQNTA
+2585 AKDLLNTA
-2594 SLISNPNFRDNATNL
+2594 SLISNPNFRNNATNL

-2623 KLSDFRAREGESNF
+2623 KLSDFRAREGESDF

-2656 IFVKYS
+2656 VFVKYS

-2675 VGGASFISGGNGTLY
+2675 IGGASFISGGNGTLY

-2715 FNGNIMRSLGN
+2715 FNGNIMHSLAN

-2756 HINSSNSLLSVLNQR
+2756 SINSSNSLLSVLNQR
-2771 YNYNTWTTS
+2771 YSYNTWTTS

-2813 MKGKMQN
+2813 MKGKMN
-2820 PAYQQFVMHSNPS
+2820 DAAYKKFLMHSNPS

-2865 LLIKAKGDNMVRFV
+2865 LLIKSKGDNVVRFV

-2889 EIFNT
+2889 EVFNT

-2917 LKMGLQYQDLN
+2917 LKMGLQYQDIN

>member
-1 MKQFKKKPKKI
+1 MKKFKKKPKSI
-12 KRSQK
+12 KRSHQK
-17 IILKRPLWLM
+17 TILKRPLWLA

-57 CVHRPW
+57 CVHHPW

-125 TGGEYNGGNLDIELG
+125 TGGENNGGNLNIELG
-140 SNATFNLGANSGNS
+140 SNATFDLGAHSGNS

-198 NLNANKVTIN
+198 NLNANKVNIN
-208 SNINAYKTSQVNI
+208 SNISAFKTSQVNV
-221 GNANSAITINSV
+221 GNANSAITIGSV
-233 SLSGDTCSSLAKI
+233 SLSGDTCSSLASV
-246 GSGANCSS
+246 GAGANCST
-254 SGPSYSFKGTTSATN
+254 SGPSYSFKGTTNATN
-269 TTFSNASGSFTFEE
+269 TAFSNASGSFTFEE
-283 SANFSGAKLNG
+283 NATFSGAKLNG
-294 GAFTFNKGFNATNN
+294 GAFTFNKELSATNN
-308 TAFNSGSFTF
+308 TTFNSGNFNF
-318 KGTSSFNN
+318 KGASSFNGASFSD
-326 ATFSNASYT
+326 ATYT
-335 FDNQATFQN
+335 FNNQATFNN
-344 SSFNGGTFTFNNQSN
+344 SSFNGGTFTFNNQNNQS
-359 PTNSAQHPQILFENS
+359 TQHPQI
-374 SFNGGIFTFNNQTNP
+374 Q
-389 TNSAQHPQ
+389 
-397 ILFEN
+397 N
-402 SSFSGSTTTLKGSA
+402 SSFSGNATTLKG
-416 TFEQAFN
+416 FVDFQQAFN
-423 NSNHQLTIQNAS
+423 NLSHQLTMQSAS
-435 FDNAT
+435 FNNAN

-445 KITIEKDASFNNTS
+445 KITIEKEASFNNTS
-459 FNTPVDTNNMSVT
+459 FNTSVDTSNMIIT

-494 KITLAQG
+494 KITLTQG
-501 ATFNLTSLGSEKSV
+501 TTFNLTSLGDKNSV

-521 GGITYNHLL
+521 GGIAYNNLL

-543 TESSSKPQS
+543 NESSLKPQS

-571 SENAATPKNTD
+571 NENVATSKPTD
-582 SSPSAPTK
+582 SSLSKSSTN
-590 DSPQVYQVGYKIG
+590 STQVYQVGYKIG
-603 DTIYKLQETF
+603 DIIYKLQETF
-613 SPNSIIIQAL
+613 SHNSIIIQAL

-655 HKYYIPKS
+655 HKSYIPKS

-690 FSTNGSNLVIGY
+690 FSASNSNLVIGY
-702 NATWTGNS
+702 NATWTDHN
-710 VSSSGTV
+710 VSSSDTV

-724 SALNGHCGPWP
+724 STLNGHCGPWP
-735 YYQCIGTTNGA
+735 YYQCTGTTDGA

-774 NGVDSINI
+774 NGVDSVNI
-782 ANATITQHNAGAYS
+782 ANATITQHNAGIYS

-802 TQNMDSSQNLNGLN
+802 TQSMDNSQNVNGLN
-816 ANGKLSVYGATF
+816 PNGMLLVYGTTF

-839 NAGQATFENTNFNGG
+839 NAGKATFENTNFNGG
-854 SYQFSGDSLNFSNN
+854 NYQFSGDSLNFSNN

-881 NASFNNAN
+881 NALFDNAN

-921 GNAVFG
+921 GSAVFG
-927 NSTNSD
+927 NSAN
-933 GSQNTANFNNTGS
+933 GSQNNTNFNNTGS
-946 VNIAG
+946 VNISG

-957 MAFNGPTNTSVK
+957 VVFNSPTNMSVK

-984 PLSFGDGMIN
+984 PLSFGDGTITFN
-994 FSAHS
+994 AHS

-1054 GIYDVVYSFN
+1054 GVYDVVYSFN
-1064 NQTYNFQEVF
+1064 NQTYNFQEIF

-1085 VGMVFDYV
+1085 VGMVFDYM
-1093 DMEKSDHLYYQN
+1093 DMEKSDRLYYKDV
-1105 ALGFMTYMP
+1105 AGFMTYMP
-1114 NSYNNNLGNLNNTI
+1114 NSYNNNLGNSNNTI
-1128 YYYDKSIDFY
+1128 YYYDNSIDFY

-1144 FTKAEFSQTL
+1144 FTKAEFYQTF

-1163 GAKNIWTNA
+1163 GAKSIWTNA

-1236 LNFNGLQGIL
+1236 LNFNGIQGIL
-1246 LTNATLYNRAAG
+1246 LTNATLYNRTAG

-1265 FISNSA
+1265 FTSNSA

-1287 KGNPNFSFNALNLDF
+1287 GGNPNFSFNALNLDF

-1314 QSVFKFNAVN
+1314 QSVFKFNATN
-1324 AISFTNS
+1324 AINFTNS
-1331 SNLSSGLYQIS
+1331 TNLSSGLYQMQ
-1342 AKSVLFDNSNLSVS
+1342 AKSVSFDNSNLSVS

-1366 ISLSQ
+1366 INLSQ
-1371 NASINASNHS
+1371 NTSINASNHS
-1381 TLELSGDLNLNDTS
+1381 TLELQGDLNLNDTS

-1404 NVSNNATINDYASL
+1404 NISNNATINDYASL
-1418 IASNGSHLNFNGAV
+1418 IVNDGSRLNFNGTT
-1432 NFNSANITTSLSD
+1432 NFNSANITTSLNH

-1453 SSLGGQFN
+1453 ISLGGQFN
-1461 LSNNSFLDFQGSSAI
+1461 LSNNSSLDFQGSSTI
-1476 TSNTAFNFYNNAFS
+1476 TSNTAFNFYDNAFS

-1555 NIIQADM
+1555 NIIQAGM
-1562 NSNWYERISFFGMR
+1562 NHNWYERINFFGMR
-1576 INDGIYDAKNQTYS
+1576 INDGVYDAINQTYS

-1623 LYNIGSEIFNYQ
+1623 LYNIGSEVFNYQ

-1648 DDAQGVFYLTSSVK
+1648 DDAEGVFYLTSSVK

-1673 SGSNNTTKNNNLTS
+1673 NGSNNTTKNNNLTS

-1700 NPISALHVY
+1700 NPISALHIY

-1739 FSLSSLSN
+1739 FSLSSLSD

-1781 NFNNGAL
+1781 NFNNGTL
-1788 IIGATKIGQTNT
+1788 IIGATKIGQTDT
-1800 NSTVVFGG
+1800 NSAVVFGG

-1878 TSLILN
+1878 TSLVLN

-1921 AMQSINKAG
+1921 VMQSINKAG
-1930 GLGNLIV
+1930 GLGNLIAD
-1937 NTLGSGSVIGGYL
+1937 TLGSDSVIGGHL

-2057 ALQNDVVA
+2057 ALKSDVAA
-2065 LGKQMIGEFLGQDM
+2065 LGKQMIGEFLGQDT

-2096 DKVLAAKGLGPI
+2096 DKVLVAKGLGSI
-2108 YEQGLGDLI
+2108 YEQGLGDLM

-2131 SQVWQRGDFSF
+2131 SQVWQKGDFSF
-2142 NAQGNVFVQNS
+2142 NAQGNIFVQNS

-2158 NGGTLS
+2158 NGGALS
-2164 FNAGNSLI
+2164 FNAGDTLI

-2177 HIAFTN
+2177 HISFTN
-2183 HSGTLN
+2183 HAGTLQ
-2189 LLSNQ
+2189 LLSDQ
-2194 VSNINITTLDASNG
+2194 VSNINITTLNASNG
-2208 LKINAANNN
+2208 LKINASNNN

-2227 NASCVQ
+2227 NASCVGQ
-2233 QSDPITTNTANPCA
+2233 NDPTTANIANPCA
-2247 LSAQSANGASSNNA
+2247 LSTQSVNGTFSSNA
-2261 SNNAPIALNNNDES
+2261 SNNAQIALNNNDES

-2332 NASFVTN
+2332 NASFMAN

-2344 GAFNNNATQKIG
+2344 GAFNNNATRKIE
-2356 VLQNLVIASNASLST
+2356 VLQNLTIASTASLST

-2392 ENIQTPAPLIQA
+2392 ENIQTPTPLIQA

-2416 FINVNNSMANN
+2416 FMNVNNSMANN

-2440 YNINPNSLQSYLK
+2440 YNINPNSLQSYLN

-2463 HIEEKNGVLTY
+2463 RIEEKNGVLTY

-2495 NNASPNN
+2495 NNAHQNN
-2502 ILSLSVLHNQVKMSY
+2502 ILSLSVLHNQIKMSY
-2517 GDKVMDFTPPTLQDY
+2517 GNKVMDFTPPTLQDY
-2532 IVGIQGQSALNQI
+2532 IVGIQGQSVLNQI
-2545 EAIGG
+2545 ETVGG

-2555 WLSTLMIKTKENPL
+2555 WLSTLMMETKENPL
-2569 FAPIYLENHS
+2569 FAPIYLKNHS
-2579 LNEILD
+2579 LNEILGV
-2585 ATKDLQNTA
+2585 AKDLLNTA
-2594 SLISNPNFRDNATNL
+2594 SLISNPNFRNNATNL

-2623 KLSDFRAREGESNF
+2623 KLSDFRSREGESDF

-2656 IFVKYS
+2656 VFIKYS
-2662 QPNKHPNNLWVQG
+2662 QPNKHQNNLWVQG
-2675 VGGASFISGGNGTLY
+2675 IGGASFISGGNGTLY
-2690 GLNVGYDRL
+2690 GLNAGYDRL

-2715 FNGNIMRSLGN
+2715 FNGNIMHSLAN

-2751 GGNAS
+2751 EGNAS
-2756 HINSSNSLLSVLNQR
+2756 NINSSNSLLSVLNQR

-2813 MKGKMQN
+2813 MKGKMN
-2820 PAYQQFVMHSNPS
+2820 DDAYKQFLMHSNPS

-2865 LLIKAKGDNMVRFV
+2865 LLIKSKGGNVVRFV

-2889 EIFNT
+2889 EVFNT
-2894 FASVITGGEMHLWR
+2894 FTSVITGGEMHLWR

-2917 LKMGLQYQDLN
+2917 LKMGLQYQDIN

>member
-1 MKQFKKKPKKI
+1 MKKFKKKLKNI

-27 PLLIGGFA
+27 PLLISGFA

-57 CVHRPW
+57 CVHHPW

-125 TGGEYNGGNLDIELG
+125 TGGEYNGGNLNIELG
-140 SNATFNLGANSGNS
+140 NNATFDLGTHSGNS

-198 NLNANKVTIN
+198 NLNANKVNIN
-208 SNINAYKTSQVNI
+208 SNISAYKTSQVNI

-254 SGPSYSFKGTTSATN
+254 LGPSYSFKGTTNATN

-283 SANFSGAKLNG
+283 NATFSGAKWNG
-294 GAFTFNKGFNATNN
+294 GTFTFNKGFSATNN

-344 SSFNGGTFTFNNQSN
+344 SSFNGGTFTFNNQ
-359 PTNSAQHPQILFENS
+359 TNQSAQHPQIV
-374 SFNGGIFTFNNQTNP
+374 
-389 TNSAQHPQ
+389 
-397 ILFEN
+397 FEN
-402 SSFSGSTTTLKGSA
+402 SSFSGSATTLKGFA

-445 KITIEKDASFNNTS
+445 KITIEKDASFNSTTFNTS
-459 FNTPVDTNNMSVT
+459 INTSNMSVT

-481 DLKNGSTLDFGSS
+481 DLENGSTLDFGSS
-494 KITLAQG
+494 KITLTQG
-501 ATFNLTSLGSEKSV
+501 TTFNLTSLSSEKSV

-521 GGITYNHLL
+521 GGINYNNLL
-530 NHALNSLTNALKT
+530 NHAINGLTNTLKT
-543 TESSSKPQS
+543 NESSSKPQS

-571 SENAATPKNTD
+571 SENAATPKPANA
-582 SSPSAPTK
+582 SPSAPTK

-613 SPNSIIIQAL
+613 GPNSIIIQAL
-623 ESGTYTPPPTISGSQ
+623 ESGTYTPPPVINGSK

-690 FSTNGSNLVIGY
+690 FSASGSNLVIGY
-702 NATWTGNS
+702 NSTWTGNS

-735 YYQCIGTTNGA
+735 YYQCTGTTNGT

-782 ANATITQHNAGAYS
+782 ANATITQHNAGIYS

-802 TQNMDSSQNLNGLN
+802 TQSMDSSQNLKGLN
-816 ANGKLSVYGATF
+816 ANGKLSVYGTTF

-839 NAGQATFENTNFNGG
+839 NAGQAVFENTNFNGG

-901 NATTSFVGDFT
+901 NATTSFVGGFT
-912 NANSNLQIA
+912 NAHSNLQIA

-927 NSTNSD
+927 NSTN

-946 VNIAG
+946 VNISG

-957 MAFNGPTNTSVK
+957 VVFNSPTNTSVK
-969 GQVTLNNITLKNLNA
+969 GQVILNNITLKNLNA
-984 PLSFGDGMIN
+984 PLSFGDGTIAFN
-994 FSAHS
+994 AHS

-1054 GIYDVVYSFN
+1054 GVYDVVYSFN
-1064 NQTYNFQEVF
+1064 NQTYNFQEIF
-1074 SPNSISIRRLG
+1074 SQNSISIRRLG

-1114 NSYNNNLGNLNNTI
+1114 NSYNNNLGNANNTI
-1128 YYYDKSIDFY
+1128 YYYDNSIDFY

-1144 FTKAEFSQTL
+1144 FTKAEFSQKF

-1172 SDAPQSNTII
+1172 SDAPQSNAII

-1302 SNSSFRGYVGQT
+1302 SNSSFRGYVGTT
-1314 QSVFKFNAVN
+1314 QSVFKFNAKN

-1331 SNLSSGLYQIS
+1331 TNLSSGLYQMQ
-1342 AKSVLFDNSNLSVS
+1342 AKSVSFDNSNLSVS

-1366 ISLSQ
+1366 INLSQ

-1381 TLELSGDLNLNDTS
+1381 TLELQGDLNLNDTS
-1395 SLNLNQSAI
+1395 SLNLNQSTI

-1418 IASNGSHLNFNGAV
+1418 IASNNAHINFNGTT
-1432 NFNSANITTSLSD
+1432 NFNSANITASLNH

-1461 LSNNSFLDFQGSSAI
+1461 LSNHSSLDFQGSSAI
-1476 TSNTAFNFYNNAFS
+1476 TSNTAFNFYDNAFS

-1509 GNLLNPNNSSVLNL
+1509 GNLLNPNSSSVLDL
-1523 KNSQLVFSDQ
+1523 KNSQLVFGDQ

-1576 INDGIYDAKNQTYS
+1576 ISDGIYDAKNQTYS

-1623 LYNIGSEIFNYQ
+1623 LYNISSEIFNYQ

-1673 SGSNNTTKNNNLTS
+1673 SGSNNTTKNNNLSS
-1687 ESSVISQTYNAQG
+1687 ESSIISQTYDAQG
-1700 NPISALHVY
+1700 NPISALHIY

-1739 FSLSSLSN
+1739 FSLSGLSD

-1758 LITPSDWKN
+1758 LITPDDWKN
-1767 INELIDNANNSVVQ
+1767 INEFIDNANNSVVQ
-1781 NFNNGAL
+1781 NFNNSTL
-1788 IIGATKIGQTNT
+1788 IIGATKIGQTDT
-1800 NSTVVFGG
+1800 NSAVVFGG

-1897 SMLGQEGINKVFNQ
+1897 SMLGQESINKVFNQ

-1937 NTLGSGSVIGGYL
+1937 NTLGSNSVIGGYL

-2034 FISANDIGQVISV
+2034 FISANDIGQIISV
-2047 MLQDIVKPSE
+2047 MLQDIVKPSK

-2065 LGKQMIGEFLGQDM
+2065 LGKQMIGEFLGQDA

-2117 PNLGKKGLFAPYGL
+2117 PSLGKKGLFAPYGL
-2131 SQVWQRGDFSF
+2131 SQVWQKGDFSF
-2142 NAQGNVFVQNS
+2142 NVQGNVFVQNS

-2177 HIAFTN
+2177 HISFTN
-2183 HSGTLN
+2183 HFGTLQ

-2208 LKINAANNN
+2208 LKINAGSNNI
-2217 VSVSQGNLFI
+2217 SVSQGNLFI
-2227 NASCVQ
+2227 NASCTQ
-2233 QSDPITTNTANPCA
+2233 QSDPTAANATNPCTT
-2247 LSAQSANGASSNNA
+2247 AQNNASSSNA
-2261 SNNAPIALNNNDES
+2261 SNNVPIALNNNDES

-2301 GSANIKNLYL
+2301 GSANVKNLYL

-2322 TISNQAVLEK
+2322 TISNQAVLEN

-2344 GAFNNNATQKIG
+2344 GAFNNNATQKIE

-2371 GIYGLEVG
+2371 GIYGLGVG

-2392 ENIQTPAPLIQA
+2392 ENSQTPVNPLIQA

-2411 TTQTP
+2411 TAQTP
-2416 FINVNNSMANN
+2416 FMNVSVANGG
-2427 TTYTLLKSSRYID
+2427 TYTLLKSSRYID

-2495 NNASPNN
+2495 NNASPQNH
-2502 ILSLSVLHNQVKMSY
+2502 ILSLSVLYNQVKMSY
-2517 GDKVMDFTPPTLQDY
+2517 GNKIMDFTPPTLQDY
-2532 IVGIQGQSALNQI
+2532 IAGIQGQSALNQI
-2545 EAIGG
+2545 EAVGG
-2550 NNAIK
+2550 NAIK
-2555 WLSTLMIKTKENPL
+2555 WLSTLMMDTKENPL
-2569 FAPIYLENHS
+2569 FAPIYLKNHS
-2579 LNEILD
+2579 LNEILGV
-2585 ATKDLQNTA
+2585 TKDLQNTA
-2594 SLISNPNFRDNATNL
+2594 SLISNPNFRNNATNL

-2637 SERLLE
+2637 SERLLD

-2656 IFVKYS
+2656 VFVKYS
-2662 QPNKHPNNLWVQG
+2662 QLSKHPNNLWIQG

-2710 YGYSG
+2710 YGYSD
-2715 FNGNIMRSLGN
+2715 FNGNIMHSLGN

-2741 EFTLSANETY
+2741 EFTLSSNETY
-2751 GGNAS
+2751 GGNATS
-2756 HINSSNSLLSVLNQR
+2756 INSSNSLLSVLNQR

-2813 MKGKMQN
+2813 MKGKMN
-2820 PAYQQFVMHSNPS
+2820 DAAYKQFLMHSNPS

-2840 NMGLESRKYFGKNS
+2840 NMGLESRKYFGQNS

-2865 LLIKAKGDNMVRFV
+2865 LLIKSKGDNMVRFV

-2889 EIFNT
+2889 EVFNT

-2917 LKMGLQYQDLN
+2917 LKMGLQYQDIN

>member
-1 MKQFKKKPKKI
+1 MKKFKKKPKKI

-17 IILKRPLWLM
+17 TILKRPLWLM

-35 SGVYADGTDILGLS
+35 SGVYANNNLWDLLNPKVGGEYVHWVKGSQYCAWWEFAGCLKNV
-49 WGEKSQKV
+49 WGANHKG
-57 CVHRPW
+57 
-63 YALWSCDKW
+63 YDA
-72 EEKTQQFTGNQLITK
+72 
-87 TWAGGNAANYYHSQN
+87 GNAANYLSSQN
-102 NQDITANLKNDN
+102 YQAISVGSGNET
-114 GTYFLSGLYNY
+114 GTYSLSGFTNY
-125 TGGEYNGGNLDIELG
+125 VGGNLTI
-140 SNATFNLGANSGNS
+140 NLGNSVVLDLSGSNS
-154 FTSWYPNGHT
+154 FTSYQGYNQGKDD
-164 NVTFSAGTIN
+164 VTFTVGAIN
-174 VNNSV
+174 LNGAL

-198 NLNANKVTIN
+198 NLNANQVNIN
-208 SNINAYKTSQVNI
+208 SNISAFKTSQVNI
-221 GNANSAITINSV
+221 GNANSAITIGSV
-233 SLSGDTCSSLAKI
+233 SLSGDVCSSLASV
-246 GSGANCSS
+246 GVGANCST
-254 SGPSYSFKGTTSATN
+254 SGPSYSFKGTTNATN
-269 TTFSNASGSFTFEE
+269 TAFSNASGSFTFEE
-283 SANFSGAKLNG
+283 NATFSGAKLNG
-294 GAFTFNKGFNATNN
+294 GTYTFNKEFSATNN
-308 TAFNSGSFTF
+308 TAFNSGSFNF
-318 KGTSSFNN
+318 KGASSFNGANFNN
-326 ATFSNASYT
+326 ATYT
-335 FDNQATFQN
+335 FNNQATFQN
-344 SSFNGGTFTFNNQSN
+344 SSFNGGTFTFNNQN
-359 PTNSAQHPQILFENS
+359 NQSAQHPQI
-374 SFNGGIFTFNNQTNP
+374 Q
-389 TNSAQHPQ
+389 
-397 ILFEN
+397 N
-402 SSFSGSTTTLKGSA
+402 SSFSGNATTLKG
-416 TFEQAFN
+416 FVDFQQAFN
-423 NSNHQLTIQNAS
+423 NSNRQLMVQNAS
-435 FDNAT
+435 FNNAN

-445 KITIEKDASFNNTS
+445 KITINESASFNNTT
-459 FNTPVDTNNMSVT
+459 FNTSINTSNMTIT

-494 KITLAQG
+494 QVTLTQG
-501 ATFNLTSLGSEKSV
+501 MTFNLTSLGDKNSV

-521 GGITYNHLL
+521 GGITYNNLL
-530 NHALNSLTNALKT
+530 NHALNSLTSALKT
-543 TESSSKPQS
+543 NENSSDPQS

-558 DMITYNGVTGQLL
+558 DIITYNGVTGQLL
-571 SENAATPKNTD
+571 SANIAASKVAD
-582 SSPSAPTK
+582 SSPSKSSTNSTK
-590 DSPQVYQVGYKIG
+590 VYQVGYKIG
-603 DTIYKLQETF
+603 DIIYKLQETF
-613 SPNSIIIQAL
+613 SHNSIIIQAL
-623 ESGTYTPPPTISGSQ
+623 ESGTYTPPPVISGSK

-647 NANMPWYD
+647 DSNTPWYD
-655 HKYYIPKS
+655 HKSYIPKS

-690 FSTNGSNLVIGY
+690 FSANGSNLVIGY
-702 NATWTGNS
+702 NSTWTDHN
-710 VSSSGTV
+710 VSSSDTV

-724 SALNGHCGPWP
+724 SVLNGHCGPWP
-735 YYQCIGTTNGA
+735 YYQCTGTTDGA

-761 NRIGTGGAANLVF
+761 NRIGTGGAANLIF
-774 NGVDSINI
+774 NGVDSVNI
-782 ANATITQHNAGAYS
+782 ANATITQHNAGIYS

-802 TQNMDSSQNLNGLN
+802 TQGMDNSQNWNGLN
-816 ANGKLSVYGATF
+816 PNGTLSVYGTTF
-828 TNQAK
+828 INQAK

-839 NAGQATFENTNFNGG
+839 NAGQAVFENTNFNGG

-927 NSTNSD
+927 NSNN
-933 GSQNTANFNNTGS
+933 GSQNNANFNNTGS
-946 VNIAG
+946 VNISG

-957 MAFNGPTNTSVK
+957 VVFNSPTNTSVK

-984 PLSFGDGMIN
+984 PLSFGDGTITFN
-994 FSAHS
+994 AHS
-999 VINIGEAITNGNP
+999 VINIAEAITNGNP

-1054 GIYDVVYSFN
+1054 GVYDVVYSFN
-1064 NQTYNFQEVF
+1064 NQTYNFQEIF

-1085 VGMVFDYV
+1085 VGMVFDYM
-1093 DMEKSDHLYYQN
+1093 DMEKSDHLYYKN
-1105 ALGFMTYMP
+1105 VAGFMTYMP
-1114 NSYNNNLGNLNNTI
+1114 NSYNNNLGNSNNTI
-1128 YYYDKSIDFY
+1128 YYYDNSIDFY

-1144 FTKAEFSQTL
+1144 FTKAEFSQTF

-1163 GAKNIWTNA
+1163 GAKSIWTNA

-1265 FISNSA
+1265 FVSNSA

-1287 KGNPNFSFNALNLDF
+1287 GGNPNFSFNALNLDF

-1314 QSVFKFNAVN
+1314 QSVFQFNATN

-1331 SNLSSGLYQIS
+1331 SNLSSGLYQMQ

-1366 ISLSQ
+1366 INLSQ

-1381 TLELSGDLNLNDTS
+1381 TLELQGDLNLNDAS
-1395 SLNLNQSAI
+1395 SLNLNQSTI

-1418 IASNGSHLNFNGAV
+1418 IASNGSHLNFNGTT
-1432 NFNSANITTSLSD
+1432 NFNSENTTTSLNN

-1453 SSLGGQFN
+1453 VSLGGQFN
-1461 LSNNSFLDFQGSSAI
+1461 LSNNSSLDFQGSSAI
-1476 TSNTAFNFYNNAFS
+1476 TSNTAFNFYDNAFS

-1523 KNSQLVFSDQ
+1523 KNSQLVFGDQ

-1648 DDAQGVFYLTSSVK
+1648 DDAEGVFYLTSNVK
-1662 GYYNPNQSYQA
+1662 GYYNPNQSYQTN
-1673 SGSNNTTKNNNLTS
+1673 GSNNTTKNNNLTS
-1687 ESSVISQTYNAQG
+1687 EYSIISQTYNAQG
-1700 NPISALHVY
+1700 NPISALHIY
-1709 NKGYNFN
+1709 NKGYDFN

-1739 FSLSSLSN
+1739 FSLSSLSD

-1788 IIGATKIGQTNT
+1788 IIGATKIGQTDT
-1800 NSTVVFGG
+1800 NSAVVFGG
-1808 LGYQKPCDYT
+1808 LGYQTPCDYT

-1856 GTLGSGNAWGTGGS
+1856 GTLRSGNAWGTGGS

-1921 AMQSINKAG
+1921 AVQSINKAG

-2047 MLQDIVKPSE
+2047 MLQDIVKPSS

-2065 LGKQMIGEFLGQDM
+2065 LGKQMIGEFLGQDT

-2096 DKVLAAKGLGPI
+2096 DKVLAAKGLGSI

-2117 PNLGKKGLFAPYGL
+2117 PSLGKKGLFAPYGL
-2131 SQVWQRGDFSF
+2131 SQVWQKGDFSF
-2142 NAQGNVFVQNS
+2142 NVQGNVFVQNS

-2177 HIAFTN
+2177 HISFTN
-2183 HSGTLN
+2183 HAGTLQ

-2194 VSNINITTLDASNG
+2194 VSNINITTLNASNG

-2227 NASCVQ
+2227 NASCTQ
-2233 QSDPITTNTANPCA
+2233 QSTPTTASATNPCT

-2344 GAFNNNATQKIG
+2344 GAFNNNATQKIE

-2371 GIYGLEVG
+2371 GIYGLGVG

-2392 ENIQTPAPLIQA
+2392 ENSQTPAMPLIQT
-2404 EGIINLN
+2404 GGVINLN
-2411 TTQTP
+2411 ATQTP

-2486 LLSVALPNS
+2486 LLSVALPSS
-2495 NNASPNN
+2495 NNAHQNN
-2502 ILSLSVLHNQVKMSY
+2502 ILSLSVLHDQIKMSY
-2517 GDKVMDFTPPTLQDY
+2517 GDRIMDFTPPTLQDY

-2545 EAIGG
+2545 EAVGG
-2550 NNAIK
+2550 NAIK
-2555 WLSTLMIKTKENPL
+2555 WLSTLMMETKENPL
-2569 FAPIYLENHS
+2569 FAPIYLKNHS
-2579 LNEILD
+2579 LNEILGV
-2585 ATKDLQNTA
+2585 TKDLQNTA
-2594 SLISNPNFRDNATNL
+2594 SLISNPNFRNNATNL

-2637 SERLLE
+2637 SERLLD

-2656 IFVKYS
+2656 VFIKHS
-2662 QPNKHPNNLWVQG
+2662 QLSKHQNNLWVQG

-2710 YGYSG
+2710 YGYSD

-2751 GGNAS
+2751 GGNATS
-2756 HINSSNSLLSVLNQR
+2756 INSSNPLLSVLNQR

-2813 MKGKMQN
+2813 MKGKMN
-2820 PAYQQFVMHSNPS
+2820 DAAYKQFLMHSNPS

-2840 NMGLESRKYFGKNS
+2840 NMGLESRKYFGQNS

-2865 LLIKAKGDNMVRFV
+2865 LLIKSKGDNVVRFV

-2889 EIFNT
+2889 EVFNT

-2908 LMYVNAGVG
+2908 LVYVNAGVG
-2917 LKMGLQYQDLN
+2917 LKMGLQYQDIN

>member
-1 MKQFKKKPKKI
+1 MKKFKKKPKKI
-12 KRSQK
+12 TRKQK
-17 IILKRPLWLM
+17 TILKRPLWLA

-35 SGVYADGTDILGLS
+35 SGVYANNLWDLLNPKVGGEYVHWVKGSQYCAWWEFAGCLKNV
-49 WGEKSQKV
+49 WGPNHKG
-57 CVHRPW
+57 
-63 YALWSCDKW
+63 YDA
-72 EEKTQQFTGNQLITK
+72 
-87 TWAGGNAANYYHSQN
+87 GNAANYLSSQN
-102 NQDITANLKNDN
+102 YQAISVGSGNET
-114 GTYFLSGLYNY
+114 GTYSLSGFTNY
-125 TGGEYNGGNLDIELG
+125 VGGNLTI
-140 SNATFNLGANSGNS
+140 NLGNSVVLDLSGSNS
-154 FTSWYPNGHT
+154 FTSYQGYNQGKDDVSF
-164 NVTFSAGTIN
+164 NVGTIN
-174 VNNSV
+174 LNGTL

-208 SNINAYKTSQVNI
+208 SNISAFKTSQVNI
-221 GNANSAITINSV
+221 GNANSTITINSV
-233 SLSGDTCSSLAKI
+233 SLNGDTCSSLASV
-246 GSGANCSS
+246 GVGANCST
-254 SGPSYSFKGTTSATN
+254 SGPSYSFKGTTNATN
-269 TTFSNASGSFTFEE
+269 TTFSNSSGSFTFEE
-283 SANFSGAKLNG
+283 NATFSGAKLNG
-294 GAFTFNKGFNATNN
+294 GAFTFNKEFKATNN

-318 KGTSSFNN
+318 KDTSSFNN
-326 ATFSNASYT
+326 ASFSNATYT
-335 FDNQATFQN
+335 FNNQATFNN
-344 SSFNGGTFTFNNQSN
+344 SSFNGGTFTFNNQ
-359 PTNSAQHPQILFENS
+359 TNQSAQHPQI
-374 SFNGGIFTFNNQTNP
+374 Q
-389 TNSAQHPQ
+389 
-397 ILFEN
+397 N
-402 SSFSGSTTTLKGSA
+402 SSFSGNATTLKG
-416 TFEQAFN
+416 FVDFQQAFN

-435 FDNAT
+435 FNNAT

-445 KITIEKDASFNNTS
+445 KITINESASFNDTTFNTS
-459 FNTPVDTNNMSVT
+459 INTNNMIIT

-494 KITLAQG
+494 KITLTQG
-501 ATFNLTSLGSEKSV
+501 TTFNLTSLSSEKSV

-521 GGITYNHLL
+521 GGITYSNLL
-530 NHALNSLTNALKT
+530 NHALNSLTSALKT
-543 TESSSKPQS
+543 NENSSDPQS

-571 SENAATPKNTD
+571 NENATTSKPTD
-582 SSPSAPTK
+582 SSPSKSSANPA
-590 DSPQVYQVGYKIG
+590 QVYQVGYKIG

-613 SPNSIIIQAL
+613 GPNSIIIQAL
-623 ESGTYTPPPTISGSQ
+623 ESGTYTPPPVISGSK

-647 NANMPWYD
+647 NADMPWYD

-663 QNFTESGTYYLPSV
+663 QNFTDSGTYYLPSV
-677 QIWGSYTNSFKQT
+677 QIWGSYTNLFKQT
-690 FSTNGSNLVIGY
+690 FSASNSNLVIGY
-702 NATWTGNS
+702 NATWTDHN
-710 VSSSGTV
+710 VSSSSTV

-724 SALNGHCGPWP
+724 SDLSGHCGPWP
-735 YYQCIGTTNGA
+735 YYQCAGMTNGT

-782 ANATITQHNAGAYS
+782 ANATITQHNAGIYS

-802 TQNMDSSQNLNGLN
+802 TQNMDNSQNLKGLN
-816 ANGKLSVYGATF
+816 SNGTLSVYGTTF

-854 SYQFSGDSLNFSNN
+854 SYRFSGDSLNFSNN
-868 NQFNSGSFEISAK
+868 NQFNSGSFEIGAK
-881 NASFNNAN
+881 NTIFNNAN

-901 NATTSFVGDFT
+901 SATTSFVGDFT
-912 NANSNLQIA
+912 NAHSNLQIA

-927 NSTNSD
+927 NSAN

-946 VNIAG
+946 VNISG

-957 MAFNGPTNTSVK
+957 VVFNGPTNTSVK
-969 GQVTLNNITLKNLNA
+969 GQVTLNNVTLKNLNA
-984 PLSFGDGMIN
+984 PLSFGDGTIV

-1023 YNNAFSKN
+1023 YNNAKN

-1045 EKLVSSAGN
+1045 EKLVSSASN
-1054 GIYDVVYSFN
+1054 GVYDVVYSFN

-1085 VGMVFDYV
+1085 VGMVFDYM

-1114 NSYNNNLGNLNNTI
+1114 NSYNNNLGNSNNTI
-1128 YYYDKSIDFY
+1128 YYYDNSIDFY

-1144 FTKAEFSQTL
+1144 FTKAEFSQTF

-1172 SDAPQSNTII
+1172 SDAPQSNAII

-1265 FISNSA
+1265 FVSNSA

-1314 QSVFKFNAVN
+1314 QSVFKFNAKNV
-1324 AISFTNS
+1324 ISFTNS
-1331 SNLSSGLYQIS
+1331 SNLSSGLYQMQ

-1366 ISLSQ
+1366 INLSQ

-1381 TLELSGDLNLNDTS
+1381 TLELQGDLNLNDTS
-1395 SLNLNQSAI
+1395 SLNLNQSTI

-1418 IASNGSHLNFNGAV
+1418 IASNNAHINFNGTT
-1432 NFNSANITTSLSD
+1432 NFNSANITTSLSN

-1461 LSNNSFLDFQGSSAI
+1461 LSNNSSLDFQGSSAI
-1476 TSNTAFNFYNNAFS
+1476 TSNTAFNFYDNAFS
-1490 QSPITFHQALDI
+1490 QSPITFHQTLDI

-1523 KNSQLVFSDQ
+1523 KNSQLIFGDQ

-1555 NIIQADM
+1555 NIIQANM
-1562 NSNWYERISFFGMR
+1562 NSNWYERINFFGMR
-1576 INDGIYDAKNQTYS
+1576 INDGIYDATNQTYS
-1590 FTNPLNNALKITESF
+1590 FTNPLNNSLKITESF

-1673 SGSNNTTKNNNLTS
+1673 NGSNNTTKNNNLSS

-1700 NPISALHVY
+1700 NPISALHIY

-1739 FSLSSLSN
+1739 FSLSSLSDLN
-1747 LKGDAL
+1747 SNAL
-1753 NQLTK
+1753 NQLIK
-1758 LITPSDWKN
+1758 LITSNDWKN

-1788 IIGATKIGQTNT
+1788 IVGATKIGQTDT
-1800 NSTVVFGG
+1800 NSAVVFGG

-1937 NTLGSGSVIGGYL
+1937 NTLGSNSVIGGYL

-1976 LNTAIKDL
+1976 LNAAIKDL

-2047 MLQDIVKPSE
+2047 MLQDIVKPSK
-2057 ALQNDVVA
+2057 ALQNDVAA
-2065 LGKQMIGEFLGQDM
+2065 LGKQMIGEFLGQDA
-2079 LNSLESLLQ
+2079 LNSLENLLQ

-2096 DKVLAAKGLGPI
+2096 DKVLAAKGLGSI

-2131 SQVWQRGDFSF
+2131 SQVWQKGDFSF

-2177 HIAFTN
+2177 HISFTN
-2183 HSGTLN
+2183 HAGLLQ

-2194 VSNINITTLDASNG
+2194 VSNINITTLNASNG

-2217 VSVSQGNLFI
+2217 VSVSQGNLFV
-2227 NASCVQ
+2227 NASCAQ
-2233 QSDPITTNTANPCA
+2233 QSDPTTANIANPCA
-2247 LSAQSANGASSNNA
+2247 LNAQSANGASSSNA
-2261 SNNAPIALNNNDES
+2261 SNNAPIALSNNDES

-2322 TISNQAVLEK
+2322 IISNQAVLEK
-2332 NASFVTN
+2332 NASFMAN

-2344 GAFNNNATQKIG
+2344 GAFNNNATRKIE

-2379 GALNNFGAIHFNL
+2379 GALNHFGAIHFNL
-2392 ENIQTPAPLIQA
+2392 ENIQTPTPLIQA

-2416 FINVNNSMANN
+2416 FMNVNNSMANN

-2463 HIEEKNGVLTY
+2463 HIEEKNGALTY

-2495 NNASPNN
+2495 NNAHQNN
-2502 ILSLSVLHNQVKMSY
+2502 ILSLSVLYNQIKMSY

-2532 IVGIQGQSALNQI
+2532 IAGIQGQSALNQI
-2545 EAIGG
+2545 EAVGG
-2550 NNAIK
+2550 NAIK
-2555 WLSTLMIKTKENPL
+2555 WLSTLMMETKENPL

-2579 LNEILD
+2579 LHEILGV
-2585 ATKDLQNTA
+2585 AKDLLNTA

-2623 KLSDFRAREGESNF
+2623 KLSDFRSREGESDF

-2662 QPNKHPNNLWVQG
+2662 QLSKHPNNLWAQG
-2675 VGGASFISGGNGTLY
+2675 IGGASFISGGNGTLY
-2690 GLNVGYDRL
+2690 GLNAGYDRL

-2710 YGYSG
+2710 YGYSD
-2715 FNGNIMRSLGN
+2715 FNGNIMHSLAN

-2751 GGNAS
+2751 GGNANN
-2756 HINSSNSLLSVLNQR
+2756 INSSNPLLSVLNQR

-2803 LSYHFIGLSG
+2803 LSYHFIGLSA
-2813 MKGKMQN
+2813 MKGN
-2820 PAYQQFVMHSNPS
+2820 DAAYKQFLMHSNPS

-2865 LLIKAKGDNMVRFV
+2865 LLIKSKGGNMVRFV

-2889 EIFNT
+2889 EVFNT

-2908 LMYVNAGVG
+2908 LVYVNAGVG
-2917 LKMGLQYQDLN
+2917 LKMGLQYQDIN

>member
-12 KRSQK
+12 KRPQK

-57 CVHRPW
+57 CVHHPW
-63 YALWSCDKW
+63 YALWKCDKW
-72 EEKTQQFTGNQLITK
+72 EEKTQQFTGKQLITK

-125 TGGEYNGGNLDIELG
+125 TGGEYNGGNLNIQLG

-186 SGAGTHTGTATL
+186 SGASTHTGTATL
-198 NLNANKVTIN
+198 NLNANKVNVN

-246 GSGANCSS
+246 GSGANCST
-254 SGPSYSFKGTTSATN
+254 SGPSYSFKGTTNATN

-374 SFNGGIFTFNNQTNP
+374 SF
-389 TNSAQHPQ
+389 
-397 ILFEN
+397 
-402 SSFSGSTTTLKGSA
+402 SGSATTLKGSVI
-416 TFEQAFN
+416 FQQAFN
-423 NSNHQLTIQNAS
+423 NSNQQLTIQNAS

-445 KITIEKDASFNNTS
+445 KITIEKDASFNNTT
-459 FNTPVDTNNMSVT
+459 FNTSVDTNNMTIS
-472 GSVTLSGKN
+472 GGVTLSGKN

-501 ATFNLTSLGSEKSV
+501 TTFNLTSLGSEKSV

-530 NHALNSLTNALKT
+530 NHVLNSLTNALKT

-571 SENAATPKNTD
+571 SENAATSKNTD
-582 SSPSAPTK
+582 SSPPKYSTN
-590 DSPQVYQVGYKIG
+590 STQVYQVGYKIG

-613 SPNSIIIQAL
+613 SHNSIIIQAL

-647 NANMPWYD
+647 NADMHWYD

-690 FSTNGSNLVIGY
+690 FSANGSNLVIGY
-702 NATWTGNS
+702 NATWTDHN

-735 YYQCIGTTNGA
+735 YYQCAGITNGT

-774 NGVDSINI
+774 NGVDSVNI
-782 ANATITQHNAGAYS
+782 ANATITQHNAGIYS

-802 TQNMDSSQNLNGLN
+802 TQSMDNSQNLNGLN
-816 ANGKLSVYGATF
+816 SNGKLSVYGTTF

-833 DGKFIF
+833 DGKFTF

-912 NANSNLQIA
+912 NAHSNLQIA

-927 NSTNSD
+927 NPTNSN
-933 GSQNTANFNNTGS
+933 GSQNNANFNNTGS
-946 VNIAG
+946 VNISG

-957 MAFNGPTNTSVK
+957 VVFNGPTNTSVK

-984 PLSFGDGMIN
+984 PLSFGDGTITFN
-994 FSAHS
+994 AHS

-1054 GIYDVVYSFN
+1054 GVYDVVYSFN

-1074 SPNSISIRRLG
+1074 SQNSISIRRLG
-1085 VGMVFDYV
+1085 VSMVFDYV
-1093 DMEKSDHLYYQN
+1093 DMEKSDHLYHQN

-1114 NSYNNNLGNLNNTI
+1114 NSYNNNLGNSNNTI
-1128 YYYDKSIDFY
+1128 YYYDNSIDFY

-1144 FTKAEFSQTL
+1144 FTKAEFSQTF

-1163 GAKNIWTNA
+1163 GAKSIWTSL

-1213 AQKIYITGS
+1213 AQKIYITAS

-1265 FISNSA
+1265 FVSNSA

-1287 KGNPNFSFNALNLDF
+1287 SGNPNFSFNALNLDF

-1331 SNLSSGLYQIS
+1331 SNLSSGLYQMQ

-1366 ISLSQ
+1366 INLSQ

-1381 TLELSGDLNLNDTS
+1381 TLELQGDLNLNDTS

-1418 IASNGSHLNFNGAV
+1418 IASNGSHLNFNGAA
-1432 NFNSANITTSLSD
+1432 NFNSANITTSLNH

-1461 LSNNSFLDFQGSSAI
+1461 LSNHSSLDFQGSSAI
-1476 TSNTAFNFYNNAFS
+1476 TSNTAFNFYDNAFS

-1509 GNLLNPNNSSVLNL
+1509 GNLLNPNNSSVLDL
-1523 KNSQLVFSDQ
+1523 KNSQLVFGDQ

-1562 NSNWYERISFFGMR
+1562 NNNWYERINFFGMH
-1576 INDGIYDAKNQTYS
+1576 ISDGIYDAINQTYS

-1605 KDNQLSV
+1605 KNNQLSV

-1623 LYNIGSEIFNYQ
+1623 LYNIGSEVFNYQ

-1648 DDAQGVFYLTSSVK
+1648 DDAEGVFYLTSNVK

-1673 SGSNNTTKNNNLTS
+1673 SGSNNTTKNNNLSS

-1700 NPISALHVY
+1700 NPISALHIY
-1709 NKGYNFN
+1709 NRGYNFN

-1788 IIGATKIGQTNT
+1788 IIGATKIGQTDT
-1800 NSTVVFGG
+1800 NSAVVFGG
-1808 LGYQKPCDYT
+1808 LGYQTPCDYT

-1921 AMQSINKAG
+1921 AVQSINKAG

-2047 MLQDIVKPSE
+2047 VLQDIVKPSN
-2057 ALQNDVVA
+2057 ALKNDVVA
-2065 LGKQMIGEFLGQDM
+2065 LGKQMIGEFLGQDT

-2117 PNLGKKGLFAPYGL
+2117 PSLGKKGLFAPYGL
-2131 SQVWQRGDFSF
+2131 SQVWQKGDFSF

-2183 HSGTLN
+2183 HFGTLQ

-2194 VSNINITTLDASNG
+2194 VSNINITTLNASNG

-2227 NASCVQ
+2227 NASCAQ
-2233 QSDPITTNTANPCA
+2233 QSDPTAANIANPCT
-2247 LSAQSANGASSNNA
+2247 LSAQSANGASSSA

-2322 TISNQAVLEK
+2322 IISNQAVLEK
-2332 NASFVTN
+2332 NASFMAN

-2344 GAFNNNATQKIG
+2344 GAFNNNATRKIE
-2356 VLQNLVIASNASLST
+2356 VLQNLTIASNASLST

-2379 GALNNFGAIHFNL
+2379 GALNHFGAIHFNL
-2392 ENIQTPAPLIQA
+2392 ENIQTPTPLIQA

-2463 HIEEKNGVLTY
+2463 HIEEKNGALTY

-2486 LLSVALPNS
+2486 LLSVALPDS
-2495 NNASPNN
+2495 NNASQNN
-2502 ILSLSVLHNQVKMSY
+2502 ILSLSVLYNQVKMSY
-2517 GDKVMDFTPPTLQDY
+2517 GNKAMDFTSPTLQDY

-2545 EAIGG
+2545 EAVGG
-2550 NNAIK
+2550 NAIK
-2555 WLSTLMIKTKENPL
+2555 WLSTLMMETKENPL
-2569 FAPIYLENHS
+2569 FAPIYLKNHS
-2579 LNEILD
+2579 LNEILGV
-2585 ATKDLQNTA
+2585 TKDLQNTA

-2623 KLSDFRAREGESNF
+2623 KLSDFRAREGESDF

-2643 LKNKRFSDPNPSE
+2643 LKNKRFSDPNPGE
-2656 IFVKYS
+2656 VFVKYS
-2662 QPNKHPNNLWVQG
+2662 QLSKHQNNLWVQG
-2675 VGGASFISGGNGTLY
+2675 IGGASFISGGNGTLY
-2690 GLNVGYDRL
+2690 GLNAGYDRL

-2710 YGYSG
+2710 YGYSD
-2715 FNGNIMRSLGN
+2715 FNGNIMRSLAN

-2751 GGNAS
+2751 GGNANN
-2756 HINSSNSLLSVLNQR
+2756 INSSNSLLSVLNQR
-2771 YNYNTWTTS
+2771 YSYNTWTTS

-2813 MKGKMQN
+2813 MKGN
-2820 PAYQQFVMHSNPS
+2820 DAAYKQFLMHSNPS

-2865 LLIKAKGDNMVRFV
+2865 LLIKSKGGNMVRFV

-2889 EIFNT
+2889 EVFNT

-2908 LMYVNAGVG
+2908 LVYVNAGVG
-2917 LKMGLQYQDLN
+2917 LKMGLQYQDIN

>member
-1 MKQFKKKPKKI
+1 MKKFKKKPKSI
-12 KRSQK
+12 KRSHQNQK
-17 IILKRPLWLM
+17 TILKRPLWLA

-57 CVHRPW
+57 CVYHPW

-125 TGGEYNGGNLDIELG
+125 TGGENNGGNLNIELG
-140 SNATFNLGANSGNS
+140 SNATFDLGAHSGNS

-164 NVTFSAGTIN
+164 NITFSAGTIN

-198 NLNANKVTIN
+198 NLNANKVNIN

-233 SLSGDTCSSLAKI
+233 SLNGDTCSSLARV
-246 GSGANCSS
+246 GVGANCST
-254 SGPSYSFKGTTSATN
+254 SGPSYSFKGTTNATN
-269 TTFSNASGSFTFEE
+269 TAFSNASGSFTFEE
-283 SANFSGAKLNG
+283 NATFSGAKLNG
-294 GAFTFNKGFNATNN
+294 GAFTFNKGFSATKIIPPLIV
-308 TAFNSGSFTF
+308 GSFNF
-318 KGTSSFNN
+318 KGASSFNG
-326 ATFSNASYT
+326 TSFSNATYT
-335 FDNQATFQN
+335 FNDQATFQN
-344 SSFNGGTFTFNNQSN
+344 SSFNGGTFTFNNQ
-359 PTNSAQHPQILFENS
+359 TNQ
-374 SFNGGIFTFNNQTNP
+374 
-389 TNSAQHPQ
+389 SAQHPQ

-402 SSFSGSTTTLKGSA
+402 SSFSGNATTLKG
-416 TFEQAFN
+416 FVDFQQAFN
-423 NSNHQLTIQNAS
+423 NSNHQLTMQNAS
-435 FDNAT
+435 FNNAN
-440 FNNTG
+440 FSNTG
-445 KITIEKDASFNNTS
+445 KITINESASFNNTT
-459 FNTPVDTNNMSVT
+459 FNTSINTNNMIIT

-494 KITLAQG
+494 QVTLTQG
-501 ATFNLTSLGSEKSV
+501 TTFNLTSLGSEKSI

-521 GGITYNHLL
+521 GGITYNNLL

-543 TESSSKPQS
+543 NESSSLPQS

-571 SENAATPKNTD
+571 NENAATSKPTD
-582 SSPSAPTK
+582 SSPSKSSTN
-590 DSPQVYQVGYKIG
+590 STQVYQVGYKIG

-613 SPNSIIIQAL
+613 GPNSIIIQAL
-623 ESGTYTPPPTISGSQ
+623 ESGIYTPPPVISGSK

-647 NANMPWYD
+647 NADMPWYN

-690 FSTNGSNLVIGY
+690 FSASNSNLVIGY
-702 NATWTGNS
+702 NSTWTGNS

-724 SALNGHCGPWP
+724 SVLNGHCGPWP
-735 YYQCIGTTNGA
+735 YYQCTGTTNGT

-774 NGVDSINI
+774 NGIDSVNI
-782 ANATITQHNAGAYS
+782 ANATITQHNAGIYS

-802 TQNMDSSQNLNGLN
+802 TQSMDSSQNLNTLN
-816 ANGKLSVYGATF
+816 ANGTLSVYGTTF

-868 NQFNSGSFEISAK
+868 NQFNSGSFEINAK
-881 NASFNNAN
+881 NASFNDAN

-912 NANSNLQIA
+912 NAHSNLQIA

-927 NSTNSD
+927 NPTNSN
-933 GSQNTANFNNTGS
+933 GSQNNANFNNTGS
-946 VNIAG
+946 VNVSG

-957 MAFNGPTNTSVK
+957 VVFNGPTNMSVK

-984 PLSFGDGMIN
+984 PLSFGDGTITFN
-994 FSAHS
+994 AHS
-999 VINIGEAITNGNP
+999 VINISGAITNGNP

-1045 EKLVSSAGN
+1045 EKLVSSVGN
-1054 GIYDVVYSFN
+1054 GVYDVVYSFN
-1064 NQTYNFQEVF
+1064 NQTYNFQEIF

-1085 VGMVFDYV
+1085 VGMVFDYM

-1114 NSYNNNLGNLNNTI
+1114 NSYNNNLGNANNTI
-1128 YYYDKSIDFY
+1128 YYYDNSIDFY

-1144 FTKAEFSQTL
+1144 FTKAEFSQTF

-1163 GAKNIWTNA
+1163 GAKNIWTSL
-1172 SDAPQSNTII
+1172 SDVPQSNTII

-1189 AGSNDASGHCWNLQC
+1189 AESNDASGHCWNLQC

-1213 AQKIYITGS
+1213 AQKIYITAS

-1265 FISNSA
+1265 FVSNSA

-1287 KGNPNFSFNALNLDF
+1287 GGNPNFSFNALNLDF

-1314 QSVFKFNAVN
+1314 QSVFKFNAKN

-1331 SNLSSGLYQIS
+1331 TNLSSGLYQMQ

-1356 VGTSSIKANA
+1356 VGTSSIKASA
-1366 ISLSQ
+1366 INLSQ

-1381 TLELSGDLNLNDTS
+1381 TLELQGDLNVNDTS
-1395 SLNLNQSAI
+1395 SINLNQSTI

-1418 IASNGSHLNFNGAV
+1418 IANDGSHLNFNGAV
-1432 NFNSANITTSLSD
+1432 NFNSANTTTSLNN

-1453 SSLGGQFN
+1453 ISLGGQFN
-1461 LSNNSFLDFQGSSAI
+1461 LSNNSSLDFQGSSAI
-1476 TSNTAFNFYNNAFS
+1476 TSNTAFNFYDNAFS

-1555 NIIQADM
+1555 NIIQAGM

-1648 DDAQGVFYLTSSVK
+1648 DDAEGVFYLTSSVK

-1673 SGSNNTTKNNNLTS
+1673 SGSNNTTKNNNLSS

-1739 FSLSSLSN
+1739 FSLSSLNVLNSN
-1747 LKGDAL
+1747 AL

-1788 IIGATKIGQTNT
+1788 IVGATKIGQTDT
-1800 NSTVVFGG
+1800 NSAVVFGG

-1937 NTLGSGSVIGGYL
+1937 NTLGSNSVIGGYL

-1976 LNTAIKDL
+1976 LNAAIKDL

-2034 FISANDIGQVISV
+2034 FISANDIGQIISV
-2047 MLQDIVKPSE
+2047 MLQDIVKPSN
-2057 ALQNDVVA
+2057 ALKNDVVA
-2065 LGKQMIGEFLGQDM
+2065 LGKQMIGEFLGQDT

-2096 DKVLAAKGLGPI
+2096 DKVLATKGLGPI

-2117 PNLGKKGLFAPYGL
+2117 PNFGKKGLFAPYGL
-2131 SQVWQRGDFSF
+2131 SQVWQKGDFSF

-2183 HSGTLN
+2183 HFGTLQ

-2208 LKINAANNN
+2208 LKINAGSNNI
-2217 VSVSQGNLFI
+2217 SVSQGNLFI
-2227 NASCVQ
+2227 NASCAQ
-2233 QSDPITTNTANPCA
+2233 QSDPTTANATNPCA
-2247 LSAQSANGASSNNA
+2247 LSAQSANGTSSSNA

-2301 GSANIKNLYL
+2301 GSANVKNLYL

-2332 NASFVTN
+2332 NASFMAN

-2344 GAFNNNATQKIG
+2344 GAFNNNATRKIE
-2356 VLQNLVIASNASLST
+2356 VLQNLTIASNASLST

-2379 GALNNFGAIHFNL
+2379 GSLNNSGAIHFNL
-2392 ENIQTPAPLIQA
+2392 ENTQTPTPLIQA

-2411 TTQTP
+2411 TTQAP
-2416 FINVNNSMANN
+2416 FMNVNNSMANN

-2463 HIEEKNGVLTY
+2463 HIEKKNGVLTY

-2495 NNASPNN
+2495 NNASQNH
-2502 ILSLSVLHNQVKMSY
+2502 ILSLSVLHDQIKMSY
-2517 GDKVMDFTPPTLQDY
+2517 GNKIMDFTPPTLQDY
-2532 IVGIQGQSALNQI
+2532 IAGIQGQSALNQI
-2545 EAIGG
+2545 EAVGG
-2550 NNAIK
+2550 NAIK
-2555 WLSTLMIKTKENPL
+2555 WLSTLMMDTKENPL
-2569 FAPIYLENHS
+2569 FAPIYLKNHS
-2579 LNEILD
+2579 LNEILGV
-2585 ATKDLQNTA
+2585 AKDLQNTA
-2594 SLISNPNFRDNATNL
+2594 SLISNPNFRNNATNL

-2623 KLSDFRAREGESNF
+2623 KLSDFRAREGESHF

-2643 LKNKRFSDPNPSE
+2643 LKNKRFSDPNPGE
-2656 IFVKYS
+2656 VFVKHS
-2662 QPNKHPNNLWVQG
+2662 QLSKHQNNLWVQG
-2675 VGGASFISGGNGTLY
+2675 IGGASFISGGNGTLY

-2710 YGYSG
+2710 YGYSD
-2715 FNGNIMRSLGN
+2715 FNGNIMHSLGN

-2751 GGNAS
+2751 GGNANN
-2756 HINSSNSLLSVLNQR
+2756 INSSNPLLSVLNQR
-2771 YNYNTWTTS
+2771 YSYNTWTTS

-2813 MKGKMQN
+2813 MKGKMN
-2820 PAYQQFVMHSNPS
+2820 DAAYKQFLMHSNPS

-2840 NMGLESRKYFGKNS
+2840 NMGLEGRKYFGKNS

-2865 LLIKAKGDNMVRFV
+2865 LLIKSKGGNVVRFV

-2889 EIFNT
+2889 EVFNT
-2894 FASVITGGEMHLWR
+2894 FASVVTGGEMHLWR
-2908 LMYVNAGVG
+2908 LVYVNAGVG
-2917 LKMGLQYQDLN
+2917 LKMGLQYQDIN

>member
-1 MKQFKKKPKKI
+1 
-12 KRSQK
+12 
-17 IILKRPLWLM
+17 M

-35 SGVYADGTDILGLS
+35 SGAYADGTDILGLS

-57 CVHRPW
+57 CVHHPW

-125 TGGEYNGGNLDIELG
+125 TGGENNGGNLDIELG
-140 SNATFNLGANSGNS
+140 SNATFNLGASSGNS

-198 NLNANKVTIN
+198 NLNANKVNIN

-221 GNANSAITINSV
+221 GNANSTITINSV
-233 SLSGDTCSSLAKI
+233 SLSGDTCSSLASVGI
-246 GSGANCSS
+246 GANCST
-254 SGPSYSFKGTTSATN
+254 SGPSYSFKGTTNATN
-269 TTFSNASGSFTFEE
+269 TTFSNANGSFTFEE
-283 SANFSGAKLNG
+283 SATFSGAKWNG
-294 GAFTFNKGFNATNN
+294 GAFTFNKGFSATNN

-318 KGTSSFNN
+318 KDTSSFNN
-326 ATFSNASYT
+326 ATFNNATYT
-335 FDNQATFQN
+335 FNNQATFQN

-359 PTNSAQHPQILFENS
+359 PM
-374 SFNGGIFTFNNQTNP
+374 
-389 TNSAQHPQ
+389 NSAQHPQ

-402 SSFSGSTTTLKGSA
+402 SSFSGSAITLKGSA

-445 KITIEKDASFNNTS
+445 KITINESASFNNTS
-459 FNTPVDTNNMSVT
+459 FNTPIDANNMTIS
-472 GSVTLSGKN
+472 GGVTLSGKN

-494 KITLAQG
+494 KVTLAQG
-501 ATFNLTSLGSEKSV
+501 TTFNLTSLGSEKSV

-530 NHALNSLTNALKT
+530 NHAINSLTNALKT
-543 TESSSKPQS
+543 NESSSKPQS

-571 SENAATPKNTD
+571 SESAATSKNTD
-582 SSPSAPTK
+582 SSPSKSSTN
-590 DSPQVYQVGYKIG
+590 STQVYQVGYKIG

-613 SPNSIIIQAL
+613 GPNSIIIQAL
-623 ESGTYTPPPTISGSQ
+623 ESGTYTPPPVINGSK

-647 NANMPWYD
+647 NADMPWYD

-690 FSTNGSNLVIGY
+690 FSANGSNLVIGY

-717 SFGDTSG
+717 SFGDISG

-735 YYQCIGTTNGA
+735 YYQCTGTTNGA

-761 NRIGTGGAANLVF
+761 NRVGTGGAANLVF

-816 ANGKLSVYGATF
+816 ANGKLSVYGTTF

-839 NAGQATFENTNFNGG
+839 NAGQAVFENTNFNGG

-881 NASFNNAN
+881 NALFNNAN
-889 FNNSASFNFNNS
+889 FNNSASFNFNNFS
-901 NATTSFVGDFT
+901 ATTSFIGDFT

-927 NSTNSD
+927 NSTNSN
-933 GSQNTANFNNTGS
+933 GSQNNANFNNTGS

-957 MAFNGPTNTSVK
+957 VVFNSPTNTSVK
-969 GQVTLNNITLKNLNA
+969 GKVTLNNITLKNLNA
-984 PLSFGDGMIN
+984 PLSFGDGTIS

-999 VINIGEAITNGNP
+999 VINIDEAIINGNP

-1114 NSYNNNLGNLNNTI
+1114 NSYNNNLGNPNNTI
-1128 YYYDKSIDFY
+1128 YYYDNSIDFY

-1144 FTKAEFSQTL
+1144 FTKAEFSQTF

-1163 GAKNIWTNA
+1163 GAKNIWTSV
-1172 SDAPQSNTII
+1172 SDVPQSNVII

-1204 IGFITGHYE
+1204 IGFITGHYK

-1265 FISNSA
+1265 FVSNSA

-1331 SNLSSGLYQIS
+1331 TNLSSGLYQMQ

-1366 ISLSQ
+1366 INLSQ

-1381 TLELSGDLNLNDTS
+1381 TLELQGDLNLNDTS

-1432 NFNSANITTSLSD
+1432 NFNSANITTSLNN
-1445 SSIVFKGA
+1445 SSIVFKG
-1453 SSLGGQFN
+1453 SVSLGGQFN
-1461 LSNNSFLDFQGSSAI
+1461 LSNNSSLDFQGSSAI
-1476 TSNTAFNFYNNAFS
+1476 TSNTAFNFYDNAFS
-1490 QSPITFHQALDI
+1490 QSPIAFHQALDI

-1509 GNLLNPNNSSVLNL
+1509 GNLLNPNNNSVLNL

-1545 DLNDNKNRVY
+1545 DLNGNKNRVY
-1555 NIIQADM
+1555 NIIQAGM
-1562 NSNWYERISFFGMR
+1562 NGNWYERINFFGMR

-1673 SGSNNTTKNNNLTS
+1673 NGSNNTTKNNNLSS

-1709 NKGYNFN
+1709 NKGYNFS

-1767 INELIDNANNSVVQ
+1767 INEFIDNANNSVVQ

-1788 IIGATKIGQTNT
+1788 IIGATKIGQTDT
-1800 NSTVVFGG
+1800 NSAVVFGG

-1823 KFRGTYLGQLLES
+1823 KFRDTYLGQLLES

-1891 QTDGIF
+1891 QIDGIF

-1921 AMQSINKAG
+1921 AIQSINKAG

-1937 NTLGSGSVIGGYL
+1937 NTLGSNSVIGGYL

-2065 LGKQMIGEFLGQDM
+2065 LGKQMIGEFLGQDT

-2131 SQVWQRGDFSF
+2131 SQVWQKGDFSF

-2183 HSGTLN
+2183 HFGTLN
-2189 LLSNQ
+2189 LLSDQ

-2208 LKINAANNN
+2208 LKINAGSNN

-2227 NASCVQ
+2227 NASCAQ
-2233 QSDPITTNTANPCA
+2233 QSDPTAASATNPCA
-2247 LSAQSANGASSNNA
+2247 LTAQNNASSSNA

-2275 LMVTA
+2275 LIITA
-2280 NDFNFS
+2280 NGFNFS

-2301 GSANIKNLYL
+2301 GSANVKNLYL

-2344 GAFNNNATQKIG
+2344 GAFNNNATQKIE

-2371 GIYGLEVG
+2371 GIYGLGVG
-2379 GALNNFGAIHFNL
+2379 GALNNLGTIHFNL
-2392 ENIQTPAPLIQA
+2392 ENSQTPVNPLIQA

-2427 TTYTLLKSSRYID
+2427 TTYTLLKSSRYIN
-2440 YNINPNSLQSYLK
+2440 YNINPDSLQSYLK

-2502 ILSLSVLHNQVKMSY
+2502 ILSLSVLHNQIKMSY
-2517 GDKVMDFTPPTLQDY
+2517 GNKVMDFTPPTLQDY
-2532 IVGIQGQSALNQI
+2532 IAGIQGQSALNQI

-2550 NNAIK
+2550 NSAIN
-2555 WLSTLMIKTKENPL
+2555 WLSTLMIDTKENPL

-2579 LNEILD
+2579 LNEILGV
-2585 ATKDLQNTA
+2585 TKDLQNTA

-2656 IFVKYS
+2656 VFVKYS
-2662 QPNKHPNNLWVQG
+2662 QLSKHQNNLWVQG

-2710 YGYSG
+2710 YGYSD

-2751 GGNAS
+2751 GGNATS
-2756 HINSSNSLLSVLNQR
+2756 INSSNSLLSVLNQR

-2840 NMGLESRKYFGKNS
+2840 NMGLESRKYFGQNS

-2865 LLIKAKGDNMVRFV
+2865 LLIKSKGGNTVRFV

>member
-1 MKQFKKKPKKI
+1 MKKFKKEPRKI

-35 SGVYADGTDILGLS
+35 SGAYADGTDILGLS

-72 EEKTQQFTGNQLITK
+72 EEKTQQYTGNQLITK
-87 TWAGGNAANYYHSQN
+87 TWAGGNAANYYHTQN
-102 NQDITANLKNDN
+102 NQNITANLKNDN

-140 SNATFNLGANSGNS
+140 SNATFNLGASSGNS

-164 NVTFSAGTIN
+164 NVIFSAGTIN

-198 NLNANKVTIN
+198 NLNANKVNVN
-208 SNINAYKTSQVNI
+208 SNISAYKTSQVNI

-233 SLSGDTCSSLAKI
+233 SLNGDTCSSLASV
-246 GSGANCSS
+246 GVGANCSN
-254 SGPSYSFKGTTSATN
+254 SGPSYSFKGTTNATN
-269 TTFSNASGSFTFEE
+269 TTFSNANGSFTFEE
-283 SANFSGAKLNG
+283 NAAFSGAKWNG
-294 GAFTFNKGFNATNN
+294 GAFTFNKEFKATNN
-308 TAFNSGSFTF
+308 TAFNSGSFNF
-318 KGTSSFNN
+318 KGASSFNGAN
-326 ATFSNASYT
+326 FSNASYT
-335 FDNQATFQN
+335 FNNQATFQN
-344 SSFNGGTFTFNNQSN
+344 SSFNGGTFTFNNQ
-359 PTNSAQHPQILFENS
+359 TNQSAQHPQI
-374 SFNGGIFTFNNQTNP
+374 Q
-389 TNSAQHPQ
+389 
-397 ILFEN
+397 N
-402 SSFSGSTTTLKGSA
+402 SSFSGGAITLKGSVI
-416 TFEQAFN
+416 FQQAFN

-435 FDNAT
+435 FNNAT

-445 KITIEKDASFNNTS
+445 KITIEKDASFNNTT
-459 FNTPVDTNNMSVT
+459 FNTSVDANNMSVT

-481 DLKNGSTLDFGSS
+481 DLNNGSTLDFGSS
-494 KITLAQG
+494 KITLTQG
-501 ATFNLTSLGSEKSV
+501 TTFNLTSLSSEKSV

-521 GGITYNHLL
+521 GGINYNNLL
-530 NHALNSLTNALKT
+530 NHAINGLTNALKT
-543 TESSSKPQS
+543 NESSSKPQS

-558 DMITYNGVTGQLL
+558 DMITYNGVTGQPLN
-571 SENAATPKNTD
+571 ENAATSKNTD

-613 SPNSIIIQAL
+613 GPNSIIIQAL
-623 ESGTYTPPPTISGSQ
+623 ESGIYTPPPVINGSK

-647 NANMPWYD
+647 DSNTPWYD
-655 HKYYIPKS
+655 HQSYIPKS

-690 FSTNGSNLVIGY
+690 FSANGSNLVIGY
-702 NATWTGNS
+702 NSTWTDHN

-735 YYQCIGTTNGA
+735 YYQCTGTTDGA

-761 NRIGTGGAANLVF
+761 NRIGTGGAANLIF
-774 NGVDSINI
+774 NGVDSVNI
-782 ANATITQHNAGAYS
+782 ANATITQHNAGIYS

-802 TQNMDSSQNLNGLN
+802 TQGMDKNLNTLN
-816 ANGKLSVYGATF
+816 PNGMLSVYGATF

-839 NAGQATFENTNFNGG
+839 NAGQAVFENTNFNGG

-927 NSTNSD
+927 NSNN
-933 GSQNTANFNNTGS
+933 GSQNNANFNNTGS
-946 VNIAG
+946 VNISG

-957 MAFNGPTNTSVK
+957 VVFNSPTNMSVK

-984 PLSFGDGMIN
+984 PLSFGDGTITFN
-994 FSAHS
+994 AHS
-999 VINIGEAITNGNP
+999 VINIAEAITNGNP

-1054 GIYDVVYSFN
+1054 GVYDVVYSFN

-1085 VGMVFDYV
+1085 VGMVFDYM
-1093 DMEKSDHLYYQN
+1093 DMEKSDHLYYKN
-1105 ALGFMTYMP
+1105 VAGFMTYMP
-1114 NSYNNNLGNLNNTI
+1114 NSYNNNLGDSNNTI

-1144 FTKAEFSQTL
+1144 STKAEFSQTF

-1163 GAKNIWTNA
+1163 GAKSIWTNA

-1222 IESGNRISSGGGAS
+1222 IESGNRISSGGGAN

-1314 QSVFKFNAVN
+1314 QSVFKFNATN

-1331 SNLSSGLYQIS
+1331 TNLSSGLYQIQ

-1366 ISLSQ
+1366 INLSQ
-1371 NASINASNHS
+1371 NASINTSNHS
-1381 TLELSGDLNLNDTS
+1381 TLELQGGLNVNDTS
-1395 SLNLNQSAI
+1395 SLNLNQSTI
-1404 NVSNNATINDYASL
+1404 NISNNATINDHASL

-1453 SSLGGQFN
+1453 VSLGGQFN
-1461 LSNNSFLDFQGSSAI
+1461 LSNNSSLDFQGSSTI
-1476 TSNTAFNFYNNAFS
+1476 TSNTAFNFYDNAFS
-1490 QSPITFHQALDI
+1490 QSPITFHKTLDI

-1509 GNLLNPNNSSVLNL
+1509 GNLLTPNSSSVLNL
-1523 KNSQLVFSDQ
+1523 KNSQLVFGDQ

-1555 NIIQADM
+1555 NIIQANM
-1562 NSNWYERISFFGMR
+1562 NDNWYERISFFGMH

-1648 DDAQGVFYLTSSVK
+1648 DDAEGVFYLTSSVK

-1673 SGSNNTTKNNNLTS
+1673 NGSNNTTKNNNLSS

-1700 NPISALHVY
+1700 NPISALHIY
-1709 NKGYNFN
+1709 NRGYNFN

-1739 FSLSSLSN
+1739 FSLSSLSG

-1788 IIGATKIGQTNT
+1788 IIGATKIGQTDT
-1800 NSTVVFGG
+1800 NSAVVFGG
-1808 LGYQKPCDYT
+1808 LGYQTPCDYT

-1842 YIDTTFN
+1842 YINTTFN

-1921 AMQSINKAG
+1921 AVQSINKAG

-2047 MLQDIVKPSE
+2047 MLQDIVKPSD
-2057 ALQNDVVA
+2057 ALKNDVVA
-2065 LGKQMIGEFLGQDM
+2065 LGKQMIGEFLGQDT

-2096 DKVLAAKGLGPI
+2096 DKVLAAKGLGPV

-2131 SQVWQRGDFSF
+2131 SQVWQKGDFSF

-2208 LKINAANNN
+2208 LKINAGSNNI
-2217 VSVSQGNLFI
+2217 SVSQGDLFI
-2227 NASCVQ
+2227 NASCTQ
-2233 QSDPITTNTANPCA
+2233 QSTPTAANATNPCV
-2247 LSAQSANGASSNNA
+2247 LNAQNANGASSNNA

-2294 VDFSKIK
+2294 VDFSKVK

-2322 TISNQAVLEK
+2322 TISNQAVLEN

-2344 GAFNNNATQKIG
+2344 GAFNNNATQKIE

-2379 GALNNFGAIHFNL
+2379 GTLNNLGTIHFNL
-2392 ENIQTPAPLIQA
+2392 ENIQTPTPLIQA

-2416 FINVNNSMANN
+2416 FMNVSVANGG
-2427 TTYTLLKSSRYID
+2427 TYTLLKSGRYIN
-2440 YNINPNSLQSYLK
+2440 YNINPDSLQSYLK

-2502 ILSLSVLHNQVKMSY
+2502 ILSLSVLHNQIKMSY
-2517 GDKVMDFTPPTLQDY
+2517 GNKIMDFTPPTLQDY

-2550 NNAIK
+2550 NSAIK
-2555 WLSTLMIKTKENPL
+2555 WLSTLMMETKENPL

-2579 LNEILD
+2579 LNEILGV
-2585 ATKDLQNTA
+2585 TKDLQNTA

-2623 KLSDFRAREGESNF
+2623 KLSDFRAREGESDF
-2637 SERLLE
+2637 SLLE

-2656 IFVKYS
+2656 VFIKYS
-2662 QPNKHPNNLWVQG
+2662 QLSKHPNNLWVQG
-2675 VGGASFISGGNGTLY
+2675 IGGASFISGGNGTLY

-2715 FNGNIMRSLGN
+2715 FNGNIMHSLAN

-2756 HINSSNSLLSVLNQR
+2756 NINSSNPLLSVLNQR

-2865 LLIKAKGDNMVRFV
+2865 LLIKSKGGNMVRFV

-2889 EIFNT
+2889 EVFNT

-2908 LMYVNAGVG
+2908 LVYVNAGVG
-2917 LKMGLQYQDLN
+2917 LKMGLQYQDIN
-2928 ITGNVGMRV
+2928 MTGNVGMRV

>member
-1 MKQFKKKPKKI
+1 MKKFKKKPKSI
-12 KRSQK
+12 KRSHQNQK
-17 IILKRPLWLM
+17 TILKRPLWLT
-27 PLLIGGFA
+27 PLLISGFA
-35 SGVYADGTDILGLS
+35 SGVYADGTDILELS

-57 CVHRPW
+57 CVHHPW

-72 EEKTQQFTGNQLITK
+72 EEKTQQYTGNQLITK
-87 TWAGGNAANYYHSQN
+87 TWAGGNAASYYHTQN
-102 NQDITANLKNDN
+102 NQNITANLKNDN

-125 TGGEYNGGNLDIELG
+125 TGGENNGGNLNIELG
-140 SNATFNLGANSGNS
+140 NNATFNLGASSGNS

-198 NLNANKVTIN
+198 NLNANKVNIN
-208 SNINAYKTSQVNI
+208 SNISAYKTSQVNI
-221 GNANSAITINSV
+221 GNANSVITIGSV
-233 SLSGDTCSSLAKI
+233 SLNGDTCSSLASV
-246 GSGANCSS
+246 GVGANCST
-254 SGPSYSFKGTTSATN
+254 SGPSYSFKGTTNATN

-283 SANFSGAKLNG
+283 NATFSGAKWNG
-294 GAFTFNKGFNATNN
+294 GTYTFNKGFSATNN
-308 TAFNSGSFTF
+308 TAFNSGSFNF
-318 KGTSSFNN
+318 KGASSFNGDS
-326 ATFSNASYT
+326 FSNASYT
-335 FDNQATFQN
+335 FNNQATFQN
-344 SSFNGGTFTFNNQSN
+344 SSFNGGTFTFNNQ
-359 PTNSAQHPQILFENS
+359 
-374 SFNGGIFTFNNQTNP
+374 TNP

-397 ILFEN
+397 IQN
-402 SSFSGSTTTLKGSA
+402 SSFSGNATTFKG
-416 TFEQAFN
+416 FVHFQQAFN

-445 KITIEKDASFNNTS
+445 KITIEKDASFNNTI
-459 FNTPVDTNNMSVT
+459 FNTSINTNNMTIS
-472 GSVTLSGKN
+472 GGVTLSGKN
-481 DLKNGSTLDFGSS
+481 DLNNGSTLDFGSS

-501 ATFNLTSLGSEKSV
+501 TTFNLTSLGDKKSV

-530 NHALNSLTNALKT
+530 NHAINSLTNALKT
-543 TESSSKPQS
+543 NESPLKPQS

-571 SENAATPKNTD
+571 SENAATSKPTD
-582 SSPSAPTK
+582 SSPSKSSTNPT
-590 DSPQVYQVGYKIG
+590 QVYQVGYKIG

-613 SPNSIIIQAL
+613 GPNSIIIQAL
-623 ESGTYTPPPTISGSQ
+623 ESGTYTPPPVINGSK

-647 NANMPWYD
+647 DSNTPWYD
-655 HKYYIPKS
+655 HKSYIPKS

-690 FSTNGSNLVIGY
+690 FSASGSNLVIGY
-702 NATWTGNS
+702 NSTWTDHN
-710 VSSSGTV
+710 VSSSDTV

-735 YYQCIGTTNGA
+735 YYQCTGTTNGT

-774 NGVDSINI
+774 NGVDSVNI
-782 ANATITQHNAGAYS
+782 ANATITQHNAGIYS

-802 TQNMDSSQNLNGLN
+802 TQGMDNSQNLNDLD
-816 ANGKLSVYGATF
+816 ANGTLSVYGTTF

-839 NAGQATFENTNFNGG
+839 NAGKAVFENTNFNGG

-881 NASFNNAN
+881 STSFNNAN

-901 NATTSFVGDFT
+901 SATTSFVGDFT

-921 GNAVFG
+921 GSAVFG
-927 NSTNSD
+927 NSNN
-933 GSQNTANFNNTGS
+933 GSQNNANFNNTGS
-946 VNIAG
+946 VNISG

-957 MAFNGPTNTSVK
+957 VVFNSPTNMSVK
-969 GQVTLNNITLKNLNA
+969 GQVILNNITLKNLNA
-984 PLSFGDGMIN
+984 PLSFGDGTITFN
-994 FSAHS
+994 AHS
-999 VINIGEAITNGNP
+999 VINIAEAITNGNP

-1045 EKLVSSAGN
+1045 EKLVSSVGN
-1054 GIYDVVYSFN
+1054 GVYDVVYSFN
-1064 NQTYNFQEVF
+1064 NQTYNFQEIF

-1085 VGMVFDYV
+1085 VGMVFDYM
-1093 DMEKSDHLYYQN
+1093 DMEKSDHLYYKDVV
-1105 ALGFMTYMP
+1105 GFMTYMP
-1114 NSYNNNLGNLNNTI
+1114 NSYNNNLGNANNTI

-1144 FTKAEFSQTL
+1144 FTKAEFSQTF

-1163 GAKNIWTNA
+1163 GAKSIWTNA
-1172 SDAPQSNTII
+1172 SDAPQSNAII

-1265 FISNSA
+1265 FTSNSA

-1287 KGNPNFSFNALNLDF
+1287 GGNPNFSFNALNLDF

-1314 QSVFKFNAVN
+1314 QSVFKFNAAN

-1331 SNLSSGLYQIS
+1331 TNLSSGLYQMQ
-1342 AKSVLFDNSNLSVS
+1342 AKSVSFDNSNLSVS

-1366 ISLSQ
+1366 INLSQ

-1381 TLELSGDLNLNDTS
+1381 TLELQGDLNLNDTS

-1418 IASNGSHLNFNGAV
+1418 IVNDGSRLNFNGAV
-1432 NFNSANITTSLSD
+1432 NFNSENITTSLNH
-1445 SSIVFKGA
+1445 SSIAFKGA
-1453 SSLGGQFN
+1453 ISLGGQFN
-1461 LSNNSFLDFQGSSAI
+1461 LSNNSSLDFQGSSAI
-1476 TSNTAFNFYNNAFS
+1476 TFNTAFNFYDSAFS

-1555 NIIQADM
+1555 NIIQAGM
-1562 NSNWYERISFFGMR
+1562 NNNWYERINFFGMR
-1576 INDGIYDAKNQTYS
+1576 INDGVYDAINQTYS

-1612 TLSQIPGIKNT
+1612 TLSQILGIKNT
-1623 LYNIGSEIFNYQ
+1623 LYNIGSEVFNYQ

-1648 DDAQGVFYLTSSVK
+1648 DDAKGVFYLTSNVK
-1662 GYYNPNQSYQA
+1662 GYYSPNQSYQA

-1687 ESSVISQTYNAQG
+1687 DSSIISQTYNAQG

-1739 FSLSSLSN
+1739 FSLSSLSDLN
-1747 LKGDAL
+1747 SNAL

-1758 LITPSDWKN
+1758 LITPNDWKN

-1781 NFNNGAL
+1781 NFNNGTL
-1788 IIGATKIGQTNT
+1788 IVGATKIGQTNT
-1800 NSTVVFGG
+1800 NSAVVFGG

-1878 TSLILN
+1878 TSLVLN

-1930 GLGNLIV
+1930 GLGNLIAD
-1937 NTLGSGSVIGGYL
+1937 TLGSNSVIGGYL

-2047 MLQDIVKPSE
+2047 MLQDIVKPSD
-2057 ALQNDVVA
+2057 ALKSDVAA
-2065 LGKQMIGEFLGQDM
+2065 LGKQMIGEFLGQDT

-2096 DKVLAAKGLGPI
+2096 DKVLAAKGLGSI
-2108 YEQGLGDLI
+2108 YEQGLGDLM

-2131 SQVWQRGDFSF
+2131 SQVWQKGDFSF

-2158 NGGTLS
+2158 NGGAIS
-2164 FNAGNSLI
+2164 FNAGDTLI

-2177 HIAFTN
+2177 RISFTN
-2183 HSGTLN
+2183 HAGALN
-2189 LLSNQ
+2189 LLSDQ
-2194 VSNINITTLDASNG
+2194 VSNINITTLNASNG
-2208 LKINAANNN
+2208 LKINASNNN

-2227 NASCVQ
+2227 NASCVGQ
-2233 QSDPITTNTANPCA
+2233 NDPTTANIANPCA
-2247 LSAQSANGASSNNA
+2247 LSTQSANDASSSNA
-2261 SNNAPIALNNNDES
+2261 SNNAQIALNNNNES

-2332 NASFVTN
+2332 NASFTTN

-2344 GAFNNNATQKIG
+2344 GAFNNNATRKIE
-2356 VLQNLVIASNASLST
+2356 VLQNLTIASNASLST

-2392 ENIQTPAPLIQA
+2392 ENIQTPTPLIQA
-2404 EGIINLN
+2404 GGIINLN
-2411 TTQTP
+2411 TTQMP
-2416 FINVNNSMANN
+2416 FMNVNNSMANN

-2495 NNASPNN
+2495 NNAPQNN
-2502 ILSLSVLHNQVKMSY
+2502 ILSLSVLYNQVKMSY

-2545 EAIGG
+2545 EAVGG

-2555 WLSTLMIKTKENPL
+2555 WLSTLMMETKENPL

-2579 LNEILD
+2579 LNEILGV
-2585 ATKDLQNTA
+2585 AKDLLNTA
-2594 SLISNPNFRDNATNL
+2594 NLISNPNFRNNATNL

-2623 KLSDFRAREGESNF
+2623 KLSDFRSREGESDF
-2637 SERLLE
+2637 SKHLLE
-2643 LKNKRFSDPNPSE
+2643 LKNKRFSDPNPGE
-2656 IFVKYS
+2656 VFVKYS

-2675 VGGASFISGGNGTLY
+2675 IGGVSFISGGNGTLY

-2715 FNGNIMRSLGN
+2715 FNGNIMHSLAN

-2756 HINSSNSLLSVLNQR
+2756 NINSSNSLLSVLNQR
-2771 YNYNTWTTS
+2771 YSYNTWTTS

-2803 LSYHFIGLSG
+2803 LSYYFIGLSG
-2813 MKGKMQN
+2813 MKGKMN
-2820 PAYQQFVMHSNPS
+2820 DAAYKQFLMHSNPS

-2865 LLIKAKGDNMVRFV
+2865 LLIKSKGGNVVRFV

-2889 EIFNT
+2889 EVFNT

-2908 LMYVNAGVG
+2908 LMYVNAGMG
-2917 LKMGLQYQDLN
+2917 LKMGLQYQDIN

>member
-1 MKQFKKKPKKI
+1 MKKFKKKPKKI
-12 KRSQK
+12 TRKQK
-17 IILKRPLWLM
+17 TILKRPLWLM
-27 PLLIGGFA
+27 PLLISGFA
-35 SGVYADGTDILGLS
+35 SGAYANNLWDLLNPKVGGEYVHWVKGSQYCS
-49 WGEKSQKV
+49 W
-57 CVHRPW
+57 
-63 YALWSCDKW
+63 W
-72 EEKTQQFTGNQLITK
+72 EFGGCLRNVWGANHKGYD
-87 TWAGGNAANYYHSQN
+87 AGNAANYLSSQN
-102 NQDITANLKNDN
+102 YQAISVGSGNET
-114 GTYFLSGLYNY
+114 GTYSLSGFTNY
-125 TGGEYNGGNLDIELG
+125 VGGNLTI
-140 SNATFNLGANSGNS
+140 NLGNSVILDLSGSNS
-154 FTSWYPNGHT
+154 FTSYQGYNQGKDDVSFNVGVINLNGT
-164 NVTFSAGTIN
+164 L
-174 VNNSV
+174 

-198 NLNANKVTIN
+198 NLNANKVNIN
-208 SNINAYKTSQVNI
+208 SNISAFKTSQVNV
-221 GNANSAITINSV
+221 GNANSVITIGSV
-233 SLSGDTCSSLAKI
+233 SLSGDTCSSLAKV
-246 GSGANCSS
+246 GSGANCSTA
-254 SGPSYSFKGTTSATN
+254 GPSYSFKGTTNATN
-269 TTFSNASGSFTFEE
+269 TTFSNANGSFTFEE
-283 SANFSGAKLNG
+283 NATFSGAKWNG
-294 GAFTFNKGFNATNN
+294 GAFTFNKEFNATNN
-308 TAFNSGSFTF
+308 TAFNRGSFTF
-318 KGTSSFNN
+318 KGTSSFNGAN
-326 ATFSNASYT
+326 FSNASYT
-335 FDNQATFQN
+335 FNDQATFQN
-344 SSFNGGTFTFNNQSN
+344 SSFNGGTFTFNNQ
-359 PTNSAQHPQILFENS
+359 TNQANSTQHPQI
-374 SFNGGIFTFNNQTNP
+374 Q
-389 TNSAQHPQ
+389 
-397 ILFEN
+397 N
-402 SSFSGSTTTLKGSA
+402 SSFSGNATTLKGSVI
-416 TFEQAFN
+416 FQQAFN

-435 FDNAT
+435 FNNAT

-445 KITIEKDASFNNTS
+445 KITINESASFNDTTFNTS
-459 FNTPVDTNNMSVT
+459 INANNMTIT

-494 KITLAQG
+494 KITLTQG
-501 ATFNLTSLGSEKSV
+501 TTFNLTSLGDKNSV

-521 GGITYNHLL
+521 GGITYNNLL
-530 NHALNSLTNALKT
+530 NHAINGLTSALKT
-543 TESSSKPQS
+543 NESSSLPQS

-571 SENAATPKNTD
+571 NENAATSKPAD
-582 SSPSAPTK
+582 SSPSKSSTN
-590 DSPQVYQVGYKIG
+590 STQVYQVGYKIG

-613 SPNSIIIQAL
+613 GPNSIIIQAL
-623 ESGTYTPPPTISGSQ
+623 ESGTYTPPPVISGSK

-647 NANMPWYD
+647 NADMPWYD

-690 FSTNGSNLVIGY
+690 FSASNSNLVIGY
-702 NATWTGNS
+702 NSTWTDHN

-724 SALNGHCGPWP
+724 SVLNGHCGPWP
-735 YYQCIGTTNGA
+735 YYQCTGTTNGT

-761 NRIGTGGAANLVF
+761 NRIGTGGASNLVF

-782 ANATITQHNAGAYS
+782 ANATITQHNAGIYS

-802 TQNMDSSQNLNGLN
+802 TQSMDDSQNLNGLN
-816 ANGKLSVYGATF
+816 SNGKLLVYGTTF
-828 TNQAK
+828 TNEAK

-839 NAGQATFENTNFNGG
+839 NAGQAVFENTNFNGG

-889 FNNSASFNFNNS
+889 FNNSVSFNFNNS
-901 NATTSFVGDFT
+901 SATTSFIGDFT
-912 NANSNLQIA
+912 NAHSNLQIA

-927 NSTNSD
+927 NSAN
-933 GSQNTANFNNTGS
+933 GSQNNANFNNTGS
-946 VNIAG
+946 VNISG

-957 MAFNGPTNTSVK
+957 VVFNGPTNTSVK

-984 PLSFGDGMIN
+984 PLSFGDGTITFN
-994 FSAHS
+994 AHS
-999 VINIGEAITNGNP
+999 VINIAEAITNGNP

-1045 EKLVSSAGN
+1045 EKLVSSVGN
-1054 GIYDVVYSFN
+1054 GVYDVVYSFN

-1085 VGMVFDYV
+1085 VGMVFDYM

-1114 NSYNNNLGNLNNTI
+1114 NSYNNNLGNSNNTI

-1144 FTKAEFSQTL
+1144 FTKAEFSQTF

-1163 GAKNIWTNA
+1163 GAKSIWTNA
-1172 SDAPQSNTII
+1172 SDAPQSNAII

-1213 AQKIYITGS
+1213 AQKIYITAS

-1236 LNFNGLQGIL
+1236 LNFNALQGIL

-1265 FISNSA
+1265 FVSNSA

-1287 KGNPNFSFNALNLDF
+1287 GGNPNFSFNALNLDF

-1314 QSVFKFNAVN
+1314 QSVFKFNATN
-1324 AISFTNS
+1324 AINFTNS
-1331 SNLSSGLYQIS
+1331 TNLSSGLYQMQ
-1342 AKSVLFDNSNLSVS
+1342 AKSVSFDNSNLSVS

-1366 ISLSQ
+1366 INLSQ

-1381 TLELSGDLNLNDTS
+1381 TLELQGDLNLNDTS
-1395 SLNLNQSAI
+1395 SLNLNQSTI
-1404 NVSNNATINDYASL
+1404 NVSNNATINDHVSL
-1418 IASNGSHLNFNGAV
+1418 IANDGSHLNFNGAI
-1432 NFNSANITTSLSD
+1432 NFNSENITTSLND

-1453 SSLGGQFN
+1453 ISLGGQFN
-1461 LSNNSFLDFQGSSAI
+1461 LSNNSSLDFQGSSAI
-1476 TSNTAFNFYNNAFS
+1476 TSNTAFNFYDNAFS
-1490 QSPITFHQALDI
+1490 QSPITFHQTLDI

-1509 GNLLNPNNSSVLNL
+1509 GNLLNPNNSSVLDL

-1555 NIIQADM
+1555 NIIQAGM
-1562 NSNWYERISFFGMR
+1562 NNNWYERINFFGMR
-1576 INDGIYDAKNQTYS
+1576 ISDGIYDAINQTYS

-1648 DDAQGVFYLTSSVK
+1648 DDAEGVFYLTSNVK

-1673 SGSNNTTKNNNLTS
+1673 NGSNNTTKNNNLSS
-1687 ESSVISQTYNAQG
+1687 ESSIISQTYNAQG
-1700 NPISALHVY
+1700 NPISALHIY

-1739 FSLSSLSN
+1739 FSLSSLSDLN
-1747 LKGDAL
+1747 PDAL

-1758 LITPSDWKN
+1758 LITPNDWKN

-1788 IIGATKIGQTNT
+1788 IVGATKIGQTNT
-1800 NSTVVFGG
+1800 NSAVVFGG

-1921 AMQSINKAG
+1921 AVQSINKAG
-1930 GLGNLIV
+1930 GLGNLIADM
-1937 NTLGSGSVIGGYL
+1937 LGSDSVIGGHL

-1976 LNTAIKDL
+1976 LNATIKDL

-2021 LLSKKGLFNQITG
+2021 LLSKKGLLNQITG

-2057 ALQNDVVA
+2057 ALQNDVAA
-2065 LGKQMIGEFLGQDM
+2065 LGKQMIGEFLGQDA

-2131 SQVWQRGDFSF
+2131 SQVWQKGDFSF
-2142 NAQGNVFVQNS
+2142 NAQGNIFVQNS

-2158 NGGTLS
+2158 NGGTIS

-2183 HSGTLN
+2183 HAGLLQ
-2189 LLSNQ
+2189 LLSDQ
-2194 VSNINITTLDASNG
+2194 VSNINITTLNASNG

-2227 NASCVQ
+2227 STSCAQ
-2233 QSDPITTNTANPCA
+2233 QSDPTTANIANPCV
-2247 LSAQSANGASSNNA
+2247 LNAQSANGASSNNA
-2261 SNNAPIALNNNDES
+2261 SNNVPIALSNNDES

-2301 GSANIKNLYL
+2301 GSANVKNLYL

-2322 TISNQAVLEK
+2322 IISNQAVLEK
-2332 NASFVTN
+2332 NASFTAN

-2344 GAFNNNATQKIG
+2344 GAFNNNATRKIE
-2356 VLQNLVIASNASLST
+2356 VLQNLTIASNASLST

-2379 GALNNFGAIHFNL
+2379 GSLNYFGAIHFNL
-2392 ENIQTPAPLIQA
+2392 ENIQTPTPLIQA
-2404 EGIINLN
+2404 EGIINFN

-2416 FINVNNSMANN
+2416 FMNVNNSMANN

-2486 LLSVALPNS
+2486 LLSVALPDS
-2495 NNASPNN
+2495 NNAHQNN
-2502 ILSLSVLHNQVKMSY
+2502 ILSLSVLYNQIKMSY
-2517 GDKVMDFTPPTLQDY
+2517 GNKIMDFTPPTLQDY

-2545 EAIGG
+2545 EAVGG

-2555 WLSTLMIKTKENPL
+2555 WLSTLMMETKENPL
-2569 FAPIYLENHS
+2569 FAPIYLKNHS
-2579 LNEILD
+2579 LNEILGV
-2585 ATKDLQNTA
+2585 TKDLQNTA

-2623 KLSDFRAREGESNF
+2623 KLSDFRSREGESDF

-2643 LKNKRFSDPNPSE
+2643 LKNKRFSDPNPGE
-2656 IFVKYS
+2656 VFVKYS
-2662 QPNKHPNNLWVQG
+2662 QLSKHPNNLWAQG
-2675 VGGASFISGGNGTLY
+2675 IGGASFISGGNGTLY

-2715 FNGNIMRSLGN
+2715 FNGNIMRSLAN

-2756 HINSSNSLLSVLNQR
+2756 NINSSNSLLSVLNQR
-2771 YNYNTWTTS
+2771 YSYNTWTTS

-2803 LSYHFIGLSG
+2803 LSYYFIGLSG
-2813 MKGKMQN
+2813 MKGN
-2820 PAYQQFVMHSNPS
+2820 DAAYKQFLMHSNPS

-2865 LLIKAKGDNMVRFV
+2865 LLIKSKGDNVVRFM

-2889 EIFNT
+2889 EVFNT

-2917 LKMGLQYQDLN
+2917 LKMGLQYQDIN